1 MRKRVISWLLTVVMV
16 VSMLPTSVL
25 ADTLAADQEQ
35 QTQQEQIAPADT
47 ENTVP
52 AGNEETQEQQE
63 PAEEVPVSRSARS
76 GGAAPMLA
84 AAGAVQNIGTA
95 EEFAAMEPGGNY
107 QLTAD
112 ITVTAPYA
120 NEFTDFSGTFD
131 GNGHTVTLAISGD
144 SDYQALFAK
153 LAAGAVVKNV
163 MVDGEVTGT
172 DNIGGIAGIATNATI
187 IACANK
193 ATVAATGRYV
203 GGLVGKGTGLTMTS
217 CYNQGAV
224 SSTRTRPINMGGIA
238 GYVDGGASVENCYNT
253 GSITGS
259 GSNTAAVV
267 GWDAATVKN
276 CYYLESTYKV
286 GACGNDG
293 YTDPTVSKTDAEMR
307 SGDIVALLGSAFM
320 VKSGDYPAL
329 SWETPTAAVKFTV
342 SPANAVVEIN
352 GVKYTGSCTVGLPVG
367 DYTYTV
373 SCPGY
378 TQQTGS
384 VTVTGEDNPVANPN
398 SVSVTLEKDAAK
410 WVTVT
415 FTVTP
420 ENATLTLKDGETQV
434 TPTEGTTYK
443 LLKGVTY
450 TYTAVSDDEGYEPAS
465 GEVTPTAD
473 GTQTVALKKVQSIAV
488 KNGSTHKTEFEQGDA
503 LDTTGLTV
511 TVTYSDNSTKDITEG
526 FTVTG
531 FNSVNVAENQTLT
544 VHYKG
549 AETTYS
555 VKINKKL
562 FPSKAFNALEGY
574 ATVEYSHT
582 GKYTAGDGKEFV
594 DDAQEGAL
602 RSNSAGMNSTTVTV
616 TITFLENAPK
626 MLLSFDYK
634 VSSESNYDKLL
645 VAQNRETK
653 LTKSGTV
660 AWTADNSLT
669 VKGGDIVTLTY
680 SKDRSTASGSDCI
693 WLKNFTVSPLY
704 TLTIAPNQT
713 DATVT
718 LKDKEGK
725 TVSGSNGVF
734 AVKAAADYT
743 YTVTKKG
750 YEPAT
755 GKVTMSAENQTV
767 NVTLVKLPVI
777 TLQFTP
783 DDAAVTLKQGNT
795 TVYKE
800 SAASST
806 GKNVYIAAKNTDY
819 TYTVSKFGYETATG
833 MISVATGDVNKT
845 VTLTEAA
852 KYSVTFQIT
861 KPEGVSASPTVTVEY
876 NGTKVYEGSGAN
888 CTLPAGDY
896 TYKATLKDCDDLS
909 GSFTVAAAAV
919 TVNLPF
925 EKKLTF
931 ADIFQGV
938 EGITASN
945 GTKGFKPIKSAAGN
959 YLESNKSYYGTTSLT
974 LTATKPCVISFEYF
988 AQGHEDNWDEDDS
1001 AFFTVKKG
1009 TTTLLTVYEENG
1021 WKTFSTALNTGE
1033 TLTLSFNE
1041 NGNSYY
1047 VRLKNFAVSPAY
1059 TITLTTTPTA
1069 DKVELKDESGNKLTG
1084 SGGKYAVA
1092 PGTYTYTVSKKD
1104 YETATGEITVTDADV
1119 TQPVKL
1125 TAKPVITLTATPADA
1140 TVKLEKG
1147 SLPASPKTTDKETGV
1162 YTYVVEKGAEYTYT
1176 VSKFG
1181 YETETGSITVN
1192 ADVNKTVTLS
1202 ELASCTLTFAVTPA
1216 ENAKVTVTHPVGGT
1230 IKPEADGG
1238 YKLYLGETYAYTVAK
1253 ADYITVSGSFTAAK
1267 NDTITVTLT
1276 YAGAGWDGTTKTAPT
1291 QDKSGVY
1298 LIDTAAKLAWFADAV
1313 NGGQK
1318 AINGKLTA
1326 NINLNGKPWTA
1337 IGTSSNKFAGT
1348 LDGDNYTVSGLVTT
1362 GLVGELAEGG
1372 VVENLRVNCAIVSTS
1387 SLLGGVANSSAG
1399 TIRNCMVSGSITFS
1413 SEGHNGA
1420 SAIGG
1425 IAGRTTGNGVI
1436 SGCVSR
1442 AVVKDA
1448 YDNSTYGTSAPL
1460 GGIAGYAYGVV
1471 ENCYFTGT
1479 LAVKK
1484 TQPNKIIQQKRGGLV
1499 GELNANAELKGSYV
1513 AGEFAIADE
1522 SKFGAVVGKVNSG
1535 ATITNCAYLD
1545 TVAPQAA
1552 ADGTTSGMTA
1562 HTADYMRSAEF
1573 AVDMGM
1579 NQDDGTLNGGFPVLP
1594 WQGGT
1599 VLSAD
1604 DLKAAAAAANAL
1616 ELRGMSAADA
1626 AKKAKADWYA
1636 ETVLGLY
1643 DLTDY
1648 NDKADLCEK
1657 YGIEAPGEA
1666 VTNLHDYFLN
1676 ALQKHFYKELGLD
1689 AENADRLKAD
1699 ATGVYQ
1705 LRGLTPVSGDPE
1717 EEEETAQT
1725 YTACLTLPASV
1736 TVPVEGSGE
1745 KIVSLTWTA
1754 DNALVNTAT
1763 GALTAPAADKVT
1775 VTLTATL
1782 QSGAATKTKTF
1793 TLCLWSENAEKV
1805 QTLEDIAAEFARKNT
1820 AVQPLQGMGLYDE
1833 TNITQAFR
1841 RLLAEQG
1848 YADVADNSEITY
1860 VNGSAKANGFDGTKV
1875 QYIADNGK
1883 ITYFTGDGTARQTVQ
1898 YTGLKFNITYA
1909 GVTKEITLRAT
1920 VGRSADAVQKLLESA
1935 AESLNWELIRGEN
1948 TNGATQSEVAG
1959 WTLYT
1964 VNDRITSNLTLPSS
1978 IAGRYDVKVQWGTR
1992 NTEWL
1997 YITNGTNGTG
2007 VGTVNRPL
2015 QPADGTALPEKSGKF
2030 RLIARVTYDAFDDYT
2045 LAHITGDNGVEV
2057 YADVFFDATVA
2068 PFDSSV
2074 TSEMQNALAE
2084 KYQGLLRDFVD
2095 KTKPVDLTAV
2105 SDDMQMPRP
2114 ALLEEKGIMSDSYNQ
2129 KVTMVSLTP
2138 DVLDFNG
2145 YHAMVYRP
2153 LPGEKP
2159 VEAKYVVTITTR
2171 SSGLLLARQEFSFT
2185 IQPFTQ
2191 PELDGAAAFM
2201 TEALTGDVYWDGIKN
2216 KNTVKTKVTSD
2227 LYPFAEICKNE
2238 DGTLKYVRGT
2248 VNMTFDGIE
2257 ADDIP
2262 GWLDTEKYRC
2272 FRSSRPSVI
2281 ENELLRVHQP
2291 EYNTTVTLDSVL
2303 TYTKYA
2309 QYWEKFGIN
2318 GTEESKERYK
2328 DFAQFYKQPIHIDLT
2343 VIGEKNAADP
2353 NENQTLTVKVKVD
2366 GYNKNGHTFQG
2377 ISDFT
2382 FTGKANEDPTAWDAV
2397 KACLDSAKYTYTGS
2411 GAYIKSITDAA
2422 GHTLKEK
2429 GDGKSS
2435 GWMFGIAVK
2444 GGNETLPKTT
2454 LDNTYLKDGDTLRL
2468 FFTDTY
2474 IPLDPTDPMVPGA
2487 EVPGFDEAYAGAKA
2501 YIQSAVSAPVVSYL
2515 FGEWAVLG
2523 QARAKVPLSEAYIA
2537 AYYEKVV
2544 AYVKANIGSDG
2555 ILRKPDDKNT
2565 PVITD
2570 NERIILAL
2578 TAIGKD
2584 PTNVGDKNLL
2594 TALQDKDIMKV
2605 TDTSKTDIN
2614 GLVMGLLALNSRNYT
2629 SDTSWLVQA
2638 VLEQQNKDGSWSASA
2653 DTKPVGDV
2661 DMTAMALQA
2670 LAPYHKDGGNE
2681 TVNTAVEKALNWLSG
2696 KYRSGYD
2703 SSESCAQVVIAL
2715 SALNLDANTDAR
2727 FTKTVEGKT
2736 LSVLGNL
2743 LQYRVA
2749 ENGGFKH
2756 QFADKAVNEMA
2767 TEQALCAMAAY
2778 ARFTEKANALY
2789 DMTDAACA
2797 HRFGEWKVTVAAT
2810 CTKDGVSRRICS
2822 ICGVVEEK
2830 PVPATGHKFSA
2841 WTVTKAATCT
2851 ESGIST
2857 RKCSV
2862 CGTKETMIVP
2872 SLGHSM
2878 TATAG
2883 KAATCTEAGNSAY
2896 WTCSRCHKYFSDAAG
2911 KTEIA
2916 KDSWIIAALGHDEAT
2931 RAAVAATCYASG
2943 HEADTYCKRCG
2954 IVITAGA
2961 TIPATG
2967 KHTYVDGVCT
2977 TCGTR
2982 NPAGGIK
2989 GDDLKVDS
2997 KDNTIVTGGGLTIK
3011 TDKPVTDEKLAEI
3024 KAAVENGSIVITVN
3038 NTPILQ
3044 LTKEDKESDGGKKAL
3059 MQAGA
3064 AASGELKKE
3073 LDKLA
3078 EKLDALRGDKSRKN
3092 AQLEKV
3098 VDVTVALVKTEGNE
3112 IKTVAQLIELPHS
3125 VTLTIPITD
3134 ELYAALQGKHVCVVR
3149 SHTDSSGNVTTAE
3162 LSATLGGTKGN
3173 YVLTFQTDKAS
3184 AFAIVSYET
3193 VSSGYYYGGS
3203 GTADSGKKDSANTA
3217 DDSQMV
3223 LWLGSAVLAAA
3234 AVVVLTR
3241 KKRVSK

>member
-1 MRKRVISWLLTVVMV
+1 MKKRVISWLLTVVMV
-16 VSMLPTSVL
+16 VSLLPTSVL

-35 QTQQEQIAPADT
+35 QTQQEQIAPVDT

-63 PAEEVPVSRSARS
+63 PAPETPAPQMTRS
-76 GGAAPMLA
+76 GGAALA
-84 AAGAVQNIGTA
+84 LAEGTVSSA
-95 EEFAAMEPGGNY
+95 KEFAAMDASGSY
-107 QLTAD
+107 TLTKD
-112 ITVTAPYA
+112 IIVTEPYA
-120 NEFTDFSGTFD
+120 YDFIGTFD
-131 GNGHTVTLAISGD
+131 GNGHTVTLDITASTANVG
-144 SDYQALFAK
+144 LFSK
-153 LAAGAVVKNV
+153 LAGGAVVKNV
-163 MVDGEVTGT
+163 ITAGSISGKVNNV
-172 DNIGGIAGIATNATI
+172 GGIAGTADGNVTI
-187 IACANK
+187 ENCKNTASIKGGKGAGGILGYSEPGSGFVTISSCANMGSVSGTRK
-193 ATVAATGRYV
+193 QV
-203 GGLVGKGTGLTMTS
+203 GGIAGNVVGTHIIRN
-217 CYNQGAV
+217 CYNQGDISDGA
-224 SSTRTRPINMGGIA
+224 GIL
-238 GYVDGGASVENCYNT
+238 GRGTKGVLVENCYT
-253 GSITGS
+253 VGSVETNGAIIAVSSSSYSSDEPCRIVNCYAPSETVTALVPSTVKISNS
-259 GSNTAAVV
+259 GTKSSAEMQSAEF
-267 GWDAATVKN
+267 AAT
-276 CYYLESTYKV
+276 
-286 GACGNDG
+286 
-293 YTDPTVSKTDAEMR
+293 
-307 SGDIVALLGSAFM
+307 LGSAFQYNGGGYPTLKDPEPVVEKNVVSIS
-320 VKSGDYPAL
+320 VKSAKTTCYTGDELELSVTVTYDDNSSEVITKGFTVEGFDNTAPGKQTVTVTYKEKTDSIEIEVIKKPEFDDFFAGIVNSVEVTNDATYPYVVDMTDSDGLCLRSSNPVQGNTSSTSTITLKAKANVTLSFKYWGCNYDSSYAALTIVKNNSYNPEMRSWGSTQWKDFTIDLKKGDTLRLNLIKTYVSGDYY
-329 SWETPTAAVKFTV
+329 VKLKDFTV
-342 SPANAVVEIN
+342 SSLYEVKLTAEPEEADAVVALKDSTGAELKGTN
-352 GVKYTGSCTVGLPVG
+352 GVYIVSVGE
-367 DYTYTV
+367 YTYTV
-373 SCPGY
+373 SAYGY
-378 TQQTGS
+378 D
-384 VTVTGEDNPVANPN
+384 TVT
-398 SVSVTLEKDAAK
+398 
-410 WVTVT
+410 
-415 FTVTP
+415 
-420 ENATLTLKDGETQV
+420 ET
-434 TPTEGTTYK
+434 
-443 LLKGVTY
+443 
-450 TYTAVSDDEGYEPAS
+450 
-465 GEVTPTAD
+465 
-473 GTQTVALKKVQSIAV
+473 I
-488 KNGSTHKTEFEQGDA
+488 
-503 LDTTGLTV
+503 
-511 TVTYSDNSTKDITEG
+511 
-526 FTVTG
+526 
-531 FNSVNVAENQTLT
+531 NVAADVAKT
-544 VHYKG
+544 V
-549 AETTYS
+549 
-555 VKINKKL
+555 
-562 FPSKAFNALEGY
+562 P
-574 ATVEYSHT
+574 
-582 GKYTAGDGKEFV
+582 
-594 DDAQEGAL
+594 
-602 RSNSAGMNSTTVTV
+602 
-616 TITFLENAPK
+616 
-626 MLLSFDYK
+626 
-634 VSSESNYDKLL
+634 
-645 VAQNRETK
+645 
-653 LTKSGTV
+653 LTKSAAYSV
-660 AWTADNSLT
+660 AFDISRPAGITAD
-669 VKGGDIVTLTY
+669 
-680 SKDRSTASGSDCI
+680 
-693 WLKNFTVSPLY
+693 
-704 TLTIAPNQT
+704 
-713 DATVT
+713 
-718 LKDKEGK
+718 
-725 TVSGSNGVF
+725 
-734 AVKAAADYT
+734 
-743 YTVTKKG
+743 
-750 YEPAT
+750 
-755 GKVTMSAENQTV
+755 
-767 NVTLVKLPVI
+767 
-777 TLQFTP
+777 
-783 DDAAVTLKQGNT
+783 
-795 TVYKE
+795 
-800 SAASST
+800 
-806 GKNVYIAAKNTDY
+806 
-819 TYTVSKFGYETATG
+819 
-833 MISVATGDVNKT
+833 
-845 VTLTEAA
+845 
-852 KYSVTFQIT
+852 
-861 KPEGVSASPTVTVEY
+861 PTVTVKT
-876 NGTKVYEGSGAN
+876 NGKAVYTGDGTGCSLSNGSYAYTVACDGCDNAGGIFSVNGDKVNITVTLAKKAIFEDFFAN
-888 CTLPAGDY
+888 C
-896 TYKATLKDCDDLS
+896 
-909 GSFTVAAAAV
+909 
-919 TVNLPF
+919 
-925 EKKLTF
+925 
-931 ADIFQGV
+931 Q
-938 EGITASN
+938 GITVS
-945 GTKGFKPIKSAAGN
+945 GDKGKFTIEGAGKDS
-959 YLESNKSYYGTTSLT
+959 YLKTTETTTLA
-974 LTATKPCVISFEYF
+974 LTATK
-988 AQGHEDNWDEDDS
+988 N
-1001 AFFTVKKG
+1001 VK
-1009 TTTLLTVYEENG
+1009 
-1021 WKTFSTALNTGE
+1021 
-1033 TLTLSFNE
+1033 LSFSYIANAAGYVE
-1041 NGNSYY
+1041 GDWYYDEPDEYYYFTIKKNSTQVKRAYSETSWKDFSVELTQGDVLTISYDGYTSYY
-1047 VRLKNFAVSPAY
+1047 YAALKNFAAVPFYTLTLNTPDGATVVLKDRSGAEITGKNGAY
-1059 TITLTTTPTA
+1059 T
-1069 DKVELKDESGNKLTG
+1069 
-1084 SGGKYAVA
+1084 VA
-1092 PGTYTYTVSKKD
+1092 AGTY
-1104 YETATGEITVTDADV
+1104 A
-1119 TQPVKL
+1119 
-1125 TAKPVITLTATPADA
+1125 
-1140 TVKLEKG
+1140 
-1147 SLPASPKTTDKETGV
+1147 
-1162 YTYVVEKGAEYTYT
+1162 YT

-1230 IKPEADGG
+1230 IAADENGA
-1238 YKLYLGETYAYTVAK
+1238 YIVYLGETYAYTAAK

-1267 NDTITVTLT
+1267 NDTIKVTLT
-1276 YAGAGWDGTTKTAPT
+1276 YAGAGWDGTTKTAPKT
-1291 QDKSGVY
+1291 ENGVY
-1298 LIDTAAKLAWFADAV
+1298 QIGTAAELAWFADAV
-1313 NGGQK
+1313 NGGQTT
-1318 AINGKLTA
+1318 ISGKLTA
-1326 NINLNGKPWTA
+1326 NINLNGKTWTA
-1337 IGTSSNKFAGT
+1337 IGTDSNKFAGT
-1348 LDGDNYTVSGLVTT
+1348 LDGDSHTVSGLAGTG
-1362 GLVGELAEGG
+1362 GLVYYLSANGTVKSLC
-1372 VVENLRVNCAIVSTS
+1372 VDCAIDGTS
-1387 SLLGGVANSSAG
+1387 NV
-1399 TIRNCMVSGSITFS
+1399 
-1413 SEGHNGA
+1413 
-1420 SAIGG
+1420 GG
-1425 IAGRTTGNGVI
+1425 IADKSEGRIENCLVSGYIKGGNDTIFGVGGIVGHGVAGNVI
-1436 SGCVSR
+1436 SGCVSTADILFKYSR
-1442 AVVKDA
+1442 YAVQNGAGGIVG
-1448 YDNSTYGTSAPL
+1448 YTYGT
-1460 GGIAGYAYGVV
+1460 V
-1471 ENCYFTGT
+1471 ENCYFAGNVHTNAKSVSAGGF
-1479 LAVKK
+1479 
-1484 TQPNKIIQQKRGGLV
+1484 GGLV
-1499 GELNANAELKGSYV
+1499 GCARSNAVMKDCYTVGAVTGP
-1513 AGEFAIADE
+1513 E
-1522 SKFGAVVGKVNSG
+1522 SSFGAVVGKVNSG
-1535 ATITNCAYLD
+1535 AAITNCAYLD

-1562 HTADYMRSAEF
+1562 RTADYMRTPEF
-1573 AVDMGM
+1573 AADVGM
-1579 NQDDGTLNGGFPVLP
+1579 HLDSGNSNGGFPVLP

-1599 VLSAD
+1599 PVDNA
-1604 DLKAAAAAANAL
+1604 DLKAAADAASAL
-1616 ELRGMSAADA
+1616 QLRGMSAADA

-1643 DLTDY
+1643 ELTDGNY
-1648 NDKADLCEK
+1648 NKADLCEK
-1657 YGIEAPGEA
+1657 YGIEEPGEA
-1666 VTNLHDYFLN
+1666 VTDLHDYFLN

-1689 AENADRLKAD
+1689 AENADLLKAD

-1705 LRGLTPVSGDPE
+1705 LRGLTPVSSDPE

-1725 YTACLTLPASV
+1725 YTGFLTLPASV

-1745 KIVSLTWTA
+1745 KTVSLTWTA

-1782 QSGAATKTKTF
+1782 QSGAATKVKTF
-1793 TLCLWSENAEKV
+1793 TLCLWSEKAEKA
-1805 QTLEDIAAEFARKNT
+1805 QTLEDIAAEFTRKNT
-1820 AVQPLQGMGLYDE
+1820 AVQPLEGVGLYDE

-1935 AESLNWELIRGEN
+1935 AGSLNWELIRGEN

-2015 QPADGTALPEKSGKF
+2015 QPTDGTALPEKAGKF

-2191 PELDGAAAFM
+2191 QELNGAAVFM
-2201 TEALTGDVYWDGIKN
+2201 TEARTENAYWDGIKN

-2328 DFAQFYKQPIHIDLT
+2328 NFAQFYKQPIQIDLT
-2343 VIGEKNAADP
+2343 VPGTTGQNDP

-2411 GAYIKSITDAA
+2411 GTYIKSITDAA
-2422 GHTLKEK
+2422 GNTLKEK

-2444 GGNETLPKTT
+2444 GGNETLSKTT

-2501 YIQSAVSAPVVSYL
+2501 YVQSAVSAPVVSYL

-2544 AYVKANIGSDG
+2544 AYVQKNMGADG
-2555 ILRKPDDKNT
+2555 VLVDPESRNPT
-2565 PVITD
+2565 VTD

-2584 PTNVGDKNLL
+2584 PANVGDKNLL

-2670 LAPYHKDGGNE
+2670 LAPYYKDGGNE

-2727 FTKTVEGKT
+2727 FTKTMEGKA

-2743 LQYRVA
+2743 LQYRVV

-2756 QFADKAVNEMA
+2756 QFADKAVNEMG

-2822 ICGVVEEK
+2822 ICGAVEEK
-2830 PVPATGHKFSA
+2830 SVPATGHKFSA

-2862 CGTKETMIVP
+2862 CGTEETMIVP

-2896 WTCSRCHKYFSDAAG
+2896 WTCSRCHKFFSDAAG

-2916 KDSWIIAALGHDEAT
+2916 KDSWVIAALGHDEAT

-3024 KAAVENGSIVITVN
+3024 KAAVSDGAITV
-3038 NTPILQ
+3038 TVTDTLQ
-3044 LTKEDKESDGGKKAL
+3044 LTNEQKAADGGKSAL
-3059 MQAGA
+3059 TEAAKTAGD
-3064 AASGELKKE
+3064 EVKKE
-3073 LDKLA
+3073 LNKLA

-3125 VTLTIPITD
+3125 VTVTIPITD
-3134 ELYAALQGKHVCVVR
+3134 ELYAALQGKRVCVVR

>member
-35 QTQQEQIAPADT
+35 QTQQEQIAPVDT

-63 PAEEVPVSRSARS
+63 PAAETPAPQMTRS
-76 GGAAPMLA
+76 GGAALA
-84 AAGAVQNIGTA
+84 LVEGTVSTA
-95 EEFAAMEPGGNY
+95 KEFVDMDASGSY
-107 QLTAD
+107 KLTAD
-112 ITVTAPYA
+112 IIVTAPYA
-120 NEFTDFSGTFD
+120 NEFTGTFD
-131 GNGHTVTLAISGD
+131 GNGHTVTLAISGN

-153 LAAGAVVKNV
+153 LAAGALVKNT

-172 DNIGGIAGIATNATI
+172 NNIGGIAGIATNATI

-259 GSNTAAVV
+259 GKNTAAVV
-267 GWDAATVKN
+267 GWNAATVKN

-286 GACGNDG
+286 GSCGNGD
-293 YTDPTVSKTDAEMR
+293 YTDPTVPKTDTEMR
-307 SGDIVALLGSAFM
+307 SGDIVTLLGSAFM
-320 VKSGDYPAL
+320 AKTGDYPAL
-329 SWETPTAAVKFTV
+329 SWETPTAAVTFAIQ
-342 SPANAVVEIN
+342 PENAVLTIN
-352 GVKYTGSCTVGLPVG
+352 GGTYTGSTTVALPAA
-367 DYTYTV
+367 DAPYSYTV

-384 VTVTGEDNPVANPN
+384 VTVTGNDNPVANPN
-398 SVSVTLEKDAAK
+398 SVSVTLEKDTSA
-410 WVTVT
+410 WVNVT
-415 FTVTP
+415 F
-420 ENATLTLKDGETQV
+420 NV
-434 TPTEGTTYK
+434 TPTGAALTVKRGDTVIEPQSDGSYK
-443 LLKGVTY
+443 LLKGVAY
-450 TYTAVSDDEGYEPAS
+450 TYTAVSNDEGYEPAA

-473 GTQTVALKKVQSIAV
+473 GTQTVALKKVAGIAMTAAPTKTV
-488 KNGSTHKTEFEQGDA
+488 YYKGDTKLDLTGMVLTVNYDGTNETRTIEGDYAAAGVTCEGFSTENPTDSQ
-503 LDTTGLTV
+503 TV
-511 TVTYSDNSTKDITEG
+511 TVKYRGKTATFTIKVNDKLRFADFFTAISDSITA
-526 FTVTG
+526 TDD
-531 FNSVNVAENQTLT
+531 
-544 VHYKG
+544 
-549 AETTYS
+549 TTYPFTPVQKPEGNYLES
-555 VKINKKL
+555 SNTSNYSSSKIIL
-562 FPSKAFNALEGY
+562 T
-574 ATVEYSHT
+574 AT
-582 GKYTAGDGKEFV
+582 K
-594 DDAQEGAL
+594 
-602 RSNSAGMNSTTVTV
+602 NVT
-616 TITFLENAPK
+616 
-626 MLLSFDYK
+626 LSFDYLG
-634 VSSESNYDKLL
+634 SAFSNSYYCF
-645 VAQNRETK
+645 
-653 LTKSGTV
+653 
-660 AWTADNSLT
+660 T
-669 VKGGDIVTLTY
+669 VKKGTQPILSSYNSTTWKKCAVDMAAGDTVTLKFEHPY
-680 SKDRSTASGSDCI
+680 SYGSHYSVK
-693 WLKNFTVSPLY
+693 LKNFTVSPLY
-704 TLTIAPNQT
+704 TLTIAPDQT

-777 TLQFTP
+777 TLTATP
-783 DDAAVTLKQGNT
+783 ADA
-795 TVYKE
+795 TVKLTKNGSTVSHDTKNGGEYK
-800 SAASST
+800 
-806 GKNVYIAAKNTDY
+806 YIAAKNTAY

-833 MISVATGDVNKT
+833 TINVATADVNKT
-845 VTLTEAA
+845 VKLIELA
-852 KYSVTFQIT
+852 KQTVTFNIT
-861 KPEGVSASPTVTVEY
+861 KPEGVTAAPTVTVMS
-876 NGTKVYEGSGAN
+876 GKDAVYTGSGTN
-888 CTLPAGDY
+888 CALPAGDY
-896 TYKATLKDCDDLS
+896 TYTAKLDGCDDLS

-925 EKKLTF
+925 AKKLTF
-931 ADIFQGV
+931 ADMFQGI
-938 EGITASN
+938 EGITATN
-945 GTKGFKPIKSAAGN
+945 GTSGFKPVKDAAGN
-959 YLESNKSYYGTTSLT
+959 YLESNGKYYGTTSLT
-974 LTATKPCVISFEYF
+974 LTATESRLVSFRYLAKGYEN
-988 AQGHEDNWDEDDS
+988 NWDEDNS

-1009 TTTLLTVYEENG
+1009 TTTLLTVYEEDD
-1021 WKTFSTALNTGE
+1021 WKTFSTVLNKDE
-1033 TLTLSFNE
+1033 KLTLSFSESGSN
-1041 NGNSYY
+1041 YY
-1047 VRLKNFAVSPAY
+1047 VRLKDFAAAAAHTLTLKTPDGATVVLKDRSGAEITGKNGAY
-1059 TITLTTTPTA
+1059 T
-1069 DKVELKDESGNKLTG
+1069 
-1084 SGGKYAVA
+1084 VA
-1092 PGTYTYTVSKKD
+1092 AGT
-1104 YETATGEITVTDADV
+1104 
-1119 TQPVKL
+1119 
-1125 TAKPVITLTATPADA
+1125 
-1140 TVKLEKG
+1140 
-1147 SLPASPKTTDKETGV
+1147 
-1162 YTYVVEKGAEYTYT
+1162 YTYT

-1181 YETETGSITVN
+1181 YETKTGNITVS
-1192 ADVNKTVTLS
+1192 ADVTETVTLT
-1202 ELASCTLTFAVTPA
+1202 ELATRTLTFAVTP
-1216 ENAKVTVTHPVGGT
+1216 EDAKVTVTHPVGGT

-1267 NDTITVTLT
+1267 NDTIKVTLT

-1298 LIDTAAKLAWFADAV
+1298 QIGTAAELAWFADAV
-1313 NGGQK
+1313 NKGDTT
-1318 AINGKLTA
+1318 ISGKLTA
-1326 NINLNGKPWTA
+1326 NINLNGKTWTA
-1337 IGTSSNKFAGT
+1337 IGTDSNKFAGT
-1348 LDGDNYTVSGLVTT
+1348 LDGDSHTVSGLVTT

-1399 TIRNCMVSGSITFS
+1399 TIRNCMVSGSIMFS

-1545 TVAPQAA
+1545 TVAPQAVA
-1552 ADGTTSGMTA
+1552 EGSTSGMTA
-1562 HTADYMRSAEF
+1562 RTADYMRTPEF
-1573 AVDMGM
+1573 AAEMGM
-1579 NQDDGTLNGGFPVLP
+1579 HLDSGNSNGGFPVLP
-1594 WQGGT
+1594 WQGGIP
-1599 VLSAD
+1599 VDNA
-1604 DLKAAAAAANAL
+1604 DLKAAAAAATAL
-1616 ELRGMSAADA
+1616 QLRGMTAADA

-1636 ETVLGLY
+1636 KNVLGLY
-1643 DLTDY
+1643 DLADY

-1657 YGIEAPGEA
+1657 YGIEEPGEE
-1666 VTNLHDYFLN
+1666 VTNPHDYFLT

-1689 AENADRLKAD
+1689 AENADLLKAD

-1717 EEEETAQT
+1717 EEESAQT
-1725 YTACLTLPASV
+1725 YTGFLTLPASV

-1745 KIVSLTWTA
+1745 KTVSLTWTA

-1775 VTLTATL
+1775 VTLAATL
-1782 QSGAATKTKTF
+1782 RSGAAAKVKTF
-1793 TLCLWSENAEKV
+1793 KLCLWSEDAEKA
-1805 QTLEDIAAEFARKNT
+1805 QTLEDIAAEFTRKNI
-1820 AVQPLQGMGLYDE
+1820 AVQPLQGVGLYDE
-1833 TNITQAFR
+1833 TNITDAFC
-1841 RLLAEQG
+1841 RLLREQG
-1848 YADVADNSEITY
+1848 YADVADKAEITY

-1875 QYIADNGK
+1875 QYIADNGD

-1909 GVTKEITLRAT
+1909 GVTKEITLRGT
-1920 VGRSADAVQKLLESA
+1920 VGRSADAVQQLVESA
-1935 AESLNWELIRGEN
+1935 AGSLNWELIRGEN

-1964 VNDRITSNLTLPSS
+1964 VNDRITSNLTLPSG

-1997 YITNGTNGTG
+1997 YITNGTNGAG

-2015 QPADGTALPEKSGKF
+2015 QPADGTPLPEKAGKF
-2030 RLIARVTYDAFDDYT
+2030 RLIARVTYDGFDDYT

-2057 YADVFFDATVA
+2057 YADVLFDATVA

-2095 KTKPVDLTAV
+2095 KTKSVNLDAV

-2114 ALLEEKGIMSDSYNQ
+2114 ALLEQTGIMSDSYNQ

-2153 LPGEKP
+2153 LPGEEP

-2171 SSGLLLARQEFSFT
+2171 SSGLLLARQEFTFT
-2185 IQPFTQ
+2185 IAPFEEQ
-2191 PELDGAAAFM
+2191 ELKDAAAFM
-2201 TEALTGDVYWDGIKN
+2201 TKALTENAYWNGIKN
-2216 KNTVKTKVTSD
+2216 ENTDKTKVTSD

-2318 GTEESKERYK
+2318 GTEETKERYK

-2343 VIGEKNAADP
+2343 VIGEKNAVDP

-2397 KACLDSAKYTYTGS
+2397 KACLGSAKYTYTGS

-2435 GWMFGIAVK
+2435 GWMFGLTLQ
-2444 GGNETLPKTT
+2444 GGTETLPKTT

-2474 IPLDPTDPMVPGA
+2474 IPLDPTDPVVPGA

-2544 AYVKANIGSDG
+2544 AYVQKNMGADG
-2555 ILRKPDDKNT
+2555 VLVDPESRNPT
-2565 PVITD
+2565 VTD

-2584 PTNVGDKNLL
+2584 PANVGGENLL
-2594 TALQDKDIMKV
+2594 KALQNKDIMKV
-2605 TDTSKTDIN
+2605 TDTSNTDIN

-2638 VLEQQNKDGSWSASA
+2638 VLAQQNEDGSWSASA

-2670 LAPYHKDGGNE
+2670 LAPYHKDSGNE

-2822 ICGVVEEK
+2822 ICGAVEEK
-2830 PVPATGHKFSA
+2830 SVPAPGHKFGE
-2841 WTVTKAATCT
+2841 WTTTKKPTCT
-2851 ESGIST
+2851 ETGTEKRICTVCSKEET
-2857 RKCSV
+2857 RV
-2862 CGTKETMIVP
+2862 
-2872 SLGHSM
+2872 
-2878 TATAG
+2878 
-2883 KAATCTEAGNSAY
+2883 
-2896 WTCSRCHKYFSDAAG
+2896 
-2911 KTEIA
+2911 
-2916 KDSWIIAALGHDEAT
+2916 IAALGHTPGTEMLADKDDHWNVCKVCH
-2931 RAAVAATCYASG
+2931 AVVNKT
-2943 HEADTYCKRCG
+2943 E
-2954 IVITAGA
+2954 
-2961 TIPATG
+2961 
-2967 KHTYVDGVCT
+2967 HTYVNGIQCVCGAVKSEG
-2977 TCGTR
+2977 GT
-2982 NPAGGIK
+2982 
-2989 GDDLKVDS
+2989 LKRIEVSDTITVPDTLR
-2997 KDNTIVTGGGLTIK
+2997 DN
-3011 TDKPVTDEKLAEI
+3011 EKLNSVERI
-3024 KAAVENGSIVITVN
+3024 KAELQLQISRKDSRNTAENTAVFDVRLMIITTVDGKQVKTPATKADLVNGRITVLL
-3038 NTPILQ
+3038 PYPEAI
-3044 LTKEDKESDGGKKAL
+3044 
-3059 MQAGA
+3059 A
-3064 AASGELKKE
+3064 ANYSKY
-3073 LDKLA
+3073 
-3078 EKLDALRGDKSRKN
+3078 SF
-3092 AQLEKV
+3092 
-3098 VDVTVALVKTEGNE
+3098 TVAHLVTMADCGLDVGTVEFPAVTKTPSG
-3112 IKTVAQLIELPHS
+3112 LL
-3125 VTLTIPITD
+3125 VTLT
-3134 ELYAALQGKHVCVVR
+3134 G
-3149 SHTDSSGNVTTAE
+3149 
-3162 LSATLGGTKGN
+3162 LSP
-3173 YVLTFQTDKAS
+3173 V
-3184 AFAIVSYET
+3184 AISWTEST
-3193 VSSGYYYGGS
+3193 NHYYYNPA
-3203 GTADSGKKDSANTA
+3203 TTPDKTDSANTA

>member
-1 MRKRVISWLLTVVMV
+1 MKKRVISWLLTVVMV

-35 QTQQEQIAPADT
+35 QTQQEQIAPVDT
-47 ENTVP
+47 ENTVL
-52 AGNEETQEQQE
+52 AEDEETQEQQE
-63 PAEEVPVSRSARS
+63 PAAEVPVSRSARS
-76 GGAAPMLA
+76 GGTVLA
-84 AAGAVQNIGTA
+84 LAEGTVSSA
-95 EEFAAMEPGGNY
+95 KEFAEMDASGSY
-107 QLTAD
+107 KLTAD
-112 ITVTAPYA
+112 ITVTEPYA
-120 NEFTDFSGTFD
+120 NDFSGTFD
-131 GNGHTVTLAISGD
+131 GDGHTVTLDITASTANVGLFKTLSG
-144 SDYQALFAK
+144 
-153 LAAGAVVKNV
+153 GAVVKNV
-163 MVDGEVTGT
+163 ITAGSISGKVNNV
-172 DNIGGIAGIATNATI
+172 GGIAGTADGNVTI
-187 IACANK
+187 ENCKNTASIKGGKGAGGILGYSEPGSGFVTISSCANMGSVSGTRK
-193 ATVAATGRYV
+193 QV
-203 GGLVGKGTGLTMTS
+203 GGIAGNVVGTHIIRN
-217 CYNQGAV
+217 CYNQGDISDGA
-224 SSTRTRPINMGGIA
+224 GIL
-238 GYVDGGASVENCYNT
+238 GRGTKGVLVENCYT
-253 GSITGS
+253 VGSVETNGAIIAVSSSSYSSDEPCRIVNCYAPSETVTALVPSTVKISNS
-259 GSNTAAVV
+259 GTKSSAEMKSAEF
-267 GWDAATVKN
+267 AAT
-276 CYYLESTYKV
+276 
-286 GACGNDG
+286 
-293 YTDPTVSKTDAEMR
+293 
-307 SGDIVALLGSAFM
+307 LGSAFQYNGGGYPTLKDPEPVVEKNVVSIS
-320 VKSGDYPAL
+320 VKSAKTTCYTGDELELSVTVTYDDNSSEVITKGFTVAGFDNTAPGKQTVTVTYKEKTDSIEIEVIKKPEFDDFFAGIVNSVEVTNDATYPYVVDMTDSDGLCLRSSNPAQGNTSSTSTITLKAKANVTLSFKYWGCNYDSSYAALTIVKNNSYNPEMRSWGSTQWKDFTIDLKKGDTLRLNLIKTYVSGDYY
-329 SWETPTAAVKFTV
+329 VKLKDFTV
-342 SPANAVVEIN
+342 SSLYEVKLTAEPEEADAVVALKDSTGAELKGTN
-352 GVKYTGSCTVGLPVG
+352 GVYIVSAGE
-367 DYTYTV
+367 YTYTV
-373 SCPGY
+373 SAYGYDTVTETINVAADVAKTVPLTKSAAYSVAFDISRPAGITADPTVTVKTNGKAVYTGDGTGCSLSNGSYAYTVACDGCDNAGGIFSVNGDKMNITVTLAKKAIFEDFFANCQGITVSGDKGKFTIEGAGKDSYLKTTETTTLALTATKNVKLSFSYIANAAGYVEDEWDYDEPGESYYFTIKKNSTQVKRADSETSWKDFSVELTQGDVLTISYDGY
-378 TQQTGS
+378 TS
-384 VTVTGEDNPVANPN
+384 YYYAALKNFVAVP
-398 SVSVTLEKDAAK
+398 
-410 WVTVT
+410 
-415 FTVTP
+415 FY
-420 ENATLTLKDGETQV
+420 TLTLKTPDG
-434 TPTEGTTYK
+434 
-443 LLKGVTY
+443 
-450 TYTAVSDDEGYEPAS
+450 
-465 GEVTPTAD
+465 
-473 GTQTVALKKVQSIAV
+473 
-488 KNGSTHKTEFEQGDA
+488 
-503 LDTTGLTV
+503 
-511 TVTYSDNSTKDITEG
+511 
-526 FTVTG
+526 
-531 FNSVNVAENQTLT
+531 
-544 VHYKG
+544 
-549 AETTYS
+549 
-555 VKINKKL
+555 
-562 FPSKAFNALEGY
+562 
-574 ATVEYSHT
+574 ATV
-582 GKYTAGDGKEFV
+582 V
-594 DDAQEGAL
+594 L
-602 RSNSAGMNSTTVTV
+602 
-616 TITFLENAPK
+616 
-626 MLLSFDYK
+626 
-634 VSSESNYDKLL
+634 
-645 VAQNRETK
+645 
-653 LTKSGTV
+653 
-660 AWTADNSLT
+660 
-669 VKGGDIVTLTY
+669 
-680 SKDRSTASGSDCI
+680 KDRSG
-693 WLKNFTVSPLY
+693 
-704 TLTIAPNQT
+704 
-713 DATVT
+713 
-718 LKDKEGK
+718 
-725 TVSGSNGVF
+725 
-734 AVKAAADYT
+734 
-743 YTVTKKG
+743 
-750 YEPAT
+750 
-755 GKVTMSAENQTV
+755 AE
-767 NVTLVKLPVI
+767 I
-777 TLQFTP
+777 
-783 DDAAVTLKQGNT
+783 
-795 TVYKE
+795 
-800 SAASST
+800 T
-806 GKNVYIAAKNTDY
+806 GKN
-819 TYTVSKFGYETATG
+819 
-833 MISVATGDVNKT
+833 
-845 VTLTEAA
+845 
-852 KYSVTFQIT
+852 
-861 KPEGVSASPTVTVEY
+861 
-876 NGTKVYEGSGAN
+876 GA
-888 CTLPAGDY
+888 Y
-896 TYKATLKDCDDLS
+896 
-909 GSFTVAAAAV
+909 TVAA
-919 TVNLPF
+919 
-925 EKKLTF
+925 
-931 ADIFQGV
+931 
-938 EGITASN
+938 
-945 GTKGFKPIKSAAGN
+945 
-959 YLESNKSYYGTTSLT
+959 
-974 LTATKPCVISFEYF
+974 
-988 AQGHEDNWDEDDS
+988 
-1001 AFFTVKKG
+1001 
-1009 TTTLLTVYEENG
+1009 
-1021 WKTFSTALNTGE
+1021 
-1033 TLTLSFNE
+1033 
-1041 NGNSYY
+1041 
-1047 VRLKNFAVSPAY
+1047 
-1059 TITLTTTPTA
+1059 
-1069 DKVELKDESGNKLTG
+1069 
-1084 SGGKYAVA
+1084 
-1092 PGTYTYTVSKKD
+1092 GTY
-1104 YETATGEITVTDADV
+1104 A
-1119 TQPVKL
+1119 
-1125 TAKPVITLTATPADA
+1125 
-1140 TVKLEKG
+1140 
-1147 SLPASPKTTDKETGV
+1147 
-1162 YTYVVEKGAEYTYT
+1162 YT

-1230 IKPEADGG
+1230 IKPETDGG
-1238 YKLYLGETYAYTVAK
+1238 YKLYLGETYAYTVTK
-1253 ADYITVSGSFTAAK
+1253 AEYIPVHGSITAAEDK
-1267 NDTITVTLT
+1267 TLSFTLT
-1276 YAGAGWDGTTKTAPT
+1276 YAGEGWDGTAKTAPT
-1291 QDKSGVY
+1291 QDKNGVY
-1298 LIDTAAKLAWFADAV
+1298 QIGTAAELAWFADAV
-1313 NGGQK
+1313 NKGDTT
-1318 AINGKLTA
+1318 ISGKLTA

-1348 LDGDNYTVSGLVTT
+1348 LDGDSHTVSGLAGTG
-1362 GLVGELAEGG
+1362 GLVYYLSANGTVKSLC
-1372 VVENLRVNCAIVSTS
+1372 VDCAIDGTS
-1387 SLLGGVANSSAG
+1387 NV
-1399 TIRNCMVSGSITFS
+1399 
-1413 SEGHNGA
+1413 
-1420 SAIGG
+1420 GG
-1425 IAGRTTGNGVI
+1425 IADKSEGRIENCLVSGYIKGGDDVIFGVGGIVGHGVAGNVI
-1436 SGCVSR
+1436 SGCVSTADILFKYSR
-1442 AVVKDA
+1442 YAVQNGAGGIVG
-1448 YDNSTYGTSAPL
+1448 YTYGA
-1460 GGIAGYAYGVV
+1460 V
-1471 ENCYFTGT
+1471 ENCYFAGNVHTNAKSVSAGGF
-1479 LAVKK
+1479 
-1484 TQPNKIIQQKRGGLV
+1484 GGLV
-1499 GELNANAELKGSYV
+1499 GCARSNAVMKDCYTVGAVTGP
-1513 AGEFAIADE
+1513 E
-1522 SKFGAVVGKVNSG
+1522 SSFGAVVGKVNSG

-1562 HTADYMRSAEF
+1562 RTADYMRTPEF
-1573 AVDMGM
+1573 AAEMGM
-1579 NQDDGTLNGGFPVLP
+1579 HLDSGNSNGGFPVLP

-1599 VLSAD
+1599 PVDNA
-1604 DLKAAAAAANAL
+1604 DLKAAAAANAL

-1636 ETVLGLY
+1636 ETVLRFY

-1657 YGIEAPGEA
+1657 YGIEEPGEA
-1666 VTNLHDYFLN
+1666 VTDLHDYFLN

-1689 AENADRLKAD
+1689 AENADLLKAD

-1705 LRGLTPVSGDPE
+1705 LRGLTPVSSDPE
-1717 EEEETAQT
+1717 EEEEIAQT
-1725 YTACLTLPASV
+1725 YTGFLTLPASV

-1745 KIVSLTWTA
+1745 KTVSLAWTA

-1805 QTLEDIAAEFARKNT
+1805 QTLEDIAAEFTRKNT
-1820 AVQPLQGMGLYDE
+1820 AVQPLEGVGLYDE

-1848 YADVADNSEITY
+1848 YADVADKAEITY

-2015 QPADGTALPEKSGKF
+2015 QPADGTALPEKAGKF

-2057 YADVFFDATVA
+2057 YADVLFDATVA

-2095 KTKPVDLTAV
+2095 KTKPVDTTAV

-2114 ALLEEKGIMSDSYNQ
+2114 ALLEQEDIMTDSYNQ

-2201 TEALTGDVYWDGIKN
+2201 TEARTENAYWDGIKN
-2216 KNTVKTKVTSD
+2216 ENTDKTKVTSD

-2328 DFAQFYKQPIHIDLT
+2328 NFAQFYKQPIQIDLT
-2343 VIGEKNAADP
+2343 VPGTTGQNDP

-2366 GYNKNGHTFQG
+2366 GYNKNGHTFTG
-2377 ISDFT
+2377 ISGFT

-2397 KACLDSAKYTYTGS
+2397 KACLDSANYTYTGS

-2435 GWMFGIAVK
+2435 GWMFGLTLQ
-2444 GGNETLPKTT
+2444 GGTETLPKTT

-2474 IPLDPTDPMVPGA
+2474 IPLDPTDPAVPGA

-2555 ILRKPDDKNT
+2555 ILRAPDDKNT

-2570 NERIILAL
+2570 NERIALAL

-2584 PTNVGDKNLL
+2584 PANVGGENLL
-2594 TALQDKDIMKV
+2594 KALQNKDIMQV
-2605 TDTSKTDIN
+2605 TDTSNTDIN

-2638 VLEQQNKDGSWSASA
+2638 VLAQQNEDGSWRASA

-2681 TVNTAVEKALNWLSG
+2681 TVNTAVRKALNWLSG

-2797 HRFGEWKVTVAAT
+2797 HRFGEWQVTVAAT

-2822 ICGVVEEK
+2822 ICGAVEEK
-2830 PVPATGHKFSA
+2830 PVPATGHKFGA

-2862 CGTKETMIVP
+2862 CGTEETMIVP

-2896 WTCSRCHKYFSDAAG
+2896 WSCSRCHKFFSDAAG

-2916 KDSWIIAALGHDEAT
+2916 KDSWVIAALGHDEAT

-2967 KHTYVDGVCT
+2967 KHTYVNGVCT
-2977 TCGTR
+2977 VCGVK
-2982 NPAGGIK
+2982 NPMANVK
-2989 GDDLKVDS
+2989 GDDIKVDS
-2997 KDNTIVTGGGLTIK
+2997 KDNTIVTGGGLVIKADDTI
-3011 TDKPVTDEKLAEI
+3011 TGEVLADI
-3024 KAAVENGSIVITVN
+3024 KAAVSDGAITV
-3038 NTPILQ
+3038 TVTDTLQ
-3044 LTKEDKESDGGKKAL
+3044 LTNEQKAADGGKSAL
-3059 MQAGA
+3059 TEAAKMAGD
-3064 AASGELKKE
+3064 EVKKE
-3073 LDKLA
+3073 LNKLA

-3125 VTLTIPITD
+3125 VTVTIPITD

>member
-1 MRKRVISWLLTVVMV
+1 MKKRVISWLLTVVMV
-16 VSMLPTSVL
+16 VSLLPTSVL

-35 QTQQEQIAPADT
+35 QTQQEQIAPVDT

-63 PAEEVPVSRSARS
+63 PAPETPAPQMTRS
-76 GGAAPMLA
+76 GGAALA
-84 AAGAVQNIGTA
+84 LAEGTVSSA
-95 EEFAAMEPGGNY
+95 KEFAAMDASGSY
-107 QLTAD
+107 TLTKD
-112 ITVTAPYA
+112 IIVTEPYA
-120 NEFTDFSGTFD
+120 YDFIGTFD
-131 GNGHTVTLAISGD
+131 GNGHTVTLDITASTANVG
-144 SDYQALFAK
+144 LFSK
-153 LAAGAVVKNV
+153 LAGGAVVKNV
-163 MVDGEVTGT
+163 KVDGTVSGT
-172 DNIGGIAGIATNATI
+172 EGVAGIAAQANGATI
-187 IACANK
+187 SGCINCAIIS
-193 ATVAATGRYV
+193 ATGRYV
-203 GGLVGKGTGLTMTS
+203 GGIVGKLRGGT
-217 CYNQGAV
+217 
-224 SSTRTRPINMGGIA
+224 
-238 GYVDGGASVENCYNT
+238 VENCYNT
-253 GSITGS
+253 GAISSSRDRKGVNLGGIAGYIDSNGS
-259 GSNTAAVV
+259 
-267 GWDAATVKN
+267 VKN
-276 CYYLESTYKV
+276 CYNSGTTSVTADTSNYAAIAGWCDNSTVTNCYYLDTTASA
-286 GACGNDG
+286 GANGNSQ
-293 YTDPTVSKTDAEMR
+293 TATSKTAEEMK
-307 SGDIVALLGSAFM
+307 SPAFAALLGDGFM
-320 VKSGDYPAL
+320 VKSGNYPAL
-329 SWETPTAAVKFTV
+329 SWETPTAAVLFTIA
-342 SPANAVVEIN
+342 PANATLEIN
-352 GVKYTGSCTVGLPVG
+352 GGTYTGSTTVALPAA
-367 DYTYTV
+367 DAPYSYTV
-373 SCPGY
+373 SCDGY
-378 TQQTGS
+378 TTKTGT
-384 VTVTGEDNPVANPN
+384 VTVRNKDNPVADPAN
-398 SVSVTLEKDAAK
+398 VTVTLAEDAAQ

-420 ENATLTLKDGETQV
+420 AGAALTLKDGERQV
-434 TPTEGTTYK
+434 APTEGTTYQ
-443 LLKGVTY
+443 LLKGHAY
-450 TYTAVSDDEGYEPAS
+450 TYTAETTKEGYEPAA
-465 GEVTPTAD
+465 GTVTPTENS
-473 GTQTVALKKVQSIAV
+473 TQTVALKKVQSIAV
-488 KNGSTHKTEFEQGDA
+488 TKAPTKTEYYKGDA
-503 LDTTGLTV
+503 ELDLTGMVLTV
-511 TVTYSDNSTKDITEG
+511 NYEGTDEPRTIEGDYAAAGVTFEGFDTSEPAESKSITISYRGKTASFAIEVKDKLQFSDFFSAISDSVTATNSTSRPFEPVQSEGCLQPASNASSYSPSTITIAAIK
-526 FTVTG
+526 
-531 FNSVNVAENQTLT
+531 N
-544 VHYKG
+544 
-549 AETTYS
+549 
-555 VKINKKL
+555 
-562 FPSKAFNALEGY
+562 
-574 ATVEYSHT
+574 
-582 GKYTAGDGKEFV
+582 
-594 DDAQEGAL
+594 
-602 RSNSAGMNSTTVTV
+602 VTV
-616 TITFLENAPK
+616 
-626 MLLSFDYK
+626 SFDYCGGTGYTDFYVK
-634 VSSESNYDKLL
+634 KGSSQLLASYYSSEWKNFS
-645 VAQNRETK
+645 
-653 LTKSGTV
+653 
-660 AWTADNSLT
+660 ADLRI
-669 VKGGDIVTLTY
+669 GETLTLSY
-680 SKDRSTASGSDCI
+680 GSSSGLK
-693 WLKNFTVSPLY
+693 LKNFTVSPLY
-704 TLTIAPNQT
+704 TLTIAPDQT

-833 MISVATGDVNKT
+833 TISVATGDVNKT

-852 KYSVTFQIT
+852 KYSVTFNIT
-861 KPEGVSASPTVTVEY
+861 KPEGVTAEPTVTVKS
-876 NGTKVYEGSGAN
+876 GRDTVYTGSGTN
-888 CTLPAGDY
+888 CTLPAGNY
-896 TYKATLKDCDDLS
+896 TYTATLEGCDTLS
-909 GSFTVAAAAV
+909 GSFVVQAAKTIGLEFV
-919 TVNLPF
+919 
-925 EKKLTF
+925 KSLTF
-931 ADIFQGV
+931 DDFFAGLD
-938 EGITASN
+938 GITAEN
-945 GTKGFKPIKSAAGN
+945 GTRYGFEPVRAAGGN
-959 YLESNKSYYGTTSLT
+959 YLESNRRSYGTTSLT
-974 LTATKPCVISFEYF
+974 LTATESRLVSFRYL
-988 AQGHEDNWDEDDS
+988 AKGYEDNWDEDNS

-1009 TTTLLTVYEENG
+1009 TTTLLIAYEENG
-1021 WKTFSTALNTGE
+1021 WKTFSTVLNKDE
-1033 TLTLSFNE
+1033 KLTLSFSE
-1041 NGNSYY
+1041 SGSSYY
-1047 VRLKNFAVSPAY
+1047 VRLKDFAAAAARTLTLNTPAGATVVLKDRSGAEITGKNGAY
-1059 TITLTTTPTA
+1059 T
-1069 DKVELKDESGNKLTG
+1069 
-1084 SGGKYAVA
+1084 VA
-1092 PGTYTYTVSKKD
+1092 AGTY
-1104 YETATGEITVTDADV
+1104 A
-1119 TQPVKL
+1119 
-1125 TAKPVITLTATPADA
+1125 
-1140 TVKLEKG
+1140 
-1147 SLPASPKTTDKETGV
+1147 
-1162 YTYVVEKGAEYTYT
+1162 YT

-1230 IKPEADGG
+1230 IKPETDGG
-1238 YKLYLGETYAYTVAK
+1238 YKLYLGETYAYTVTK
-1253 ADYITVSGSFTAAK
+1253 ADYIPVHGSITAAEDK
-1267 NDTITVTLT
+1267 TLSFTLT
-1276 YAGAGWDGTTKTAPT
+1276 YAGEGWDGTAKTAPT
-1291 QDKSGVY
+1291 QDKNGVY
-1298 LIDTAAKLAWFADAV
+1298 QIGTAAELAWFADAV
-1313 NGGQK
+1313 NKDGTT
-1318 AINGKLTA
+1318 ISGKLTA
-1326 NINLNGKPWTA
+1326 NINLNGKTWTA
-1337 IGTSSNKFAGT
+1337 IGTDSNKFAGT
-1348 LDGDNYTVSGLVTT
+1348 LDGDNYTVSGLAGTG
-1362 GLVGELAEGG
+1362 GLVYYLSANGTVKSLC
-1372 VVENLRVNCAIVSTS
+1372 VDCAIDGTS
-1387 SLLGGVANSSAG
+1387 NV
-1399 TIRNCMVSGSITFS
+1399 
-1413 SEGHNGA
+1413 
-1420 SAIGG
+1420 GG
-1425 IAGRTTGNGVI
+1425 IADKSEGRIENCLVSGYIKGGDDVIFGVGGIVGHGVAGNVI
-1436 SGCVSR
+1436 SGCVSTADILFKYSR
-1442 AVVKDA
+1442 YAVQNGAGGIVG
-1448 YDNSTYGTSAPL
+1448 YTYGT
-1460 GGIAGYAYGVV
+1460 V
-1471 ENCYFTGT
+1471 ENCYFAGNVHTNAKSVSAGGF
-1479 LAVKK
+1479 
-1484 TQPNKIIQQKRGGLV
+1484 GGLV
-1499 GELNANAELKGSYV
+1499 GCARSNAVMKDCYTVGAVTGP
-1513 AGEFAIADE
+1513 E
-1522 SKFGAVVGKVNSG
+1522 SSFGAVVGKVNSG

-1562 HTADYMRSAEF
+1562 RTADYMRTPEF
-1573 AVDMGM
+1573 AAEMGM
-1579 NQDDGTLNGGFPVLP
+1579 HLDSGNSNGGFPVLP

-1599 VLSAD
+1599 PVDNA

-1643 DLTDY
+1643 ELTDGNY
-1648 NDKADLCEK
+1648 NKADLCKE
-1657 YGIEAPGEA
+1657 YGIEEPGEA
-1666 VTNLHDYFLN
+1666 VTDLHDYFLT
-1676 ALQKHFYKELGLD
+1676 ALQKHFYKEQGLD
-1689 AENADRLKAD
+1689 AENADLLKAD

-1717 EEEETAQT
+1717 EEEEIAQT
-1725 YTACLTLPASV
+1725 HTACLTLPASV

-1805 QTLEDIAAEFARKNT
+1805 QTLEDIAAEFTRKNT
-1820 AVQPLQGMGLYDE
+1820 AVQPLEGVGLYDE

-1935 AESLNWELIRGEN
+1935 AGSLNWELIRGEN

-1964 VNDRITSNLTLPSS
+1964 VNDRITSNLTLPSG

-2007 VGTVNRPL
+2007 VGTINRPL
-2015 QPADGTALPEKSGKF
+2015 QPADGTPLPEKAGKF

-2057 YADVFFDATVA
+2057 YADVLFDATVA

-2095 KTKPVDLTAV
+2095 KTKPVDRTAV
-2105 SDDMQMPRP
+2105 SDDLQMPRP
-2114 ALLEEKGIMSDSYNQ
+2114 ALLEKAGIMTDSYNQ

-2153 LPGEKP
+2153 LPGEKS
-2159 VEAKYVVTITTR
+2159 VEAKYVVIITTR
-2171 SSGLLLARQEFSFT
+2171 SSGLLLARKEFSFT

-2201 TEALTGDVYWDGIKN
+2201 TEARTEDAYWDGIKN

-2328 DFAQFYKQPIHIDLT
+2328 DFAQFYKQPIQIDLT
-2343 VIGEKNAADP
+2343 VPGTTGQNDP

-2366 GYNKNGHTFQG
+2366 GYNKNGHTFTG

-2474 IPLDPTDPMVPGA
+2474 IPLDPTDPAVPGA

-2501 YIQSAVSAPVVSYL
+2501 YIQSAASAPVVSYL

-2555 ILRKPDDKNT
+2555 ILRAPDDKNT

-2570 NERIILAL
+2570 NERIALAL

-2584 PTNVGDKNLL
+2584 PANVGGKNLL
-2594 TALQDKDIMKV
+2594 TALQDRNIMQV
-2605 TDTSKTDIN
+2605 TDTSNTDIN

-2638 VLEQQNKDGSWSASA
+2638 VLAQQNEDGSWRASA

-2670 LAPYHKDGGNE
+2670 LAPYYKDGGNE

-2822 ICGVVEEK
+2822 ICGAVEEK
-2830 PVPATGHKFSA
+2830 PVPATGHKFGA

-2862 CGTKETMIVP
+2862 CGTEETMIVP

-2896 WTCSRCHKYFSDAAG
+2896 WTCSRCHKFFSDAAG

-2916 KDSWIIAALGHDEAT
+2916 KDSWVIAALGHDEAT

-2977 TCGTR
+2977 VCGVK
-2982 NPAGGIK
+2982 NPMANVK
-2989 GDDLKVDS
+2989 GDDIKVDS
-2997 KDNTIVTGGGLTIK
+2997 KDNTIVTGGGLVIKADDTI
-3011 TDKPVTDEKLAEI
+3011 TGEVLADI
-3024 KAAVENGSIVITVN
+3024 KAAVSDGAITV
-3038 NTPILQ
+3038 TVTDTLQ
-3044 LTKEDKESDGGKKAL
+3044 LTNEQKAADGGKSAL
-3059 MQAGA
+3059 TEAAKMAGD
-3064 AASGELKKE
+3064 EVKKE
-3073 LDKLA
+3073 LNKLA

-3125 VTLTIPITD
+3125 VTVTIPITD

-3223 LWLGSAVLAAA
+3223 LWLGSAALAAA

>member
-35 QTQQEQIAPADT
+35 QTQQEQIAPVDT

-52 AGNEETQEQQE
+52 AEDEETQEQQE

-76 GGAAPMLA
+76 GGVALALA
-84 AAGAVQNIGTA
+84 AAGTVQNIGTA
-95 EEFAAMEPGGNY
+95 EKFAEMQPDGTY
-107 QLTAD
+107 RLTAD
-112 ITVTAPYA
+112 ITVTKPYA
-120 NEFTDFSGTFD
+120 NEFTGTFD
-131 GNGHTVTLAISGD
+131 GNGHTVTLALENEAGEC
-144 SDYQALFAK
+144 QALFSK
-153 LAAGAVVKNV
+153 IAASGKVQNLGIA
-163 MVDGEVTGT
+163 GTVTGKKYVGGIAGKNAGSIENCKNT
-172 DNIGGIAGIATNATI
+172 AAIKGASADGRWIGGIAGETSNGSKILNCYNIGTI
-187 IACANK
+187 SSD
-193 ATVAATGRYV
+193 RS
-203 GGLVGKGTGLTMTS
+203 GKGVCL
-217 CYNQGAV
+217 
-224 SSTRTRPINMGGIA
+224 GGIA
-238 GYVDGGASVENCYNT
+238 GNAPSAKISNCYNAGQIVT
-253 GSITGS
+253 KSTTNYGAIAGYGYGVTVSDCYFI
-259 GSNTAAVV
+259 AVDDLKGV
-267 GWDAATVKN
+267 YGAET
-276 CYYLESTYKV
+276 ESTPK
-286 GACGNDG
+286 
-293 YTDPTVSKTDAEMR
+293 SAEEMK
-307 SGDIVALLGSAFM
+307 SPAFAALLGSAFM
-320 VKSGDYPAL
+320 AKAGDYPAL
-329 SWETPTAAVKFTV
+329 SWETPTAAVLFTIA
-342 SPANAVVEIN
+342 PANATLEIN
-352 GVKYTGSCTVGLPVG
+352 GGTYTGSTTVALPAAG
-367 DYTYTV
+367 EAYSYTV

-378 TQQTGS
+378 TTKTGS
-384 VTVTGEDNPVANPN
+384 VTVTGNDNPVATPD
-398 SVSVTLEKDAAK
+398 SVTVTLEKDAAK

-415 FTVTP
+415 F
-420 ENATLTLKDGETQV
+420 NV
-434 TPTEGTTYK
+434 TPTGAALTVKRGDTEVEPQSDGSYK

-450 TYTAVSDDEGYEPAS
+450 TYTAVSDDESYEPAA

-473 GTQTVALKKVQSIAV
+473 GIQTVALKKVAGIAV
-488 KNGSTHKTEFEQGDA
+488 TAAPTKKVYYKGDTELDLTGMVLTVNYAGTDETRTITDGYAAAGVTCEGFSTENPTDSQ
-503 LDTTGLTV
+503 TV
-511 TVTYSDNSTKDITEG
+511 TVKYRGKTATFTIKVNDKLKFADFFTAISGSITATDDTTSPFTPVQKPEGNYLESSNTSNYSSSKITLKATKN
-526 FTVTG
+526 VT
-531 FNSVNVAENQTLT
+531 
-544 VHYKG
+544 
-549 AETTYS
+549 
-555 VKINKKL
+555 
-562 FPSKAFNALEGY
+562 
-574 ATVEYSHT
+574 
-582 GKYTAGDGKEFV
+582 
-594 DDAQEGAL
+594 
-602 RSNSAGMNSTTVTV
+602 
-616 TITFLENAPK
+616 
-626 MLLSFDYK
+626 LSFDYLGSA
-634 VSSESNYDKLL
+634 SS
-645 VAQNRETK
+645 
-653 LTKSGTV
+653 
-660 AWTADNSLT
+660 NSYYCFT
-669 VKGGDIVTLTY
+669 VKKGSSTLLTSYSSSAWKSFSVDMAAGDTVTLKFEHPY
-680 SKDRSTASGSDCI
+680 SYGSHYSVK
-693 WLKNFTVSPLY
+693 LKNFTVSPLY
-704 TLTIAPNQT
+704 TLTIAPDQT

-777 TLQFTP
+777 TLTVSP
-783 DDAAVTLKQGNT
+783 ADATVKLTKNGSAVSHDTKNGGE
-795 TVYKE
+795 YK
-800 SAASST
+800 
-806 GKNVYIAAKNTDY
+806 YIAAKNTAY

-833 MISVATGDVNKT
+833 TITVATADVNKT
-845 VTLTEAA
+845 VKLTELA
-852 KYSVTFQIT
+852 KQTVTFNIT
-861 KPEGVSASPTVTVEY
+861 KPEGVNAEPVVTVKY
-876 NGTKVYEGSGAN
+876 NGTKVYEGSGTN
-888 CTLPAGDY
+888 CTLPAGNY
-896 TYKATLKDCDDLS
+896 TYTAKLDGCDDLS

-925 EKKLTF
+925 AKKLTF
-931 ADIFQGV
+931 DDIFQDI
-938 EGITASN
+938 EGITATN
-945 GTKGFKPIKSAAGN
+945 GTSGFKPVKDAAGN
-959 YLESNKSYYGTTSLT
+959 YLESNGKYYGTTSLT
-974 LTATKPCVISFEYF
+974 LTATESRLVSFRYLAKGYEN
-988 AQGHEDNWDEDDS
+988 NWDEDNS

-1009 TTTLLTVYEENG
+1009 TTTLLTVYEEDD
-1021 WKTFSTALNTGE
+1021 WKTFSTVLNKDE
-1033 TLTLSFNE
+1033 KLTLSFSESGSN
-1041 NGNSYY
+1041 YY
-1047 VRLKNFAVSPAY
+1047 VRLKDFAAAAAH
-1059 TITLTTTPTA
+1059 TLTLKTPDGAT
-1069 DKVELKDESGNKLTG
+1069 VVLKDRSGTEITG
-1084 SGGKYAVA
+1084 KN
-1092 PGTYTYTVSKKD
+1092 GTYTVAAGT
-1104 YETATGEITVTDADV
+1104 
-1119 TQPVKL
+1119 
-1125 TAKPVITLTATPADA
+1125 
-1140 TVKLEKG
+1140 
-1147 SLPASPKTTDKETGV
+1147 
-1162 YTYVVEKGAEYTYT
+1162 YTYT

-1181 YETETGSITVN
+1181 YETKTGNITVS
-1192 ADVNKTVTLS
+1192 ADVNETVTLS
-1202 ELASCTLTFAVTPA
+1202 ELATRTLTFAVTP
-1216 ENAKVTVTHPVGGT
+1216 EDAKVTVTHPVGGT
-1230 IKPEADGG
+1230 IKPGADGG
-1238 YKLYLGETYAYTVAK
+1238 YKLYLGETYAYTVTK

-1267 NDTITVTLT
+1267 NDTIKVTLT
-1276 YAGAGWDGTTKTAPT
+1276 YAGAGWDGTTKTKPA
-1291 QDKSGVY
+1291 QDESGVY
-1298 LIDTAAKLAWFADAV
+1298 LIGTAAELAWFADAV
-1313 NGGQK
+1313 QNGQT
-1318 AINGKLTA
+1318 AISAKLTA
-1326 NINLNGKPWTA
+1326 NINLNGKTWTA

-1348 LDGDNYTVSGLVTT
+1348 LDGDNYTVSGLAGTG
-1362 GLVGELAEGG
+1362 GLVYYLSANGTVKSLC
-1372 VVENLRVNCAIVSTS
+1372 VDCAIDGTS
-1387 SLLGGVANSSAG
+1387 NV
-1399 TIRNCMVSGSITFS
+1399 
-1413 SEGHNGA
+1413 
-1420 SAIGG
+1420 GG
-1425 IAGRTTGNGVI
+1425 IADKSEGRIENCLVSGYIKGGNDTIFGVGGIVGHGVAGNVI
-1436 SGCVSR
+1436 SGCVSTADILFKYSR
-1442 AVVKDA
+1442 YAVQNGAGGIVG
-1448 YDNSTYGTSAPL
+1448 YTYGT
-1460 GGIAGYAYGVV
+1460 V
-1471 ENCYFTGT
+1471 ENCYFAGNVHTNAKSVSAGGF
-1479 LAVKK
+1479 
-1484 TQPNKIIQQKRGGLV
+1484 GGLV
-1499 GELNANAELKGSYV
+1499 GSARSNAVMKDCYTVGAVTGP
-1513 AGEFAIADE
+1513 E
-1522 SKFGAVVGKVNSG
+1522 SSFGAVVGKVNSG

-1545 TVAPQAA
+1545 TVATQAA

-1616 ELRGMSAADA
+1616 QLRGMSAADA

-1636 ETVLGLY
+1636 ENVLGLY

-1648 NDKADLCEK
+1648 NDKADLCEE

-1666 VTNLHDYFLN
+1666 VTNPHDYFLT

-1689 AENADRLKAD
+1689 AENADLLKAD
-1699 ATGVYQ
+1699 ASGVYQ

-1725 YTACLTLPASV
+1725 YTGFLTLPKSV
-1736 TVPVEGSGE
+1736 TVPVDGSGE
-1745 KIVSLTWTA
+1745 KTVSLTWTA

-1763 GALTAPAADKVT
+1763 GALTVPAADKVT

-1782 QSGAATKTKTF
+1782 QSGAATKVKTF
-1793 TLCLWSENAEKV
+1793 KLCLWSENAEKV
-1805 QTLEDIAAEFARKNT
+1805 QTLEDIAAEFTRKNI
-1820 AVQPLQGMGLYDE
+1820 AVQPLEGVGLYNE
-1833 TNITQAFR
+1833 KNITQAFH
-1841 RLLAEQG
+1841 RLLREQG
-1848 YADVADNSEITY
+1848 YADVADRAEITY
-1860 VNGSAKANGFDGTKV
+1860 VNGSAKANGFDDTKV
-1875 QYIADNGK
+1875 KYIADNGD

-1898 YTGLKFNITYA
+1898 YTGLKFRITYA
-1909 GVTKEITLRAT
+1909 GVTKEITLRGT
-1920 VGRSADAVQKLLESA
+1920 VGRSADAVQKLVESA

-1997 YITNGTNGTG
+1997 YITNGTNGAG

-2015 QPADGTALPEKSGKF
+2015 QPADGAPLPEKAGKF
-2030 RLIARVTYDAFDDYT
+2030 RLIARVTYDGFDDYT
-2045 LAHITGDNGVEV
+2045 LAHITGDDGVEV

-2074 TSEMQNALAE
+2074 TSEMQTALAE

-2095 KTKPVDLTAV
+2095 KTKPVNLDAV

-2114 ALLEEKGIMSDSYNQ
+2114 ALLEQAGIMSDSYNQ

-2153 LPGEKP
+2153 LPGEEP

-2171 SSGLLLARQEFSFT
+2171 SSGLLLARQEFTFT
-2185 IQPFTQ
+2185 IAPFEEQ
-2191 PELDGAAAFM
+2191 ELKDAAAFM
-2201 TEALTGDVYWDGIKN
+2201 TKALTGDVYWDGIKN
-2216 KNTVKTKVTSD
+2216 KNTDKTKVTSD
-2227 LYPFAEICKNE
+2227 LYPFAEICKNK

-2291 EYNTTVTLDSVL
+2291 EYNTTVRLDSVL

-2318 GTEESKERYK
+2318 GTEETKERYK

-2343 VIGEKNAADP
+2343 VIGEKNAVDP

-2366 GYNKNGHTFQG
+2366 GYNKNGHTFRG

-2397 KACLDSAKYTYTGS
+2397 KACLGSAKYTYTGS
-2411 GAYIKSITDAA
+2411 GTYIKSITDAA
-2422 GHTLKEK
+2422 GNTLKEK

-2435 GWMFGIAVK
+2435 GWMFGLAVK
-2444 GGNETLPKTT
+2444 GGTETLPKTT

-2474 IPLDPTDPMVPGA
+2474 IPLDPTDPTVPGT

-2523 QARAKVPLSEAYIA
+2523 QARAGVELSDAYIQ
-2537 AYYEKVV
+2537 AYYDKVV
-2544 AYVKANIGSDG
+2544 AYVRKNMGADG
-2555 ILRKPDDKNT
+2555 VLRDPESHN
-2565 PVITD
+2565 PAITD
-2570 NERIILAL
+2570 NERIALAL

-2584 PTNVGDKNLL
+2584 PANVSGKNLL
-2594 TALQDKDIMKV
+2594 AALQDKDIMKV
-2605 TDTSKTDIN
+2605 TDTSYTDIN

-2638 VLEQQNKDGSWSASA
+2638 ILGQQNADGSWSASA
-2653 DTKPVGDV
+2653 DTKSVGDV

-2670 LAPYHKDGGNE
+2670 LAPYYKDGGNE
-2681 TVNTAVEKALNWLSG
+2681 TVNTAVNKALQWLSD
-2696 KYRSGYD
+2696 KYKGTGYT
-2703 SSESCAQVVIAL
+2703 SAESCAQVVIAL

-2727 FTKTVEGKT
+2727 FTETVEGKT

-2749 ENGGFKH
+2749 KSGGFKH

-2822 ICGVVEEK
+2822 ICGAVEEK
-2830 PVPATGHKFSA
+2830 SVPAPGHNFGA

-2862 CGTKETMIVP
+2862 CGTEETMIVP

-2896 WTCSRCHKYFSDAAG
+2896 WSCSRCGKFFSDAAG

-2916 KDSWIIAALGHDEAT
+2916 KDSWVIAALGHDKAT
-2931 RAAVAATCYASG
+2931 RADVAATCYASG
-2943 HEADTYCKRCG
+2943 RTAETYCKRCG
-2954 IVITAGA
+2954 LVLTAG
-2961 TIPATG
+2961 TVIQATG
-2967 KHTYVDGVCT
+2967 KHTYENGVCS
-2977 TCGTR
+2977 TCGVK
-2982 NPAGGIK
+2982 NPLADVK
-2989 GDDLKVDS
+2989 GDTIKVDS
-2997 KDNTIVTGGGLTIK
+2997 KDNKTAAGGGLVIKADSTI
-3011 TDKPVTDEKLAEI
+3011 TDEVLADI
-3024 KAAVENGSIVITVN
+3024 KAAVSDGAITV
-3038 NTPILQ
+3038 TV
-3044 LTKEDKESDGGKKAL
+3044 EDRFQPTNEQKAADGGKSAL
-3059 MQAGA
+3059 TEA
-3064 AASGELKKE
+3064 AKNAATGDAKQELT
-3073 LDKLA
+3073 KLA

-3125 VTLTIPITD
+3125 VTVTIPITD
-3134 ELYAALQGKHVCVVR
+3134 ELYAALQGKRVCVVR

-3203 GTADSGKKDSANTA
+3203 GTADSGKTDSANTA

>member
-1 MRKRVISWLLTVVMV
+1 MKKRVISWLLTVVMV
-16 VSMLPTSVL
+16 VSLLPTSVL

-35 QTQQEQIAPADT
+35 QTQQEQIAPVDT

-63 PAEEVPVSRSARS
+63 PAPETPAPQMTRS
-76 GGAAPMLA
+76 GGAALA
-84 AAGAVQNIGTA
+84 LAEGTVSSA
-95 EEFAAMEPGGNY
+95 KEFAAMDASGSY
-107 QLTAD
+107 TLTKD
-112 ITVTAPYA
+112 IIVTEPYA
-120 NEFTDFSGTFD
+120 YDFIGTFD
-131 GNGHTVTLAISGD
+131 GNGHTVTLDITASTANVG
-144 SDYQALFAK
+144 LFSK
-153 LAAGAVVKNV
+153 LAGGAVVKNV
-163 MVDGEVTGT
+163 ITAGSISGKVNNV
-172 DNIGGIAGIATNATI
+172 GGIAGTADGNVTI
-187 IACANK
+187 ENCKNTASIKGGKGAGGILGYSEPGSGFVTISSCANMGSVSGTRK
-193 ATVAATGRYV
+193 QV
-203 GGLVGKGTGLTMTS
+203 GGIAGNVVGTHIIRN
-217 CYNQGAV
+217 CYNQGDISDGA
-224 SSTRTRPINMGGIA
+224 GIL
-238 GYVDGGASVENCYNT
+238 GRGTKGVLVENCYT
-253 GSITGS
+253 VGSVETNGAIIAVSSSSYSSDEPCRIVNCYAPSETVTALVPSTVKISNS
-259 GSNTAAVV
+259 GTKSSAEMQSAEF
-267 GWDAATVKN
+267 AAT
-276 CYYLESTYKV
+276 
-286 GACGNDG
+286 
-293 YTDPTVSKTDAEMR
+293 
-307 SGDIVALLGSAFM
+307 LGSAFQYNGGGYPTLKDPEPVVEKNVVSIS
-320 VKSGDYPAL
+320 VKSAKTTCYTGDELELSVTVTYDDNSSEVITKGFTVEGFDNTAPGKQTVTVTYKEKTDSIEIEVIKKPEFDDFFAGIVNSVEVTNDATYPYVVDMTDSDGLCLRSSNPVQGNTSSTSTITLKAKANVTLSFKYWGCNYDSSYAALTIVKNNSYNPEMRSWGSTQWKDFTIDLKKGDTLRLNLIKTYVSGDYY
-329 SWETPTAAVKFTV
+329 VKLKDFTV
-342 SPANAVVEIN
+342 SSLYEVKLTAEPEEADAVVALKDSTGAELKGTN
-352 GVKYTGSCTVGLPVG
+352 GVYIVSAGE
-367 DYTYTV
+367 YTYTV
-373 SCPGY
+373 SAYGY
-378 TQQTGS
+378 D
-384 VTVTGEDNPVANPN
+384 TVT
-398 SVSVTLEKDAAK
+398 
-410 WVTVT
+410 
-415 FTVTP
+415 
-420 ENATLTLKDGETQV
+420 ET
-434 TPTEGTTYK
+434 
-443 LLKGVTY
+443 
-450 TYTAVSDDEGYEPAS
+450 
-465 GEVTPTAD
+465 
-473 GTQTVALKKVQSIAV
+473 I
-488 KNGSTHKTEFEQGDA
+488 
-503 LDTTGLTV
+503 
-511 TVTYSDNSTKDITEG
+511 
-526 FTVTG
+526 
-531 FNSVNVAENQTLT
+531 NVAADVAKT
-544 VHYKG
+544 V
-549 AETTYS
+549 
-555 VKINKKL
+555 
-562 FPSKAFNALEGY
+562 P
-574 ATVEYSHT
+574 
-582 GKYTAGDGKEFV
+582 
-594 DDAQEGAL
+594 
-602 RSNSAGMNSTTVTV
+602 
-616 TITFLENAPK
+616 
-626 MLLSFDYK
+626 
-634 VSSESNYDKLL
+634 
-645 VAQNRETK
+645 
-653 LTKSGTV
+653 LTKSAAYSV
-660 AWTADNSLT
+660 AFDISRPAGITAD
-669 VKGGDIVTLTY
+669 
-680 SKDRSTASGSDCI
+680 
-693 WLKNFTVSPLY
+693 
-704 TLTIAPNQT
+704 
-713 DATVT
+713 
-718 LKDKEGK
+718 
-725 TVSGSNGVF
+725 
-734 AVKAAADYT
+734 
-743 YTVTKKG
+743 
-750 YEPAT
+750 
-755 GKVTMSAENQTV
+755 
-767 NVTLVKLPVI
+767 
-777 TLQFTP
+777 
-783 DDAAVTLKQGNT
+783 
-795 TVYKE
+795 
-800 SAASST
+800 
-806 GKNVYIAAKNTDY
+806 
-819 TYTVSKFGYETATG
+819 
-833 MISVATGDVNKT
+833 
-845 VTLTEAA
+845 
-852 KYSVTFQIT
+852 
-861 KPEGVSASPTVTVEY
+861 PTVTVKT
-876 NGTKVYEGSGAN
+876 NGKEVYTGDGTGCSLSNGSYAYTVACDGCDNAGGIFSVNGDKVNITVTLAKKAIFEDFFAN
-888 CTLPAGDY
+888 C
-896 TYKATLKDCDDLS
+896 
-909 GSFTVAAAAV
+909 
-919 TVNLPF
+919 
-925 EKKLTF
+925 
-931 ADIFQGV
+931 Q
-938 EGITASN
+938 GITVS
-945 GTKGFKPIKSAAGN
+945 GDKGKFTIEGAGKDS
-959 YLESNKSYYGTTSLT
+959 YLKTTETTTLA
-974 LTATKPCVISFEYF
+974 LTATK
-988 AQGHEDNWDEDDS
+988 N
-1001 AFFTVKKG
+1001 VK
-1009 TTTLLTVYEENG
+1009 
-1021 WKTFSTALNTGE
+1021 
-1033 TLTLSFNE
+1033 LSFSYIANAAGYVE
-1041 NGNSYY
+1041 GDWYYDEPDEYYYFTIKKNSTQVKRAYSETSWKDFSVELTQGDVLTISYDGYTSYY
-1047 VRLKNFAVSPAY
+1047 YAALKNFAAVPFYTLTLNTPDGATVVLKDRSGAEITGKNGAY
-1059 TITLTTTPTA
+1059 T
-1069 DKVELKDESGNKLTG
+1069 
-1084 SGGKYAVA
+1084 VA
-1092 PGTYTYTVSKKD
+1092 AGTY
-1104 YETATGEITVTDADV
+1104 A
-1119 TQPVKL
+1119 
-1125 TAKPVITLTATPADA
+1125 
-1140 TVKLEKG
+1140 
-1147 SLPASPKTTDKETGV
+1147 
-1162 YTYVVEKGAEYTYT
+1162 YT

-1230 IKPEADGG
+1230 IAADENGA
-1238 YKLYLGETYAYTVAK
+1238 YIVYLGETYAYTAAK

-1267 NDTITVTLT
+1267 NDTIKVTLT
-1276 YAGAGWDGTTKTAPT
+1276 YAGAGWDGTTKTAPKT
-1291 QDKSGVY
+1291 ENGVY
-1298 LIDTAAKLAWFADAV
+1298 QIGTAAELAWFADAV
-1313 NGGQK
+1313 NGGQTT
-1318 AINGKLTA
+1318 ISGKLTA
-1326 NINLNGKPWTA
+1326 NINLNGKTWTA
-1337 IGTSSNKFAGT
+1337 IGTDSNKFAGT
-1348 LDGDNYTVSGLVTT
+1348 LDGDSHTVSGLAGTG
-1362 GLVGELAEGG
+1362 GLVYYLSANGTVKSLC
-1372 VVENLRVNCAIVSTS
+1372 VDCAIDGTS
-1387 SLLGGVANSSAG
+1387 NV
-1399 TIRNCMVSGSITFS
+1399 
-1413 SEGHNGA
+1413 
-1420 SAIGG
+1420 GG
-1425 IAGRTTGNGVI
+1425 IADKSEGRIENCLVSGYIKGGNDTIFGVGGIVGHGVAGNVI
-1436 SGCVSR
+1436 SGCVSTADILFKYSR
-1442 AVVKDA
+1442 YAVQNGAGGIVG
-1448 YDNSTYGTSAPL
+1448 YTYGT
-1460 GGIAGYAYGVV
+1460 V
-1471 ENCYFTGT
+1471 ENCYFAGNVHTNAKSVSAGGF
-1479 LAVKK
+1479 
-1484 TQPNKIIQQKRGGLV
+1484 GGLV
-1499 GELNANAELKGSYV
+1499 GCARSNAVMKDCYTVGAVTGP
-1513 AGEFAIADE
+1513 E
-1522 SKFGAVVGKVNSG
+1522 SSFGAVVGKVNSG
-1535 ATITNCAYLD
+1535 AAITNCAYLD

-1562 HTADYMRSAEF
+1562 RTADYMRTPEF
-1573 AVDMGM
+1573 AADVGM
-1579 NQDDGTLNGGFPVLP
+1579 HLDSGNSNGGFPVLP

-1599 VLSAD
+1599 PVDNA
-1604 DLKAAAAAANAL
+1604 DLKAAADAASAL
-1616 ELRGMSAADA
+1616 QLRGMSAADA

-1636 ETVLGLY
+1636 ETVLELY
-1643 DLTDY
+1643 ELTDGNY
-1648 NDKADLCEK
+1648 NKADLCEK
-1657 YGIEAPGEA
+1657 YGIEEPGEA
-1666 VTNLHDYFLN
+1666 VTDLHDYFLN

-1689 AENADRLKAD
+1689 AENADLLKAD

-1705 LRGLTPVSGDPE
+1705 LRGLTPVSSDPE

-1725 YTACLTLPASV
+1725 YTGFLTLPASV

-1745 KIVSLTWTA
+1745 KTVSLTWTA

-1782 QSGAATKTKTF
+1782 QSGAATKVKTF
-1793 TLCLWSENAEKV
+1793 TLCLWSEKAEKA
-1805 QTLEDIAAEFARKNT
+1805 QTLEDIAAEFTRKNT
-1820 AVQPLQGMGLYDE
+1820 AVQPLEGVGLYDE

-1935 AESLNWELIRGEN
+1935 AGSLNWELIRGEN

-2015 QPADGTALPEKSGKF
+2015 QPTDGTALPEKAGKF

-2191 PELDGAAAFM
+2191 QELNGAAVFM
-2201 TEALTGDVYWDGIKN
+2201 TEARTENAYWDGIKN

-2328 DFAQFYKQPIHIDLT
+2328 DFAQFYKQPIQIDLT
-2343 VIGEKNAADP
+2343 VPGTTGQNDP

-2366 GYNKNGHTFQG
+2366 GYNKNGHTFTG
-2377 ISDFT
+2377 ISGFT

-2444 GGNETLPKTT
+2444 DGNETLPKTT

-2474 IPLDPTDPMVPGA
+2474 IPLDPTDPVVPGA

-2555 ILRKPDDKNT
+2555 VLVDPESHNPT
-2565 PVITD
+2565 VTD

-2584 PTNVGDKNLL
+2584 PANVGGENLL
-2594 TALQDKDIMKV
+2594 KALQNKDIMKV

-2670 LAPYHKDGGNE
+2670 LAPYHKNGGNE

-2862 CGTKETMIVP
+2862 CGTEETMIVP

-2896 WTCSRCHKYFSDAAG
+2896 WTCSRCHKFFSDAAG

-2916 KDSWIIAALGHDEAT
+2916 KDSWVIAALGHDEAT

-2967 KHTYVDGVCT
+2967 KHTYVNGVCT
-2977 TCGTR
+2977 VCGVK
-2982 NPAGGIK
+2982 NPMANVK
-2989 GDDLKVDS
+2989 GDDIKVDS
-2997 KDNTIVTGGGLTIK
+2997 KDNKTAAGDGLVIKADDTITGE
-3011 TDKPVTDEKLAEI
+3011 VLADI
-3024 KAAVENGSIVITVN
+3024 KAAVSDGAITV
-3038 NTPILQ
+3038 TVTDTLQ
-3044 LTKEDKESDGGKKAL
+3044 LTNEQKAADGGKSAL
-3059 MQAGA
+3059 TEAAKTAGD
-3064 AASGELKKE
+3064 EVKKE
-3073 LDKLA
+3073 LNKLA

-3125 VTLTIPITD
+3125 VTVTIPITD
-3134 ELYAALQGKHVCVVR
+3134 ELYAALQGKRVCVVR

>member
-1 MRKRVISWLLTVVMV
+1 MKKRVISWLLTVVMV

-35 QTQQEQIAPADT
+35 QTQQEQIAPVDT
-47 ENTVP
+47 ENTVL
-52 AGNEETQEQQE
+52 AEDEETQEQQE
-63 PAEEVPVSRSARS
+63 PAAEVPVSRSARS
-76 GGAAPMLA
+76 GGTVLA
-84 AAGAVQNIGTA
+84 LAEGTVSSA
-95 EEFAAMEPGGNY
+95 KEFAEMDASGSY
-107 QLTAD
+107 KLTAD
-112 ITVTAPYA
+112 ITVTEPYA
-120 NEFTDFSGTFD
+120 NDFSGTFD
-131 GNGHTVTLAISGD
+131 GDGHTVTLDITASTANVGLFKTLSG
-144 SDYQALFAK
+144 
-153 LAAGAVVKNV
+153 GAVVKNV
-163 MVDGEVTGT
+163 ITAGSISGKVNNV
-172 DNIGGIAGIATNATI
+172 GGIAGTADGNVTI
-187 IACANK
+187 ENCKNTASIKGGKGAGGILGYSEPGSGFVTISSCANMGSVSGTRK
-193 ATVAATGRYV
+193 QV
-203 GGLVGKGTGLTMTS
+203 GGIAGNVVGTHIIRN
-217 CYNQGAV
+217 CYNQGDISDGA
-224 SSTRTRPINMGGIA
+224 GIL
-238 GYVDGGASVENCYNT
+238 GRGTKGVLVENCYT
-253 GSITGS
+253 VGSVETNGAIIAVSSSSYSSDEPCRIVNCYAPSETVTALVPSTVKISNS
-259 GSNTAAVV
+259 GTKSSAEMKSAEF
-267 GWDAATVKN
+267 AAT
-276 CYYLESTYKV
+276 
-286 GACGNDG
+286 
-293 YTDPTVSKTDAEMR
+293 
-307 SGDIVALLGSAFM
+307 LGSAFQYNGGGYPTLKDPEPVVEKNVVSIS
-320 VKSGDYPAL
+320 VKSAKTTCYTGDELELSVTVTYDDNSSEVITKGFTVAGFDNTAPGKQTVTVTYKEKTDSIEIEVIKKPEFDDFFAGIVNSVEVTNDATYPYVVDMTDSDGLCLRSSNPAQGNTSSTSTITLKAKANVTLSFKYWGCNYDSSYAALTIVKNNSYNPEMRSWGSTQWKDFTIDLKKGDTLRLNLIKTYVSGDYY
-329 SWETPTAAVKFTV
+329 VKLKDFTV
-342 SPANAVVEIN
+342 SSLYEVKLTAEPEEADAVVALKDSTGAELKGTN
-352 GVKYTGSCTVGLPVG
+352 GVYIVSAGE
-367 DYTYTV
+367 YTYTV
-373 SCPGY
+373 SAYGYDTVTETINVAADVAKTVPLTKSAAYSVAFDISRPAGITADPTVTVKTNGKAVYTGDGTGCSLSNGSYAYTVACDGCDNAGGIFSVNGDKMNITVTLAKKAIFEDFFANCQGITVSGDKGKFTIEGAGKDSYLKTTETTTLALTATKNVKLSFSYIANAAGYVEDEWDYDEPGESYYFTIKKNSTQVKRADSETSWKDFSVELTQGDVLTISYDGY
-378 TQQTGS
+378 TS
-384 VTVTGEDNPVANPN
+384 YYYAALKNFVAVP
-398 SVSVTLEKDAAK
+398 
-410 WVTVT
+410 
-415 FTVTP
+415 FY
-420 ENATLTLKDGETQV
+420 TLTLKTPDG
-434 TPTEGTTYK
+434 
-443 LLKGVTY
+443 
-450 TYTAVSDDEGYEPAS
+450 
-465 GEVTPTAD
+465 
-473 GTQTVALKKVQSIAV
+473 
-488 KNGSTHKTEFEQGDA
+488 
-503 LDTTGLTV
+503 
-511 TVTYSDNSTKDITEG
+511 
-526 FTVTG
+526 
-531 FNSVNVAENQTLT
+531 
-544 VHYKG
+544 
-549 AETTYS
+549 
-555 VKINKKL
+555 
-562 FPSKAFNALEGY
+562 
-574 ATVEYSHT
+574 ATV
-582 GKYTAGDGKEFV
+582 V
-594 DDAQEGAL
+594 L
-602 RSNSAGMNSTTVTV
+602 
-616 TITFLENAPK
+616 
-626 MLLSFDYK
+626 
-634 VSSESNYDKLL
+634 
-645 VAQNRETK
+645 
-653 LTKSGTV
+653 
-660 AWTADNSLT
+660 
-669 VKGGDIVTLTY
+669 
-680 SKDRSTASGSDCI
+680 KDRSG
-693 WLKNFTVSPLY
+693 
-704 TLTIAPNQT
+704 
-713 DATVT
+713 
-718 LKDKEGK
+718 
-725 TVSGSNGVF
+725 
-734 AVKAAADYT
+734 
-743 YTVTKKG
+743 
-750 YEPAT
+750 
-755 GKVTMSAENQTV
+755 AE
-767 NVTLVKLPVI
+767 I
-777 TLQFTP
+777 
-783 DDAAVTLKQGNT
+783 
-795 TVYKE
+795 
-800 SAASST
+800 T
-806 GKNVYIAAKNTDY
+806 GKN
-819 TYTVSKFGYETATG
+819 
-833 MISVATGDVNKT
+833 
-845 VTLTEAA
+845 
-852 KYSVTFQIT
+852 
-861 KPEGVSASPTVTVEY
+861 
-876 NGTKVYEGSGAN
+876 GA
-888 CTLPAGDY
+888 Y
-896 TYKATLKDCDDLS
+896 
-909 GSFTVAAAAV
+909 TVAA
-919 TVNLPF
+919 
-925 EKKLTF
+925 
-931 ADIFQGV
+931 
-938 EGITASN
+938 
-945 GTKGFKPIKSAAGN
+945 
-959 YLESNKSYYGTTSLT
+959 
-974 LTATKPCVISFEYF
+974 
-988 AQGHEDNWDEDDS
+988 
-1001 AFFTVKKG
+1001 
-1009 TTTLLTVYEENG
+1009 
-1021 WKTFSTALNTGE
+1021 
-1033 TLTLSFNE
+1033 
-1041 NGNSYY
+1041 
-1047 VRLKNFAVSPAY
+1047 
-1059 TITLTTTPTA
+1059 
-1069 DKVELKDESGNKLTG
+1069 
-1084 SGGKYAVA
+1084 
-1092 PGTYTYTVSKKD
+1092 GTY
-1104 YETATGEITVTDADV
+1104 A
-1119 TQPVKL
+1119 
-1125 TAKPVITLTATPADA
+1125 
-1140 TVKLEKG
+1140 
-1147 SLPASPKTTDKETGV
+1147 
-1162 YTYVVEKGAEYTYT
+1162 YT

-1230 IKPEADGG
+1230 IKPETDGG
-1238 YKLYLGETYAYTVAK
+1238 YKLYLGETYAYTVTK
-1253 ADYITVSGSFTAAK
+1253 AEYIPVHGSITAAEDK
-1267 NDTITVTLT
+1267 TLSFTLT
-1276 YAGAGWDGTTKTAPT
+1276 YAGEGWDGTAKTAPT
-1291 QDKSGVY
+1291 QDKNGVY
-1298 LIDTAAKLAWFADAV
+1298 QIGTAAELAWFADAV

-1326 NINLNGKPWTA
+1326 NINLNGKTWTA
-1337 IGTSSNKFAGT
+1337 IGTDSNKFAGT

-1399 TIRNCMVSGSITFS
+1399 TIRNCMVSGSIMFS
-1413 SEGHNGA
+1413 SEGYNGA

-1499 GELNANAELKGSYV
+1499 GELNANAELKGSYA

-1522 SKFGAVVGKVNSG
+1522 SKFGAVVGKVNSD

-1545 TVAPQAA
+1545 TVAPLAA
-1552 ADGTTSGMTA
+1552 ADGATSGMTA

-1599 VLSAD
+1599 ALSAD

-1616 ELRGMSAADA
+1616 QLRGMSAADA

-1636 ETVLGLY
+1636 ENVLGLY
-1643 DLTDY
+1643 ELTDGNY
-1648 NDKADLCEK
+1648 NKADLCKE
-1657 YGIEAPGEA
+1657 YGIEEPGEA
-1666 VTNLHDYFLN
+1666 VTDLHDYFLT
-1676 ALQKHFYKELGLD
+1676 ALQKHFYKEQGLD
-1689 AENADRLKAD
+1689 AENADLLKAD

-1717 EEEETAQT
+1717 EEEEIAQT
-1725 YTACLTLPASV
+1725 YTGFLTLPASV

-1745 KIVSLTWTA
+1745 KTVSLTWTA

-1763 GALTAPAADKVT
+1763 GALTAPADGKAT
-1775 VTLTATL
+1775 VTLKATL
-1782 QSGAATKTKTF
+1782 TSGSESKVKTF
-1793 TLCLWSENAEKV
+1793 TLCLWSKAAEQQ
-1805 QTLEDIAAEFARKNT
+1805 QTLDDIAAEFTRKNT
-1820 AVQPLQGMGLYDE
+1820 AVQPLEGVGLYYE
-1833 TNITQAFR
+1833 TNITDAFR

-1848 YADVADNSEITY
+1848 YADVADKAEITY
-1860 VNGSAKANGFDGTKV
+1860 VNGSAKANGFDDTKV
-1875 QYIADNGK
+1875 KYIADNGD

-1898 YTGLKFNITYA
+1898 YTGLKFRITYA

-1935 AESLNWELIRGEN
+1935 AGSLNWELIRGEN

-1964 VNDRITSNLTLPSS
+1964 VNDRITSNLTLPSG

-2015 QPADGTALPEKSGKF
+2015 QPADGTALPEKAGKF

-2057 YADVFFDATVA
+2057 YADVLFDATVA

-2095 KTKPVDLTAV
+2095 KTKPVDTTAV

-2114 ALLEEKGIMSDSYNQ
+2114 ALLEQEDIMTDSYNQ

-2201 TEALTGDVYWDGIKN
+2201 TEARTENAYWDGIKN
-2216 KNTVKTKVTSD
+2216 ENTDKTKVTSD

-2328 DFAQFYKQPIHIDLT
+2328 NFAQFYKQPIQIDLT
-2343 VIGEKNAADP
+2343 VPGTTGQNAP

-2366 GYNKNGHTFQG
+2366 GYNKNGHTFTG
-2377 ISDFT
+2377 ISGFT

-2397 KACLDSAKYTYTGS
+2397 KACLDSANYTYTGS

-2435 GWMFGIAVK
+2435 GWMFGLTLQ
-2444 GGNETLPKTT
+2444 GGTETLPKTT

-2474 IPLDPTDPMVPGA
+2474 IPLDPTDPAVPGA

-2555 ILRKPDDKNT
+2555 ILRAPDDKNT

-2570 NERIILAL
+2570 NERIALAL

-2584 PTNVGDKNLL
+2584 PANVGGENLL
-2594 TALQDKDIMKV
+2594 KALQNKDIMQV
-2605 TDTSKTDIN
+2605 TDTSNTDIN

-2638 VLEQQNKDGSWSASA
+2638 VLAQQNEDGSWRASA

-2681 TVNTAVEKALNWLSG
+2681 TVNTAVRKALNWLSG

-2797 HRFGEWKVTVAAT
+2797 HRFGEWQVTVAAT

-2822 ICGVVEEK
+2822 ICGAVEEK
-2830 PVPATGHKFSA
+2830 PVPATGHKFGA

-2862 CGTKETMIVP
+2862 CGTEETMIVP

-2896 WTCSRCHKYFSDAAG
+2896 WSCSRCHKFFSDAAG

-2916 KDSWIIAALGHDEAT
+2916 KDSWVIAALGHDEAT

-2967 KHTYVDGVCT
+2967 KHTYVNGVCT
-2977 TCGTR
+2977 VCGVK
-2982 NPAGGIK
+2982 NPMANVK
-2989 GDDLKVDS
+2989 GDDIKVDS
-2997 KDNTIVTGGGLTIK
+2997 KDNTIVTGGGLVIKADDTI
-3011 TDKPVTDEKLAEI
+3011 TGEVLADI
-3024 KAAVENGSIVITVN
+3024 KAAVSDGAITV
-3038 NTPILQ
+3038 TVTDTLQ
-3044 LTKEDKESDGGKKAL
+3044 LTNEQKAADGGKSAL
-3059 MQAGA
+3059 TEAAKMAGD
-3064 AASGELKKE
+3064 EVKKE
-3073 LDKLA
+3073 LNKLA

-3125 VTLTIPITD
+3125 VTVTIPITD

>member
-1 MRKRVISWLLTVVMV
+1 MKKRVISWLLTVVMV
-16 VSMLPTSVL
+16 VSLLPTSVL

-35 QTQQEQIAPADT
+35 QTQQEQIAPVDT

-63 PAEEVPVSRSARS
+63 PAEEVPVFRSARS
-76 GGAAPMLA
+76 GGADSAPTAINDADGFKKMVAGGSYKLA
-84 AAGAVQNIGTA
+84 
-95 EEFAAMEPGGNY
+95 
-107 QLTAD
+107 AD
-112 ITVTAPYA
+112 ITVTEPYA
-120 NEFTDFSGTFD
+120 NDFSGTFD
-131 GNGHTVTLAISGD
+131 GNGHTVTLEITAKTNYVG
-144 SDYQALFAK
+144 LFK
-153 LAAGAVVKNV
+153 TLAGGAVVKNV
-163 MVDGEVTGT
+163 ITAGSVTTTGKKCVADIAGYAT
-172 DNIGGIAGIATNATI
+172 DNVKIENCKNTASITGNKNVGGILGEAYNNEESISVGIKNCANEGAVNGTGSAVGGIVGKMEGQNSIIDCYNRGNITGFNNYAGIVGQSTGALVATIKNCYSVGAVTAYGASTNAGYALIGGGKNYALTNCYAIKQDGLNLAYKGTNATTEECDLKS
-187 IACANK
+187 ADDMQSPEF
-193 ATVAATGRYV
+193 AAT
-203 GGLVGKGTGLTMTS
+203 
-217 CYNQGAV
+217 
-224 SSTRTRPINMGGIA
+224 
-238 GYVDGGASVENCYNT
+238 
-253 GSITGS
+253 
-259 GSNTAAVV
+259 
-267 GWDAATVKN
+267 
-276 CYYLESTYKV
+276 
-286 GACGNDG
+286 
-293 YTDPTVSKTDAEMR
+293 
-307 SGDIVALLGSAFM
+307 LGSAFQYNVDGYPTLKDPEPVVEKNVVSIS
-320 VKSGDYPAL
+320 VKSAKTTCYTGDELELSVTVTYDDNSSEVITKGFTVAGFDNTAPGKQTVTVTYKEKTDSIEIEVIKKPEFDDFFAGIVNSVEVTNDATYPYVVDMTDSDGLCLRSSNPDQGNTSSTSTITLKAKANVTLSFKYWGCNYDSSYAALTIVKNNSYNPEMRSWGSTQWKDFTIDLKKGDTLRLNLIKTYVSGDYY
-329 SWETPTAAVKFTV
+329 VKLKDFTV
-342 SPANAVVEIN
+342 SSLYEVKLTAEPEEADAVVALKDSTGAELKGTN
-352 GVKYTGSCTVGLPVG
+352 GVYIVSAGE
-367 DYTYTV
+367 YTYTV
-373 SCPGY
+373 SAYGYDTVTETINVAADVAKTVPLTKSAAYSVAFDISRPAGITADPTVTVKTNGKAVYTGDGTGCSLSNGSYAYTVACDGCDNAGGVFSVNGDKVNITVTLAKKAIFEDFFANCQGITVSGDKGKFTIEGAGKDSYLKTTETTTLALTATKNVKLSFSYIANAAGYVEGDWYYDEPDEYYYFTIKKNSTQVKRADSETSWKDFSVELTQGDVLTISYDGY
-378 TQQTGS
+378 TR
-384 VTVTGEDNPVANPN
+384 DYY
-398 SVSVTLEKDAAK
+398 AALK
-410 WVTVT
+410 NFAAVP
-415 FTVTP
+415 FY
-420 ENATLTLKDGETQV
+420 TLTLKTPDG
-434 TPTEGTTYK
+434 
-443 LLKGVTY
+443 
-450 TYTAVSDDEGYEPAS
+450 
-465 GEVTPTAD
+465 
-473 GTQTVALKKVQSIAV
+473 
-488 KNGSTHKTEFEQGDA
+488 
-503 LDTTGLTV
+503 
-511 TVTYSDNSTKDITEG
+511 
-526 FTVTG
+526 
-531 FNSVNVAENQTLT
+531 
-544 VHYKG
+544 
-549 AETTYS
+549 
-555 VKINKKL
+555 
-562 FPSKAFNALEGY
+562 
-574 ATVEYSHT
+574 ATV
-582 GKYTAGDGKEFV
+582 V
-594 DDAQEGAL
+594 L
-602 RSNSAGMNSTTVTV
+602 
-616 TITFLENAPK
+616 
-626 MLLSFDYK
+626 
-634 VSSESNYDKLL
+634 
-645 VAQNRETK
+645 
-653 LTKSGTV
+653 
-660 AWTADNSLT
+660 
-669 VKGGDIVTLTY
+669 
-680 SKDRSTASGSDCI
+680 KDRSG
-693 WLKNFTVSPLY
+693 
-704 TLTIAPNQT
+704 
-713 DATVT
+713 
-718 LKDKEGK
+718 
-725 TVSGSNGVF
+725 
-734 AVKAAADYT
+734 
-743 YTVTKKG
+743 
-750 YEPAT
+750 
-755 GKVTMSAENQTV
+755 AE
-767 NVTLVKLPVI
+767 I
-777 TLQFTP
+777 
-783 DDAAVTLKQGNT
+783 
-795 TVYKE
+795 
-800 SAASST
+800 T
-806 GKNVYIAAKNTDY
+806 GKN
-819 TYTVSKFGYETATG
+819 
-833 MISVATGDVNKT
+833 
-845 VTLTEAA
+845 
-852 KYSVTFQIT
+852 
-861 KPEGVSASPTVTVEY
+861 
-876 NGTKVYEGSGAN
+876 GA
-888 CTLPAGDY
+888 Y
-896 TYKATLKDCDDLS
+896 
-909 GSFTVAAAAV
+909 TVAA
-919 TVNLPF
+919 
-925 EKKLTF
+925 
-931 ADIFQGV
+931 
-938 EGITASN
+938 
-945 GTKGFKPIKSAAGN
+945 
-959 YLESNKSYYGTTSLT
+959 
-974 LTATKPCVISFEYF
+974 
-988 AQGHEDNWDEDDS
+988 
-1001 AFFTVKKG
+1001 
-1009 TTTLLTVYEENG
+1009 
-1021 WKTFSTALNTGE
+1021 
-1033 TLTLSFNE
+1033 
-1041 NGNSYY
+1041 
-1047 VRLKNFAVSPAY
+1047 
-1059 TITLTTTPTA
+1059 
-1069 DKVELKDESGNKLTG
+1069 
-1084 SGGKYAVA
+1084 
-1092 PGTYTYTVSKKD
+1092 GTYTYTVSKYG
-1104 YETATGEITVTDADV
+1104 YETKTGTIKVEGGDV
-1119 TQPVKL
+1119 SKDVAL
-1125 TAKPVITLTATPADA
+1125 TALTAYQVKFVADPADA
-1140 TVKLEKG
+1140 
-1147 SLPASPKTTDKETGV
+1147 S
-1162 YTYVVEKGAEYTYT
+1162 
-1176 VSKFG
+1176 
-1181 YETETGSITVN
+1181 
-1192 ADVNKTVTLS
+1192 VTL
-1202 ELASCTLTFAVTPA
+1202 
-1216 ENAKVTVTHPVGGT
+1216 THPVGGT
-1230 IKPEADGG
+1230 IKPGADGG

-1253 ADYITVSGSFTAAK
+1253 EDYITVSGSFTAAK
-1267 NDTITVTLT
+1267 NDTIKVTLT

-1348 LDGDNYTVSGLVTT
+1348 LDGDNYTVSGLAGTG
-1362 GLVGELAEGG
+1362 GLVYYLSANGTVKSLC
-1372 VVENLRVNCAIVSTS
+1372 VDCAIDGTS
-1387 SLLGGVANSSAG
+1387 NV
-1399 TIRNCMVSGSITFS
+1399 
-1413 SEGHNGA
+1413 
-1420 SAIGG
+1420 GG
-1425 IAGRTTGNGVI
+1425 IADKSEGRIENCLVSGYIKGGDDVIFGVGGIVGHGVAGNVI
-1436 SGCVSR
+1436 SGCVSTADILFKYSR
-1442 AVVKDA
+1442 YAVQNGAGGIVG
-1448 YDNSTYGTSAPL
+1448 YTYGT
-1460 GGIAGYAYGVV
+1460 V
-1471 ENCYFTGT
+1471 ENCYFAGNVHTNAKSVSAGGF
-1479 LAVKK
+1479 
-1484 TQPNKIIQQKRGGLV
+1484 GGLV
-1499 GELNANAELKGSYV
+1499 GCARSNAVMKDCYTVGAVTGP
-1513 AGEFAIADE
+1513 E
-1522 SKFGAVVGKVNSG
+1522 SSFGAVVGKVNSG

-1562 HTADYMRSAEF
+1562 RTADYMRTPEF
-1573 AVDMGM
+1573 AAEMGM
-1579 NQDDGTLNGGFPVLP
+1579 HLDSGNSNGGFPVLP

-1599 VLSAD
+1599 PVDNA

-1820 AVQPLQGMGLYDE
+1820 AVQPLQGVGLYDE

-1875 QYIADNGK
+1875 QYIADNGD
-1883 ITYFTGDGTARQTVQ
+1883 IIYFTGDGTARQTVQ

-1935 AESLNWELIRGEN
+1935 AGSLNWELIRGEN

-2015 QPADGTALPEKSGKF
+2015 QPADGTALPEKAGKF

-2057 YADVFFDATVA
+2057 YADVLFDATVA

-2095 KTKPVDLTAV
+2095 KTKPVDTTAV
-2105 SDDMQMPRP
+2105 GDDMQMPRP
-2114 ALLEEKGIMSDSYNQ
+2114 ALLEKAGIMTDSYNQ

-2201 TEALTGDVYWDGIKN
+2201 TEARTEDAYWDGIKN

-2238 DGTLKYVRGT
+2238 DGTLKYIRGT

-2309 QYWEKFGIN
+2309 QYWEKFGLN

-2328 DFAQFYKQPIHIDLT
+2328 DFAQFYKQPIQIDLT
-2343 VIGEKNAADP
+2343 VPGTTGQNDP

-2366 GYNKNGHTFQG
+2366 GYNKNGHTFRG

-2435 GWMFGIAVK
+2435 GWMFGLTLQ
-2444 GGNETLPKTT
+2444 GGTETLPKTT

-2474 IPLDPTDPMVPGA
+2474 IPLDPTDPAVPGA

-2544 AYVKANIGSDG
+2544 AYVQKNMGADG
-2555 ILRKPDDKNT
+2555 VLVDPESRNPT
-2565 PVITD
+2565 VTD

-2584 PTNVGDKNLL
+2584 PANVGGENLL
-2594 TALQDKDIMKV
+2594 KALQNKDIMQV
-2605 TDTSKTDIN
+2605 TDTSNTDIN

-2638 VLEQQNKDGSWSASA
+2638 VLAQQNEDGSWRASA

-2670 LAPYHKDGGNE
+2670 LAPYYKDGGNE

-2857 RKCSV
+2857 RECSV
-2862 CGTKETMIVP
+2862 CGTKETIIVP

-2883 KAATCTEAGNSAY
+2883 KAATCTEAGHSAY
-2896 WTCSRCHKYFSDAAG
+2896 WSCSRCGKFFSDAAG
-2911 KTEIA
+2911 KSEIA
-2916 KDSWIIAALGHDEAT
+2916 KDSWVIAALGHDEAT

-2954 IVITAGA
+2954 IVLTAGA

-3044 LTKEDKESDGGKKAL
+3044 LTKEDKESDGGKNAL

-3125 VTLTIPITD
+3125 VTVTIPITD

-3149 SHTDSSGNVTTAE
+3149 SHTDANGSVTTAE
-3162 LSATLGGTKGN
+3162 LPATLGGTKGN

-3193 VSSGYYYGGS
+3193 VSSGYYYGGNGS
-3203 GTADSGKKDSANTA
+3203 ADSGKKDSANTA

-3223 LWLGSAVLAAA
+3223 LWLGSAALAAA

>member
-1 MRKRVISWLLTVVMV
+1 MKKRVISWLLTVVMV

-35 QTQQEQIAPADT
+35 QIQQEQIAPADT

-52 AGNEETQEQQE
+52 AGNEETQEQQD
-63 PAEEVPVSRSARS
+63 PAPETPVSQMARS

-84 AAGAVQNIGTA
+84 EGTVSSAKDFA
-95 EEFAAMEPGGNY
+95 EMEPGGNY

-120 NEFTDFSGTFD
+120 KDFTGTFD
-131 GNGHTVTLAISGD
+131 GNGHTVTLALENEAGEC
-144 SDYQALFAK
+144 QALFSK
-153 LAAGAVVKNV
+153 IAASGKVQNLGIA
-163 MVDGEVTGT
+163 GTVTGKKYVGGIAGKNAGSIENCKNT
-172 DNIGGIAGIATNATI
+172 AAIKGASADGRWIGGIAGETSNGSKILNCYNIGTI
-187 IACANK
+187 SSD
-193 ATVAATGRYV
+193 RS
-203 GGLVGKGTGLTMTS
+203 GKGVCL
-217 CYNQGAV
+217 
-224 SSTRTRPINMGGIA
+224 GGIA
-238 GYVDGGASVENCYNT
+238 GNAPSAKISNCYNAGQIVT
-253 GSITGS
+253 KSTTNYGAIAGY
-259 GSNTAAVV
+259 GYGV
-267 GWDAATVKN
+267 TVSN
-276 CYYLESTYKV
+276 CYFIAVDNLKGVYGTETESTPK
-286 GACGNDG
+286 
-293 YTDPTVSKTDAEMR
+293 SAEEMK
-307 SGDIVALLGSAFM
+307 SPAFAALLGSAFM
-320 VKSGDYPAL
+320 AKTGDYPAL
-329 SWETPTAAVKFTV
+329 SWETPTAAVTFAIQ
-342 SPANAVVEIN
+342 PENAVLTIN
-352 GVKYTGSCTVGLPVG
+352 GGTYTGSTTVALPAA
-367 DYTYTV
+367 DAPYSYTV
-373 SCPGY
+373 SCDGY
-378 TQQTGS
+378 TTKTGT
-384 VTVTGEDNPVANPN
+384 VTVSNKDNPVADPAN
-398 SVSVTLEKDAAK
+398 
-410 WVTVT
+410 VTVT
-415 FTVTP
+415 LAEDTSAWVNVTF
-420 ENATLTLKDGETQV
+420 NV
-434 TPTEGTTYK
+434 TPTGAALTVKRGDMTVEPQSDGSYK
-443 LLKGVTY
+443 LLKGVEY
-450 TYTAVSDDEGYEPAS
+450 TYTAVSDDEGYEPAA
-465 GEVTPTAD
+465 GTVTPTENS
-473 GTQTVALKKVQSIAV
+473 TQTVALKKVQSIEVTKAPT
-488 KNGSTHKTEFEQGDA
+488 KKEYYKGDA
-503 LDTTGLTV
+503 ELDLTGMVLTV
-511 TVTYSDNSTKDITEG
+511 NYDGTNETRTITDGYDAAGVTFEGFDTSEPAESKSITVSYRGKTASFAIKVKDKLQFSDFFSAISDSVTATNSTSRPFEPVQSEGCLQPASNASSYSPSTITIAAIK
-526 FTVTG
+526 
-531 FNSVNVAENQTLT
+531 N
-544 VHYKG
+544 
-549 AETTYS
+549 
-555 VKINKKL
+555 
-562 FPSKAFNALEGY
+562 
-574 ATVEYSHT
+574 
-582 GKYTAGDGKEFV
+582 
-594 DDAQEGAL
+594 
-602 RSNSAGMNSTTVTV
+602 VTV
-616 TITFLENAPK
+616 
-626 MLLSFDYK
+626 SFDYCGGTGYTDFYVK
-634 VSSESNYDKLL
+634 KGSSQLLASYYSSEWKNFS
-645 VAQNRETK
+645 
-653 LTKSGTV
+653 
-660 AWTADNSLT
+660 ADLRI
-669 VKGGDIVTLTY
+669 GETLTLSY
-680 SKDRSTASGSDCI
+680 GSSSGLK
-693 WLKNFTVSPLY
+693 LKNFTVSPLY

-725 TVSGSNGVF
+725 AVSGSNGVF

-800 SAASST
+800 SADSEK
-806 GKNVYIAAKNTDY
+806 GKNVYIAAKNTAYTYTATKFGYETATGTISVATTDVNKTVTLTELAKQTVTFNITKPEGVSAEPVVTVKYNGTKVYEGSGTNCTLPAGNYTYTATLDGCDTLSGSFVVQAAKTIGLEFVKSLTFDDFFAGLDGITAENGTRYGFEPVRAAGGNYLHRNDSVSYSNNTATITLKADKSLVLQFDYYGGTYYSSSEYFSVKKGSTEIFKSYNSNEWKTYSVAVAAGDVLTLTYKGYGENSYVDLKNFTVSPVYTVSLNVTGAEDCTVALQDASGAAITGTDGKYAVPAGVY
-819 TYTVSKFGYETATG
+819 TYTVSKFGYETKTG
-833 MISVATGDVNKT
+833 TIKVEGGDV
-845 VTLTEAA
+845 
-852 KYSVTFQIT
+852 S
-861 KPEGVSASPTVTVEY
+861 
-876 NGTKVYEGSGAN
+876 
-888 CTLPAGDY
+888 
-896 TYKATLKDCDDLS
+896 KD
-909 GSFTVAAAAV
+909 VA
-919 TVNLPF
+919 
-925 EKKLTF
+925 
-931 ADIFQGV
+931 
-938 EGITASN
+938 
-945 GTKGFKPIKSAAGN
+945 
-959 YLESNKSYYGTTSLT
+959 
-974 LTATKPCVISFEYF
+974 LTA
-988 AQGHEDNWDEDDS
+988 
-1001 AFFTVKKG
+1001 
-1009 TTTLLTVYEENG
+1009 
-1021 WKTFSTALNTGE
+1021 
-1033 TLTLSFNE
+1033 
-1041 NGNSYY
+1041 
-1047 VRLKNFAVSPAY
+1047 
-1059 TITLTTTPTA
+1059 
-1069 DKVELKDESGNKLTG
+1069 
-1084 SGGKYAVA
+1084 
-1092 PGTYTYTVSKKD
+1092 
-1104 YETATGEITVTDADV
+1104 
-1119 TQPVKL
+1119 L
-1125 TAKPVITLTATPADA
+1125 TAYQVKFAADPADA
-1140 TVKLEKG
+1140 SVAL
-1147 SLPASPKTTDKETGV
+1147 
-1162 YTYVVEKGAEYTYT
+1162 
-1176 VSKFG
+1176 
-1181 YETETGSITVN
+1181 
-1192 ADVNKTVTLS
+1192 
-1202 ELASCTLTFAVTPA
+1202 
-1216 ENAKVTVTHPVGGT
+1216 THPVGGT
-1230 IKPEADGG
+1230 IAADENGA
-1238 YKLYLGETYAYTVAK
+1238 YIVYAGETYAYTVAK
-1253 ADYITVSGSFTAAK
+1253 ANYITVSGSFTAAK
-1267 NDTITVTLT
+1267 NDTIKVTLT
-1276 YAGAGWDGTTKTAPT
+1276 YAGAGWDGTTKTAPKT
-1291 QDKSGVY
+1291 ENGVY
-1298 LIDTAAKLAWFADAV
+1298 QIGTAAELAWFADAV
-1313 NGGQK
+1313 NGGQRDIS
-1318 AINGKLTA
+1318 AKLTA
-1326 NINLNGKPWTA
+1326 NINLNDKTWTA

-1413 SEGHNGA
+1413 SNGPNA
-1420 SAIGG
+1420 ALAIGG
-1425 IAGRTTGNGVI
+1425 IVGRTTGNSVI

-1448 YDNSTYGTSAPL
+1448 YDNSTYGTTAPL
-1460 GGIAGYAYGVV
+1460 GGITGYAHGVV

-1484 TQPNKIIQQKRGGLV
+1484 TQPNKIIYQKRGGLV
-1499 GELNANAELKGSYV
+1499 GELQANAELKGSYV

-1522 SKFGAVVGKVNSG
+1522 SKFGAVVGVVASS

-1545 TVAPQAA
+1545 TIAPQAVA
-1552 ADGTTSGMTA
+1552 EGSTSGMTA
-1562 HTADYMRSAEF
+1562 RTADYMRTPEF
-1573 AVDMGM
+1573 AAEMGM
-1579 NQDDGTLNGGFPVLP
+1579 HLDSDNSNGGFPVLP

-1599 VLSAD
+1599 PVDNA

-1616 ELRGMSAADA
+1616 QLRGMSAADA

-1636 ETVLGLY
+1636 ENVLGLY
-1643 DLTDY
+1643 NLENY

-1657 YGIEAPGEA
+1657 YGIEEPGEA
-1666 VTNLHDYFLN
+1666 VTNPHDYFLT

-1689 AENADRLKAD
+1689 AENADLLKAD
-1699 ATGVYQ
+1699 ASGVYQ

-1717 EEEETAQT
+1717 EEESAQT
-1725 YTACLTLPASV
+1725 YTGFLTLPANV
-1736 TVPVEGSGE
+1736 TVSVEGEE
-1745 KIVSLTWTA
+1745 KTVSLAWTA

-1763 GALTAPAADKVT
+1763 GALTAPAKDKVT

-1782 QSGAATKTKTF
+1782 RSGAAAKVKTF
-1793 TLCLWSENAEKV
+1793 KLCLWSENAEKV
-1805 QTLEDIAAEFARKNT
+1805 QTLEDIAAEFTRKNI
-1820 AVQPLQGMGLYDE
+1820 AVQPLQCVGLYDE
-1833 TNITQAFR
+1833 TNITDAFC
-1841 RLLAEQG
+1841 RLLREQG
-1848 YADVADNSEITY
+1848 YADVADKAEITY

-1875 QYIADNGK
+1875 QYIADNGD

-1898 YTGLKFNITYA
+1898 YTGLKFRIAYA
-1909 GVTKEITLRAT
+1909 GVTKEIILRGT
-1920 VGRSADAVQKLLESA
+1920 VGRSADAVQQLVESA

-1964 VNDRITSNLTLPSS
+1964 VNDRITSNLTLPSG

-2015 QPADGTALPEKSGKF
+2015 QPADGTALPEKAGKF

-2057 YADVFFDATVA
+2057 YADVLFDATVA

-2095 KTKPVDLTAV
+2095 KTKPVKLDAV

-2159 VEAKYVVTITTR
+2159 VEAKYVVIITTR

-2201 TEALTGDVYWDGIKN
+2201 TEARTENAYWDGIKN
-2216 KNTVKTKVTSD
+2216 KNTVKTEVTSD

-2328 DFAQFYKQPIHIDLT
+2328 NFAQFYKQPIQIDLT
-2343 VIGEKNAADP
+2343 VPGTTGQNDP

-2366 GYNKNGHTFQG
+2366 GYNKNGHTFTG

-2435 GWMFGIAVK
+2435 GWMFGLTLQ
-2444 GGNETLPKTT
+2444 GGTETLPKTT

-2474 IPLDPTDPMVPGA
+2474 IPLDPTDPVVPGT

-2523 QARAKVPLSEAYIA
+2523 LARAKVPLSEAYIA

-2555 ILRKPDDKNT
+2555 ILRAPDDKNT

-2570 NERIILAL
+2570 NERIVLAL

-2584 PTNVGDKNLL
+2584 PANVGGENLL
-2594 TALQDKDIMKV
+2594 KALQNKDIMKV
-2605 TDTSKTDIN
+2605 TDTSNTDIN

-2638 VLEQQNKDGSWSASA
+2638 VLAQQNEDGSWSSSA

-2670 LAPYHKDGGNE
+2670 LAPYHKDSGNE

-2797 HRFGEWKVTVAAT
+2797 HRFGEWQVTVAAT

-2822 ICGVVEEK
+2822 ICGAVEEK
-2830 PVPATGHKFSA
+2830 SVPAPGHNFGA

-2862 CGTKETMIVP
+2862 CGTEETMIVP

-2896 WTCSRCHKYFSDAAG
+2896 WSCSRCGKFFSDAAG

-2916 KDSWIIAALGHDEAT
+2916 KDSWVIAALGHDGAT

-2943 HEADTYCKRCG
+2943 RTAETYCKRCG
-2954 IVITAGA
+2954 LVITAG
-2961 TIPATG
+2961 TVIQATG
-2967 KHTYVDGVCT
+2967 KHTYENGVCT
-2977 TCGTR
+2977 VCGVK
-2982 NPAGGIK
+2982 NPMANVK
-2989 GDDLKVDS
+2989 GDDIKVDS
-2997 KDNTIVTGGGLTIK
+2997 KDNKTAAGGGLVIKADSTI
-3011 TDKPVTDEKLAEI
+3011 TDEVLADI
-3024 KAAVENGSIVITVN
+3024 KAAVSSGAITV
-3038 NTPILQ
+3038 TVADTLQ
-3044 LTKEDKESDGGKKAL
+3044 PTNEQKAADGGKSAL
-3059 MQAGA
+3059 TEA
-3064 AASGELKKE
+3064 AKNVTGDAKQELT
-3073 LDKLA
+3073 KLA

-3098 VDVTVALVKTEGNE
+3098 VDVSVALVKTEGDE
-3112 IKTVAQLIELPHS
+3112 SKTVAQLIELPHS
-3125 VTLTIPITD
+3125 VTVTIPITD
-3134 ELYAALQGKHVCVVR
+3134 ELYAALQGKRVCVVR
-3149 SHTDSSGNVTTAE
+3149 SHTDINGNVTTTE

-3203 GTADSGKKDSANTA
+3203 GTANSGKKDSANTA

-3234 AVVVLTR
+3234 AVVALTHKR
-3241 KKRVSK
+3241 KRVSK

>member
-63 PAEEVPVSRSARS
+63 PAPETPASQMTRS

-95 EEFAAMEPGGNY
+95 EAFAAMEPGGNY

-120 NEFTDFSGTFD
+120 KDYFTGTFD
-131 GNGHTVTLAISGD
+131 GNGHTVTLEISGD

-384 VTVTGEDNPVANPN
+384 VTVTDKDNPVATPD
-398 SVSVTLEKDAAK
+398 SVTVTLAEDAAK

-465 GEVTPTAD
+465 GTVTPTES
-473 GTQTVALKKVQSIAV
+473 GTQTVALKKVQSITL
-488 KNGSTHKTEFEQGDA
+488 KGSYKTEYEQRDE
-503 LDTTGLTV
+503 LDTSGLTV
-511 TVTYSDNSTKDITEG
+511 TVTYTDGTTRDITEG

-531 FNSVNVAENQTLT
+531 FDSTNAMESQTLT
-544 VHYKG
+544 VTYRG
-549 AETTYS
+549 ATATYTI
-555 VKINKKL
+555 KINEKL
-562 FPSKAFNALEGY
+562 FPSTVFNSLKGY
-574 ATVEYSHT
+574 ATVEYSHNSSYT
-582 GKYTAGDGKEFV
+582 GEDGKEFV
-594 DDAQEGAL
+594 DEDGTL
-602 RSNSAGMNSTTVTV
+602 VSNNKKTKNASVTI
-616 TITFLENAPK
+616 TITFLEDIK
-626 MLLSFDYK
+626 TSELTFDYRI
-634 VSSESNYDKLL
+634 SSESSDKVTIKKNSEQLL
-645 VAQNRETK
+645 SK
-653 LTKSGTV
+653 GGTV
-660 AWTADNSLT
+660 DWTNQT
-669 VKGGDIVTLTY
+669 IEVKAGDEVRITY
-680 SKDRSTASGSDCI
+680 AKDYSVDTGSDCV

-704 TLTIAPNQT
+704 TLTIAPDQT

-800 SAASST
+800 SADSEK

-833 MISVATGDVNKT
+833 TINVAASDVSVP

-861 KPEGVSASPTVTVEY
+861 KPEGVSASPTVTVTY

-888 CTLPAGDY
+888 CTLPAGNY
-896 TYKATLKDCDDLS
+896 TYTATLDGCDTLS
-909 GSFTVAAAAV
+909 GSFVVQAAKTIGLEFV
-919 TVNLPF
+919 
-925 EKKLTF
+925 KSLTF
-931 ADIFQGV
+931 DDFFAGLD
-938 EGITASN
+938 GITAEN
-945 GTKGFKPIKSAAGN
+945 GTRYGFEPVRAAGGN
-959 YLESNKSYYGTTSLT
+959 YLESNRRSYGTTSLT
-974 LTATKPCVISFEYF
+974 LTATESRLVSFQYL
-988 AQGHEDNWDEDDS
+988 AKGNKADYSWDDDS
-1001 AFFTVKKG
+1001 AFSVKKG
-1009 TTTLLTVYEENG
+1009 TSTLLTAYEENG
-1021 WKTFSTALNTGE
+1021 WKTFSTVLNTGE
-1033 TLTLSFNE
+1033 KLTLSFSE
-1041 NGNSYY
+1041 SGSSYY
-1047 VRLKNFAVSPAY
+1047 VRLKDFAAAAAHTLTLKTPDGATVVLKDRSGAEITGKNGAY
-1059 TITLTTTPTA
+1059 T
-1069 DKVELKDESGNKLTG
+1069 
-1084 SGGKYAVA
+1084 VA
-1092 PGTYTYTVSKKD
+1092 AGT
-1104 YETATGEITVTDADV
+1104 
-1119 TQPVKL
+1119 
-1125 TAKPVITLTATPADA
+1125 
-1140 TVKLEKG
+1140 
-1147 SLPASPKTTDKETGV
+1147 
-1162 YTYVVEKGAEYTYT
+1162 YTYT

-1181 YETETGSITVN
+1181 YETKTGNITVS
-1192 ADVNKTVTLS
+1192 ADVNETVTLS
-1202 ELASCTLTFAVTPA
+1202 EIATRTLTFAVTPA
-1216 ENAKVTVTHPVGGT
+1216 DATVTVTHPVGGT
-1230 IKPEADGG
+1230 IAPEADGG
-1238 YKLYLGETYAYTVAK
+1238 YKLYLGETYAYTVTK
-1253 ADYITVSGSFTAAK
+1253 ENYVPVRGSITAAEDK
-1267 NDTITVTLT
+1267 TLSFALT
-1276 YAGAGWDGTTKTAPT
+1276 YAGEGWNGTAKTEPKT
-1291 QDKSGVY
+1291 ENGVY
-1298 LIDTAAKLAWFADAV
+1298 QIGTAAELAWFADAV
-1313 NGGQK
+1313 QTGQT
-1318 AINGKLTA
+1318 AISAKLTA
-1326 NINLNGKPWTA
+1326 NINLNGKTWTA
-1337 IGTSSNKFAGT
+1337 FGKYDYKLEGKSGFAGT
-1348 LDGDNYTVSGLVTT
+1348 LDGDRHIVSGLKSTE
-1362 GLVGELAEGG
+1362 GLVSCL
-1372 VVENLRVNCAIVSTS
+1372 
-1387 SLLGGVANSSAG
+1387 SSAG
-1399 TIRNCMVSGSITFS
+1399 TVKNLTVIGTVSGSSHVGGIAATS
-1413 SEGHNGA
+1413 SGTVENCLFDGTVTTSSSSA
-1420 SAIGG
+1420 SAGGIVGRASKGNRIVNCVNTGDIKNTCTSYSSTLNIGGIVGYTYGTVENCYSTGNVSARTDRDTNKGIGG
-1425 IAGRTTGNGVI
+1425 IAGQVYASAVLRNCYVTGAVTGPKAGI
-1436 SGCVSR
+1436 SP
-1442 AVVKDA
+1442 VVNLVA
-1448 YDNSTYGTSAPL
+1448 SGAT
-1460 GGIAGYAYGVV
+1460 V
-1471 ENCYFTGT
+1471 ENCYYLHAAGIGASTAGA
-1479 LAVKK
+1479 LQK
-1484 TQPNKIIQQKRGGLV
+1484 T
-1499 GELNANAELKGSYV
+1499 AEEMRTP
-1513 AGEFAIADE
+1513 EFA
-1522 SKFGAVVGKVNSG
+1522 
-1535 ATITNCAYLD
+1535 
-1545 TVAPQAA
+1545 
-1552 ADGTTSGMTA
+1552 
-1562 HTADYMRSAEF
+1562 AE
-1573 AVDMGM
+1573 MGM
-1579 NQDDGTLNGGFPVLP
+1579 HLDSGNSNGGFPVLP

-1599 VLSAD
+1599 PVDNA

-1616 ELRGMSAADA
+1616 ELRGMSAADV
-1626 AKKAKADWYA
+1626 AKKAKADWNA
-1636 ETVLGLY
+1636 ENVLGIY

-1648 NDKADLCEK
+1648 DDKADLCEE

-1689 AENADRLKAD
+1689 AENADLLKAD

-1705 LRGLTPVSGDPE
+1705 LRGLTPVSSDPE
-1717 EEEETAQT
+1717 EEEEIAQT
-1725 YTACLTLPASV
+1725 HTACLTLPASV
-1736 TVPVEGSGE
+1736 TVSVDGE
-1745 KIVSLTWTA
+1745 EKTVSLAWTA

-1763 GALTAPAADKVT
+1763 GALTAPAEGKVT

-1805 QTLEDIAAEFARKNT
+1805 QTLEDIAAEFTRKNT
-1820 AVQPLQGMGLYDE
+1820 AVQPLEGVGLYDE

-1935 AESLNWELIRGEN
+1935 AGSLNWELIRGEN

-2015 QPADGTALPEKSGKF
+2015 QPTDGTPLPEKAGKF

-2191 PELDGAAAFM
+2191 QELNGAAVFM
-2201 TEALTGDVYWDGIKN
+2201 TEARTENAYWDGIKN

-2328 DFAQFYKQPIHIDLT
+2328 NFAQFYKQPIQIDLT
-2343 VIGEKNAADP
+2343 VPGTTGQNDP

-2366 GYNKNGHTFQG
+2366 GYNKNGHTFTG
-2377 ISDFT
+2377 ISGFT

-2435 GWMFGIAVK
+2435 GWMFGLTLQ
-2444 GGNETLPKTT
+2444 GGTETLPKTT

-2474 IPLDPTDPMVPGA
+2474 IPLDPTDPAVPGA

-2555 ILRKPDDKNT
+2555 ILRAPDDKNT

-2570 NERIILAL
+2570 NERIALAL

-2584 PTNVGDKNLL
+2584 PANVGGENLL
-2594 TALQDKDIMKV
+2594 KALQNKDIMQV
-2605 TDTSKTDIN
+2605 TDTSNTDIN

-2638 VLEQQNKDGSWSASA
+2638 VLAQQNEDGSWRASA

-2670 LAPYHKDGGNE
+2670 LAPYYKDGGNE

-2797 HRFGEWKVTVAAT
+2797 HRFGEWQVTVAAT

-2822 ICGVVEEK
+2822 ICGAVEEK
-2830 PVPATGHKFSA
+2830 SVPATGHNFGV

-2862 CGTKETMIVP
+2862 CSTEETMIVP

-2896 WTCSRCHKYFSDAAG
+2896 WTCSRCHKFFSDAAG

-2916 KDSWIIAALGHDEAT
+2916 KDSWVIAALGHDEAT

-2967 KHTYVDGVCT
+2967 KHTYVNGVCT
-2977 TCGTR
+2977 VCGVK
-2982 NPAGGIK
+2982 NPMANVK
-2989 GDDLKVDS
+2989 GDDIKVDS
-2997 KDNTIVTGGGLTIK
+2997 KDNTIVTGGGLVIKADDTI
-3011 TDKPVTDEKLAEI
+3011 TGEVLADI
-3024 KAAVENGSIVITVN
+3024 KAAVSDGAITV
-3038 NTPILQ
+3038 TVTDTLQ
-3044 LTKEDKESDGGKKAL
+3044 LTNEQKAADGGKSAL
-3059 MQAGA
+3059 TEAAKMAGD
-3064 AASGELKKE
+3064 EVKKE
-3073 LDKLA
+3073 LNKLA

-3125 VTLTIPITD
+3125 VTVTIPITD

>member
-63 PAEEVPVSRSARS
+63 PAAETPAPQMTRS
-76 GGAAPMLA
+76 GGAALA
-84 AAGAVQNIGTA
+84 LAEGTVSSA
-95 EEFAAMEPGGNY
+95 KEFAAMDASGSY
-107 QLTAD
+107 TLTKD
-112 ITVTAPYA
+112 IIVTEPYA
-120 NEFTDFSGTFD
+120 YDFIGTFD
-131 GNGHTVTLAISGD
+131 GNGHTVTLDITASTANVG
-144 SDYQALFAK
+144 LFSK
-153 LAAGAVVKNV
+153 LAGGAVVKNV
-163 MVDGEVTGT
+163 ITAGSISGKVNNV
-172 DNIGGIAGIATNATI
+172 GGIAGTADGNVTI
-187 IACANK
+187 ENCKNTASIKGGKGAGGILGYSEPGSGFVTISSCANMGSVSGTRK
-193 ATVAATGRYV
+193 QV
-203 GGLVGKGTGLTMTS
+203 GGIAGNVVGTHIIRN
-217 CYNQGAV
+217 CYNQGDISDGA
-224 SSTRTRPINMGGIA
+224 GIL
-238 GYVDGGASVENCYNT
+238 GRGTKGVLVENCYT
-253 GSITGS
+253 VGSVETNGAIIAVSSSSYSSDEPCRIVNCYAPSETVTALVPSTVKISNS
-259 GSNTAAVV
+259 GTKSSAEMQSAEF
-267 GWDAATVKN
+267 AAT
-276 CYYLESTYKV
+276 
-286 GACGNDG
+286 
-293 YTDPTVSKTDAEMR
+293 
-307 SGDIVALLGSAFM
+307 LGSAFQYNGGGYPTLKDPEPVVEKNVVSIS
-320 VKSGDYPAL
+320 VKSAKTTCYTGDELELSVTVTYDDNSSEVITKGFTVEGFDNTAPGKQTVTVTYKEKTDSIEIEVIKKPEFDDFFAGIVNSVEVTNDATYPYVVDMTDSDGLCLRSSNPVQGNTSSTSTITLKAKANVTLSFKYWGCNYDSSYAALTIVKNNSYNPEMRSWGSTQWKDFTIDLKKGDTLRLNLIKTYVSGDYY
-329 SWETPTAAVKFTV
+329 VKLKDFTV
-342 SPANAVVEIN
+342 SSLYEVKLTAEPEEADAVVALKDSTGAELKGTN
-352 GVKYTGSCTVGLPVG
+352 GVYIVSAGE
-367 DYTYTV
+367 YTYTV
-373 SCPGY
+373 SAYGY
-378 TQQTGS
+378 D
-384 VTVTGEDNPVANPN
+384 TVT
-398 SVSVTLEKDAAK
+398 
-410 WVTVT
+410 
-415 FTVTP
+415 
-420 ENATLTLKDGETQV
+420 ET
-434 TPTEGTTYK
+434 
-443 LLKGVTY
+443 
-450 TYTAVSDDEGYEPAS
+450 
-465 GEVTPTAD
+465 
-473 GTQTVALKKVQSIAV
+473 I
-488 KNGSTHKTEFEQGDA
+488 
-503 LDTTGLTV
+503 
-511 TVTYSDNSTKDITEG
+511 
-526 FTVTG
+526 
-531 FNSVNVAENQTLT
+531 NVAADVAKT
-544 VHYKG
+544 V
-549 AETTYS
+549 
-555 VKINKKL
+555 
-562 FPSKAFNALEGY
+562 P
-574 ATVEYSHT
+574 
-582 GKYTAGDGKEFV
+582 
-594 DDAQEGAL
+594 
-602 RSNSAGMNSTTVTV
+602 
-616 TITFLENAPK
+616 
-626 MLLSFDYK
+626 
-634 VSSESNYDKLL
+634 
-645 VAQNRETK
+645 
-653 LTKSGTV
+653 LTKSAAYSV
-660 AWTADNSLT
+660 AFDISRPAGITAD
-669 VKGGDIVTLTY
+669 
-680 SKDRSTASGSDCI
+680 
-693 WLKNFTVSPLY
+693 
-704 TLTIAPNQT
+704 
-713 DATVT
+713 
-718 LKDKEGK
+718 
-725 TVSGSNGVF
+725 
-734 AVKAAADYT
+734 
-743 YTVTKKG
+743 
-750 YEPAT
+750 
-755 GKVTMSAENQTV
+755 
-767 NVTLVKLPVI
+767 
-777 TLQFTP
+777 
-783 DDAAVTLKQGNT
+783 
-795 TVYKE
+795 
-800 SAASST
+800 
-806 GKNVYIAAKNTDY
+806 
-819 TYTVSKFGYETATG
+819 
-833 MISVATGDVNKT
+833 
-845 VTLTEAA
+845 
-852 KYSVTFQIT
+852 
-861 KPEGVSASPTVTVEY
+861 PTVTVKT
-876 NGTKVYEGSGAN
+876 NGKAVYTGDGTGCSLSNGSYAYTVACDGCDNAGGIFSVNGDKVNITVTLAKKAIFEDFFAN
-888 CTLPAGDY
+888 C
-896 TYKATLKDCDDLS
+896 
-909 GSFTVAAAAV
+909 
-919 TVNLPF
+919 
-925 EKKLTF
+925 
-931 ADIFQGV
+931 Q
-938 EGITASN
+938 GITVS
-945 GTKGFKPIKSAAGN
+945 GDKGKFTIEGAGKDS
-959 YLESNKSYYGTTSLT
+959 YLKTTETTTLA
-974 LTATKPCVISFEYF
+974 LTATK
-988 AQGHEDNWDEDDS
+988 N
-1001 AFFTVKKG
+1001 VK
-1009 TTTLLTVYEENG
+1009 
-1021 WKTFSTALNTGE
+1021 
-1033 TLTLSFNE
+1033 LSFSYIANAAGYVE
-1041 NGNSYY
+1041 GDWYYDEPDEYYYFTIKKNSTQVKRAYSETSWKDFSVELTQGDVLTISYDGYTSYY
-1047 VRLKNFAVSPAY
+1047 YAALKNFAAVPFYTLTLNTPDGATVVLKDRSGAEITGKNGAY
-1059 TITLTTTPTA
+1059 T
-1069 DKVELKDESGNKLTG
+1069 
-1084 SGGKYAVA
+1084 VA
-1092 PGTYTYTVSKKD
+1092 AGTY
-1104 YETATGEITVTDADV
+1104 A
-1119 TQPVKL
+1119 
-1125 TAKPVITLTATPADA
+1125 
-1140 TVKLEKG
+1140 
-1147 SLPASPKTTDKETGV
+1147 
-1162 YTYVVEKGAEYTYT
+1162 YT

-1230 IKPEADGG
+1230 IKPETDGG
-1238 YKLYLGETYAYTVAK
+1238 YKLYLGETYAYTVTK
-1253 ADYITVSGSFTAAK
+1253 ADYIPVHGSITAAEDK
-1267 NDTITVTLT
+1267 TLSFTLT
-1276 YAGAGWDGTTKTAPT
+1276 YAGEGWDGTAKTAPT
-1291 QDKSGVY
+1291 QDKNGVY
-1298 LIDTAAKLAWFADAV
+1298 QIGTAAELAWFADAV
-1313 NGGQK
+1313 NKDGTT
-1318 AINGKLTA
+1318 ISGKLTA
-1326 NINLNGKPWTA
+1326 NINLNGKTWTA
-1337 IGTSSNKFAGT
+1337 IGTDSNKFAGT
-1348 LDGDNYTVSGLVTT
+1348 LDGDNYTVSGLAGTG
-1362 GLVGELAEGG
+1362 GLVYYLSANGTVKSLC
-1372 VVENLRVNCAIVSTS
+1372 VDCAIDGTS
-1387 SLLGGVANSSAG
+1387 NV
-1399 TIRNCMVSGSITFS
+1399 
-1413 SEGHNGA
+1413 
-1420 SAIGG
+1420 GG
-1425 IAGRTTGNGVI
+1425 IADKSEGRIENCLVSGYIKGGDDVIFGVGGIVGHGVAGNVI
-1436 SGCVSR
+1436 SGCVSTADILFKYSR
-1442 AVVKDA
+1442 YAVQNGAGGIVG
-1448 YDNSTYGTSAPL
+1448 YTYGT
-1460 GGIAGYAYGVV
+1460 V
-1471 ENCYFTGT
+1471 ENCYFAGNVHTNAKSVSAGGF
-1479 LAVKK
+1479 
-1484 TQPNKIIQQKRGGLV
+1484 GGLV
-1499 GELNANAELKGSYV
+1499 GCARSNAVMKDCYTVGAVTGP
-1513 AGEFAIADE
+1513 E
-1522 SKFGAVVGKVNSG
+1522 SSFGAVVGKVNSG

-1562 HTADYMRSAEF
+1562 RTADYMRTPEF
-1573 AVDMGM
+1573 AAEMGM
-1579 NQDDGTLNGGFPVLP
+1579 HLDSGNSNGGFPVLP

-1599 VLSAD
+1599 PVDNA

-1636 ETVLGLY
+1636 ETVLGFY

-1657 YGIEAPGEA
+1657 YGIEEPGEA
-1666 VTNLHDYFLN
+1666 VTDLHDYFLN

-1689 AENADRLKAD
+1689 AENADLLKAD

-1705 LRGLTPVSGDPE
+1705 LRGLTPVSSDPE
-1717 EEEETAQT
+1717 EEEEIAQT
-1725 YTACLTLPASV
+1725 YTGFLTLPASV

-1745 KIVSLTWTA
+1745 KTVSLAWTA

-1782 QSGAATKTKTF
+1782 QSGAATKVKTF
-1793 TLCLWSENAEKV
+1793 TLCLWSEKAEKA
-1805 QTLEDIAAEFARKNT
+1805 QTLEDIAAEFTRKNT
-1820 AVQPLQGMGLYDE
+1820 AVQPLEGVGLYDE

-1935 AESLNWELIRGEN
+1935 AGSLNWELIRGEN

-1997 YITNGTNGTG
+1997 YITNGTG

-2015 QPADGTALPEKSGKF
+2015 QPADGTPLPEKAGKF

-2191 PELDGAAAFM
+2191 QELDDAADFM
-2201 TEALTGDVYWDGIKN
+2201 TAARTEDAYWDGIKN

-2328 DFAQFYKQPIHIDLT
+2328 NFAQFYKQPIQIDLT
-2343 VIGEKNAADP
+2343 VPGTTGQNDP

-2366 GYNKNGHTFQG
+2366 GYNKNGHTFTG
-2377 ISDFT
+2377 ISGFT

-2435 GWMFGIAVK
+2435 GWMFGLTLQ
-2444 GGNETLPKTT
+2444 GGTETLPKTT

-2474 IPLDPTDPMVPGA
+2474 IPLDPTDPAVPGA

-2555 ILRKPDDKNT
+2555 ILRAPDDKNT

-2570 NERIILAL
+2570 NERIALAL

-2584 PTNVGDKNLL
+2584 PANVGGENLL
-2594 TALQDKDIMKV
+2594 KALQNKDIMQV
-2605 TDTSKTDIN
+2605 TDTSNTDIN

-2638 VLEQQNKDGSWSASA
+2638 VLAQQNEDGSWRASA

-2670 LAPYHKDGGNE
+2670 LAPYYKDGGNE

-2797 HRFGEWKVTVAAT
+2797 HRFGEWQVTVAAT

-2822 ICGVVEEK
+2822 ICGAVEEK
-2830 PVPATGHKFSA
+2830 SVPATGHNFGA

-2862 CGTKETMIVP
+2862 CGTEETMIVP

-2916 KDSWIIAALGHDEAT
+2916 KDSWVIAALGHDEAT

-2967 KHTYVDGVCT
+2967 KHTYVNGVCT
-2977 TCGTR
+2977 VCGVK
-2982 NPAGGIK
+2982 NPMANVK
-2989 GDDLKVDS
+2989 GDDIKVDS

-3011 TDKPVTDEKLAEI
+3011 TDKPVTDEKLADI
-3024 KAAVENGSIVITVN
+3024 KAAVSDGAITV
-3038 NTPILQ
+3038 TVTDTLQ
-3044 LTKEDKESDGGKKAL
+3044 LTNEQKAADGGKSAL
-3059 MQAGA
+3059 TEAAKTAGD
-3064 AASGELKKE
+3064 EVKKE
-3073 LDKLA
+3073 LNKLA

-3125 VTLTIPITD
+3125 VTVTIPITD

-3203 GTADSGKKDSANTA
+3203 GTADSGKTDSANTA

>member
-35 QTQQEQIAPADT
+35 QTQQEQIAPVDT

-76 GGAAPMLA
+76 GGAALA
-84 AAGAVQNIGTA
+84 LAEGTVSSA
-95 EEFAAMEPGGNY
+95 KEFAAMDAGGSY
-107 QLTAD
+107 TLTKD
-112 ITVTAPYA
+112 IIVTEPYA
-120 NEFTDFSGTFD
+120 SDFTGTFD

-163 MVDGEVTGT
+163 TVEGKVTGKKCVA
-172 DNIGGIAGIATNATI
+172 GIAGQATDATI
-187 IACANK
+187 TGCANK
-193 ATVAATGRYV
+193 ADILATDRYV
-203 GGLVGKGTGLTMTS
+203 GGIVAESKNTS
-217 CYNQGAV
+217 I
-224 SSTRTRPINMGGIA
+224 S
-238 GYVDGGASVENCYNT
+238 NCYNT
-253 GSITGS
+253 GTISSDRSDKGVCLGGIVGNATNNTGGGTTVTNCYSIGTIS
-259 GSNTAAVV
+259 ATADTSNYAAIA
-267 GWDAATVKN
+267 GWCYNSTVTN
-276 CYYLESTYKV
+276 CYYLDTTASA
-286 GACGNDG
+286 GANGNSQ
-293 YTDPTVSKTDAEMR
+293 TATSKTADEMK
-307 SGDIVALLGSAFM
+307 SPAFAALLGEAFM
-320 VKSGDYPAL
+320 AKAGDYPAL
-329 SWETPTAAVKFTV
+329 SWETPTAAVSFTIA
-342 SPANAVVEIN
+342 PANATLEIN
-352 GVKYTGSCTVGLPVG
+352 GGTYTGSTTVALPAA
-367 DYTYTV
+367 DAPYSYTV
-373 SCPGY
+373 SCDGY
-378 TQQTGS
+378 TTKTGT
-384 VTVTGEDNPVANPN
+384 VTVTGNDNPVANPAN
-398 SVSVTLEKDAAK
+398 VTVTLAEDAAQ

-420 ENATLTLKDGETQV
+420 AGAALTLKDGETQV
-434 TPTEGTTYK
+434 APTEGTTYQ
-443 LLKGVTY
+443 LLKGHAY
-450 TYTAVSDDEGYEPAS
+450 TYTAETTEEGYEPAA
-465 GEVTPTAD
+465 GTVTPTENS
-473 GTQTVALKKVQSIAV
+473 TQTVALKKVQSIAV

-819 TYTVSKFGYETATG
+819 IYTVSKFGYETATG

-1230 IKPEADGG
+1230 IKPETDGG

-1253 ADYITVSGSFTAAK
+1253 AGYIPVHGSITAAEDK
-1267 NDTITVTLT
+1267 TLSFTLT
-1276 YAGAGWDGTTKTAPT
+1276 YAGEGWDGTAKTAPT
-1291 QDKSGVY
+1291 QDKNGVY
-1298 LIDTAAKLAWFADAV
+1298 QIGTAAELAWFADAV
-1313 NGGQK
+1313 NKGGTT
-1318 AINGKLTA
+1318 ISGKLTA
-1326 NINLNGKPWTA
+1326 NINLNGKTWTA
-1337 IGTSSNKFAGT
+1337 IGTDSNKFAGT
-1348 LDGDNYTVSGLVTT
+1348 LDGDNYTVSGLAGTG
-1362 GLVGELAEGG
+1362 GLVYYLSANGTVKSLC
-1372 VVENLRVNCAIVSTS
+1372 VDCAIDGTS
-1387 SLLGGVANSSAG
+1387 NV
-1399 TIRNCMVSGSITFS
+1399 
-1413 SEGHNGA
+1413 
-1420 SAIGG
+1420 GG
-1425 IAGRTTGNGVI
+1425 IADKSEGRIENCLVSGYIKGGDDVIFGVGGIVGHGVAGNVI
-1436 SGCVSR
+1436 SGCVSTADILFKYSR
-1442 AVVKDA
+1442 YAVQNGAGGIVG
-1448 YDNSTYGTSAPL
+1448 YTYGT
-1460 GGIAGYAYGVV
+1460 V
-1471 ENCYFTGT
+1471 ENCYFAGNVHTNAKSVSAGGF
-1479 LAVKK
+1479 
-1484 TQPNKIIQQKRGGLV
+1484 GGLV
-1499 GELNANAELKGSYV
+1499 GCARSNAVMKDCYTVGAVTGP
-1513 AGEFAIADE
+1513 E
-1522 SKFGAVVGKVNSG
+1522 SSFGAVVGKVNSG

-1562 HTADYMRSAEF
+1562 RTADYMRTPEF
-1573 AVDMGM
+1573 AAEMGM
-1579 NQDDGTLNGGFPVLP
+1579 HLDSGNSNGGFPVLP

-1599 VLSAD
+1599 PVDNA

-1636 ETVLGLY
+1636 ETVLRFY

-1657 YGIEAPGEA
+1657 YGIEEPGEA
-1666 VTNLHDYFLN
+1666 VTDLHDYFLN

-1689 AENADRLKAD
+1689 AENADLLKAD

-1705 LRGLTPVSGDPE
+1705 LRGLTPVSSDPE
-1717 EEEETAQT
+1717 EEEEIAQT
-1725 YTACLTLPASV
+1725 YTGFLTLPASV

-1745 KIVSLTWTA
+1745 KTVSLAWTA

-1805 QTLEDIAAEFARKNT
+1805 QTLEDIAVEFTRKNT
-1820 AVQPLQGMGLYDE
+1820 AVQPLQGVGLYDE

-1875 QYIADNGK
+1875 QYIADNGD
-1883 ITYFTGDGTARQTVQ
+1883 IIYFTGDGTARQTVQ

-1935 AESLNWELIRGEN
+1935 AGSLNWELIRGEN

-2015 QPADGTALPEKSGKF
+2015 QPADGTALPEKAGKF

-2095 KTKPVDLTAV
+2095 KTKSVDTTAV

-2114 ALLEEKGIMSDSYNQ
+2114 ALLEKAGIMTDSYNQ

-2191 PELDGAAAFM
+2191 QELEGAAAFM
-2201 TEALTGDVYWDGIKN
+2201 TKALTGDVYWNGIKN
-2216 KNTVKTKVTSD
+2216 ENTDKTKVTSD

-2366 GYNKNGHTFQG
+2366 GYNKNGHTFRG

-2435 GWMFGIAVK
+2435 GWMFGLTLQ
-2444 GGNETLPKTT
+2444 GGTETLPKTT

-2501 YIQSAVSAPVVSYL
+2501 YIQGAVSAPVVSYL

-2544 AYVKANIGSDG
+2544 AYVQKNMGADG
-2555 ILRKPDDKNT
+2555 VLVDPESRNPT
-2565 PVITD
+2565 VTD

-2584 PTNVGDKNLL
+2584 PANVGGENLL
-2594 TALQDKDIMKV
+2594 KALQNKDIMKV
-2605 TDTSKTDIN
+2605 TDTSNTDIN

-2638 VLEQQNKDGSWSASA
+2638 VLAQQNEDGSWRASA

-2670 LAPYHKDGGNE
+2670 LAPYYKDGGNE

-2822 ICGVVEEK
+2822 ICGAVEEK
-2830 PVPATGHKFSA
+2830 SVPAPGHNFGA

-2851 ESGIST
+2851 ETGT
-2857 RKCSV
+2857 EKRTCSV
-2862 CGTKETMIVP
+2862 CSKEETRV
-2872 SLGHSM
+2872 
-2878 TATAG
+2878 
-2883 KAATCTEAGNSAY
+2883 
-2896 WTCSRCHKYFSDAAG
+2896 
-2911 KTEIA
+2911 
-2916 KDSWIIAALGHDEAT
+2916 IAALGHTPGTEVFVDKNDHWNVCKVCHAVVNKTGHTYVNGIQCVCGAVKSEDGTLKRIEVSDTIAVPDTLQDNEKLNSEGEIKAELQLQITLKNSKSNKDNTVFMDVSLLVFEHNEWRPAT
-2931 RAAVAATCYASG
+2931 KEDLTAGKITVLLPYPEAVAAKYG
-2943 HEADTYCKRCG
+2943 QY
-2954 IVITAGA
+2954 
-2961 TIPATG
+2961 
-2967 KHTYVDGVCT
+2967 
-2977 TCGTR
+2977 
-2982 NPAGGIK
+2982 NF
-2989 GDDLKVDS
+2989 
-2997 KDNTIVTGGGLTIK
+2997 
-3011 TDKPVTDEKLAEI
+3011 
-3024 KAAVENGSIVITVN
+3024 
-3038 NTPILQ
+3038 
-3044 LTKEDKESDGGKKAL
+3044 
-3059 MQAGA
+3059 
-3064 AASGELKKE
+3064 
-3073 LDKLA
+3073 
-3078 EKLDALRGDKSRKN
+3078 
-3092 AQLEKV
+3092 
-3098 VDVTVALVKTEGNE
+3098 TVAHMVAMADCGLDVGTVEFPAVTKTPSG
-3112 IKTVAQLIELPHS
+3112 LL
-3125 VTLTIPITD
+3125 VTLT
-3134 ELYAALQGKHVCVVR
+3134 G
-3149 SHTDSSGNVTTAE
+3149 
-3162 LSATLGGTKGN
+3162 LSP
-3173 YVLTFQTDKAS
+3173 V
-3184 AFAIVSYET
+3184 AISWT
-3193 VSSGYYYGGS
+3193 GSTNHYYYNP
-3203 GTADSGKKDSANTA
+3203 TATPDKTDSANTA

-3223 LWLGSAVLAAA
+3223 LWLGSAALAAA

>member
-35 QTQQEQIAPADT
+35 QTQQEQIAPVDT

-76 GGAAPMLA
+76 GGAALA
-84 AAGAVQNIGTA
+84 LAEGTVSSA
-95 EEFAAMEPGGNY
+95 KEFAAMDAGGSY
-107 QLTAD
+107 TLTKD
-112 ITVTAPYA
+112 IIVTEPYA
-120 NEFTDFSGTFD
+120 SDFTGTFD

-163 MVDGEVTGT
+163 TVEGKVTGKKCVA
-172 DNIGGIAGIATNATI
+172 GIAGQATDATI
-187 IACANK
+187 TGCANK
-193 ATVAATGRYV
+193 ADILATDRYV
-203 GGLVGKGTGLTMTS
+203 GGIVAESKNTS
-217 CYNQGAV
+217 I
-224 SSTRTRPINMGGIA
+224 S
-238 GYVDGGASVENCYNT
+238 NCYNT
-253 GSITGS
+253 GTISSDRSDKGVCLGGIVGNATNNTGGGTTVTNCYSIGTIS
-259 GSNTAAVV
+259 ATADTSNYAAIA
-267 GWDAATVKN
+267 GWCYNSTVTN
-276 CYYLESTYKV
+276 CYYLDTTASA
-286 GACGNDG
+286 GANGNSQ
-293 YTDPTVSKTDAEMR
+293 TATSKTADEMK
-307 SGDIVALLGSAFM
+307 SPAFAALLGEAFM
-320 VKSGDYPAL
+320 AKAGDYPAL
-329 SWETPTAAVKFTV
+329 SWETPTAAVSFTIA
-342 SPANAVVEIN
+342 PANATLEIN
-352 GVKYTGSCTVGLPVG
+352 GGTYTGSTTVALPAA
-367 DYTYTV
+367 DAPYSYTV
-373 SCPGY
+373 SCDGY
-378 TQQTGS
+378 TTKTGT
-384 VTVTGEDNPVANPN
+384 VTVTGNDNPVANPAN
-398 SVSVTLEKDAAK
+398 VTVTLAEDAAQ

-420 ENATLTLKDGETQV
+420 AGAALTLKDGETQV
-434 TPTEGTTYK
+434 APTEGTTYQ
-443 LLKGVTY
+443 LLKGHAY
-450 TYTAVSDDEGYEPAS
+450 TYTAETTEEGYEPAA
-465 GEVTPTAD
+465 GTVTPTENS
-473 GTQTVALKKVQSIAV
+473 TQTVALKKVQSIAV

-755 GKVTMSAENQTV
+755 GKVTMSAENQTI

-1230 IKPEADGG
+1230 IKPETDGG

-1253 ADYITVSGSFTAAK
+1253 AGYIPVHGSITAAEDK
-1267 NDTITVTLT
+1267 TLSFTLT
-1276 YAGAGWDGTTKTAPT
+1276 YAGEGWDGTAKTAPT
-1291 QDKSGVY
+1291 QDKNGVY
-1298 LIDTAAKLAWFADAV
+1298 QIGTAAELAWFADAV
-1313 NGGQK
+1313 NKGGTT
-1318 AINGKLTA
+1318 ISGKLTA
-1326 NINLNGKPWTA
+1326 NINLNGKTWTA
-1337 IGTSSNKFAGT
+1337 IGTDSNKFAGT
-1348 LDGDNYTVSGLVTT
+1348 LDGDNYTVSGLAGTG
-1362 GLVGELAEGG
+1362 GLVYYLSANGTVKSLC
-1372 VVENLRVNCAIVSTS
+1372 VDCAIDGTS
-1387 SLLGGVANSSAG
+1387 NV
-1399 TIRNCMVSGSITFS
+1399 
-1413 SEGHNGA
+1413 
-1420 SAIGG
+1420 GG
-1425 IAGRTTGNGVI
+1425 IADKSEGRIENCLVSGYIKGGDDVIFGVGGIVGHGVAGNVI
-1436 SGCVSR
+1436 SGCVSTADILFKYSR
-1442 AVVKDA
+1442 YAVQNGAGGIVG
-1448 YDNSTYGTSAPL
+1448 YTYGT
-1460 GGIAGYAYGVV
+1460 V
-1471 ENCYFTGT
+1471 ENCYFAGNVHTNAKSVSAGGF
-1479 LAVKK
+1479 
-1484 TQPNKIIQQKRGGLV
+1484 GGLV
-1499 GELNANAELKGSYV
+1499 GCARSNAVMKDCYTVGAVTGP
-1513 AGEFAIADE
+1513 E
-1522 SKFGAVVGKVNSG
+1522 SSFGAVVGKVNSG

-1562 HTADYMRSAEF
+1562 RTADYMRTPEF
-1573 AVDMGM
+1573 AAEMGM
-1579 NQDDGTLNGGFPVLP
+1579 HLDSGNSNGGFPVLP

-1599 VLSAD
+1599 PVDNA

-1636 ETVLGLY
+1636 ETVLRFY

-1657 YGIEAPGEA
+1657 YGIEEPGEA
-1666 VTNLHDYFLN
+1666 VTDLHDYFLN

-1689 AENADRLKAD
+1689 AENADLLKAD

-1705 LRGLTPVSGDPE
+1705 LRGLTPVSSDPE
-1717 EEEETAQT
+1717 EEEEIAQT
-1725 YTACLTLPASV
+1725 YTGFLTLPASV

-1745 KIVSLTWTA
+1745 KTVSLAWTA

-1805 QTLEDIAAEFARKNT
+1805 QTLEDIAVEFTRKNT
-1820 AVQPLQGMGLYDE
+1820 AVQPLQGVGLYDE

-1848 YADVADNSEITY
+1848 YADVADNFEITY

-1875 QYIADNGK
+1875 QYIADNGD
-1883 ITYFTGDGTARQTVQ
+1883 IIYFTGDGTARQTVQ

-1935 AESLNWELIRGEN
+1935 AGSLNWELIRGEN

-2015 QPADGTALPEKSGKF
+2015 QPADGTALPEKAGKF

-2095 KTKPVDLTAV
+2095 KTKSVDTTAV

-2114 ALLEEKGIMSDSYNQ
+2114 ALLEKAGIMTDSYNQ

-2191 PELDGAAAFM
+2191 QELEGAAAFM
-2201 TEALTGDVYWDGIKN
+2201 TKALTGDVYWNGIKN
-2216 KNTVKTKVTSD
+2216 ENTDKTKVTSD

-2366 GYNKNGHTFQG
+2366 GYNKNGHTFRG

-2435 GWMFGIAVK
+2435 GWMFGLTLQ
-2444 GGNETLPKTT
+2444 GGTETLPKTT

-2501 YIQSAVSAPVVSYL
+2501 YIQGAVSAPVVSYL

-2544 AYVKANIGSDG
+2544 AYVQKNMGADG
-2555 ILRKPDDKNT
+2555 VLVDPESRNPT
-2565 PVITD
+2565 VTD

-2584 PTNVGDKNLL
+2584 PANVGGENLL
-2594 TALQDKDIMKV
+2594 KALQNKDIMKV
-2605 TDTSKTDIN
+2605 TDTSNTDIN

-2638 VLEQQNKDGSWSASA
+2638 VLAQQNEDGSWRASA

-2670 LAPYHKDGGNE
+2670 LAPYYKDGGNE

-2822 ICGVVEEK
+2822 ICGAVEEK
-2830 PVPATGHKFSA
+2830 SVPAPGHNFGA

-2851 ESGIST
+2851 ETGT
-2857 RKCSV
+2857 EKRTCSV
-2862 CGTKETMIVP
+2862 CSKEETRV
-2872 SLGHSM
+2872 
-2878 TATAG
+2878 
-2883 KAATCTEAGNSAY
+2883 
-2896 WTCSRCHKYFSDAAG
+2896 
-2911 KTEIA
+2911 
-2916 KDSWIIAALGHDEAT
+2916 IAALGHTPGTEVFVDKNDHWNVCKVCHAVVNKTGHTYVNGIQCVCGAVKSEDGTLKRIEVSDTIAVPDTLQDNEKLNSEGEIKAELQLQITLKNSKSNKDNTVFMDVSLLVFEHNEWRPAT
-2931 RAAVAATCYASG
+2931 KEDLTAGKITVLLPYPEAVAAKYG
-2943 HEADTYCKRCG
+2943 QY
-2954 IVITAGA
+2954 
-2961 TIPATG
+2961 
-2967 KHTYVDGVCT
+2967 
-2977 TCGTR
+2977 
-2982 NPAGGIK
+2982 NF
-2989 GDDLKVDS
+2989 
-2997 KDNTIVTGGGLTIK
+2997 
-3011 TDKPVTDEKLAEI
+3011 
-3024 KAAVENGSIVITVN
+3024 
-3038 NTPILQ
+3038 
-3044 LTKEDKESDGGKKAL
+3044 
-3059 MQAGA
+3059 
-3064 AASGELKKE
+3064 
-3073 LDKLA
+3073 
-3078 EKLDALRGDKSRKN
+3078 
-3092 AQLEKV
+3092 
-3098 VDVTVALVKTEGNE
+3098 TVAHMVAMADCGLDVGTVEFPAVTKTPSG
-3112 IKTVAQLIELPHS
+3112 LL
-3125 VTLTIPITD
+3125 VTLT
-3134 ELYAALQGKHVCVVR
+3134 G
-3149 SHTDSSGNVTTAE
+3149 
-3162 LSATLGGTKGN
+3162 LSP
-3173 YVLTFQTDKAS
+3173 V
-3184 AFAIVSYET
+3184 AISWT
-3193 VSSGYYYGGS
+3193 GSTNHYYYNP
-3203 GTADSGKKDSANTA
+3203 TATPDKTDSANTA

-3223 LWLGSAVLAAA
+3223 LWLGSAALAAA

>member
-35 QTQQEQIAPADT
+35 QTQQEQIAPVDT

-63 PAEEVPVSRSARS
+63 PAVETPAPQMTRS
-76 GGAAPMLA
+76 GGAALA
-84 AAGAVQNIGTA
+84 LVEGTVSTA
-95 EEFAAMEPGGNY
+95 KEFVDMDASGSY
-107 QLTAD
+107 KLTAD
-112 ITVTAPYA
+112 ITVTEPYA
-120 NEFTDFSGTFD
+120 YDFSGTFD

-259 GSNTAAVV
+259 GKNTAAVV
-267 GWDAATVKN
+267 GWNAATVKS

-286 GACGNDG
+286 GSCGNGD
-293 YTDPTVSKTDAEMR
+293 YTDPTVPKTDTEMR
-307 SGDIVALLGSAFM
+307 SGDIVTLLGSAFM
-320 VKSGDYPAL
+320 AKTGDYPAL
-329 SWETPTAAVKFTV
+329 SWETPTAAVTFAIQ
-342 SPANAVVEIN
+342 PENAVLTIN
-352 GVKYTGSCTVGLPVG
+352 GGTYTGSTTVALPAA
-367 DYTYTV
+367 DAPYSYTV

-384 VTVTGEDNPVANPN
+384 VTVTGNDNPVANPN
-398 SVSVTLEKDAAK
+398 SVSVTLEKDTSA
-410 WVTVT
+410 WVNVT
-415 FTVTP
+415 F
-420 ENATLTLKDGETQV
+420 NV
-434 TPTEGTTYK
+434 TPTGAALTVKRGDTVIEPQSDGSYK
-443 LLKGVTY
+443 LLKGVAY
-450 TYTAVSDDEGYEPAS
+450 TYTAVSNDEGYEPAA

-473 GTQTVALKKVQSIAV
+473 GTQTVALKKVAGIAV
-488 KNGSTHKTEFEQGDA
+488 TAAPTKTVYYKGDTKLDLTGMVLTVNYDGTNETRTIEGDYAAAGVTCEGFSTENPTDSQ
-503 LDTTGLTV
+503 TV
-511 TVTYSDNSTKDITEG
+511 TVKYRGKTATFTIKVNDKLRFADFFTAISDSITA
-526 FTVTG
+526 TDD
-531 FNSVNVAENQTLT
+531 
-544 VHYKG
+544 
-549 AETTYS
+549 TTYPFTPVQKPEGNYLES
-555 VKINKKL
+555 SNTSNYSSSKIIL
-562 FPSKAFNALEGY
+562 T
-574 ATVEYSHT
+574 AT
-582 GKYTAGDGKEFV
+582 K
-594 DDAQEGAL
+594 
-602 RSNSAGMNSTTVTV
+602 NVT
-616 TITFLENAPK
+616 
-626 MLLSFDYK
+626 LSFDYLG
-634 VSSESNYDKLL
+634 SAFSNSYYCF
-645 VAQNRETK
+645 
-653 LTKSGTV
+653 
-660 AWTADNSLT
+660 T
-669 VKGGDIVTLTY
+669 VKKGTQPILSSYNSTTWKKCAVDMAAGDTVTLKFEHPY
-680 SKDRSTASGSDCI
+680 SYGSHYSVK
-693 WLKNFTVSPLY
+693 LKNFTVSPLY
-704 TLTIAPNQT
+704 TLTIASDQT

-777 TLQFTP
+777 TLTATP
-783 DDAAVTLKQGNT
+783 ADA
-795 TVYKE
+795 TVKLTKNGSTVSHDTKNGGEYK
-800 SAASST
+800 
-806 GKNVYIAAKNTDY
+806 YIAAKNTAY

-833 MISVATGDVNKT
+833 TINVATADVNKT
-845 VTLTEAA
+845 VKLTELA
-852 KYSVTFQIT
+852 KQTVTFNIT
-861 KPEGVSASPTVTVEY
+861 KPEGVTAAPTVTVMS
-876 NGTKVYEGSGAN
+876 GKDAVYTGSGTN
-888 CTLPAGDY
+888 CALPAGDY
-896 TYKATLKDCDDLS
+896 TYTAKLDGCDDLS

-925 EKKLTF
+925 AKKLTF
-931 ADIFQGV
+931 ADMFQGI
-938 EGITASN
+938 EGITATN
-945 GTKGFKPIKSAAGN
+945 GTSGFKPVKDAAGN
-959 YLESNKSYYGTTSLT
+959 YLESNGKYYGTTSLT
-974 LTATKPCVISFEYF
+974 LTATESRLVSFRYLAKGYEN
-988 AQGHEDNWDEDDS
+988 NWDEDNS

-1009 TTTLLTVYEENG
+1009 TTTLLTVYEEDD
-1021 WKTFSTALNTGE
+1021 WKTFSTVLNKDE
-1033 TLTLSFNE
+1033 KLTLSFSESGSN
-1041 NGNSYY
+1041 YY
-1047 VRLKNFAVSPAY
+1047 VRLKDFAAAAAHTLTLKTPDGATVVLKDRSGAEITGKNGAY
-1059 TITLTTTPTA
+1059 T
-1069 DKVELKDESGNKLTG
+1069 
-1084 SGGKYAVA
+1084 VA
-1092 PGTYTYTVSKKD
+1092 AGT
-1104 YETATGEITVTDADV
+1104 
-1119 TQPVKL
+1119 
-1125 TAKPVITLTATPADA
+1125 
-1140 TVKLEKG
+1140 
-1147 SLPASPKTTDKETGV
+1147 
-1162 YTYVVEKGAEYTYT
+1162 YTYT

-1181 YETETGSITVN
+1181 YETKTGNITVS
-1192 ADVNKTVTLS
+1192 ADVTETVTLT
-1202 ELASCTLTFAVTPA
+1202 ELATRTLTFAVTPA
-1216 ENAKVTVTHPVGGT
+1216 DATVTVTHPVGDT

-1267 NDTITVTLT
+1267 NDTIKVTLT
-1276 YAGAGWDGTTKTAPT
+1276 YAGAGWDGTTKTAPKT
-1291 QDKSGVY
+1291 ENGVY
-1298 LIDTAAKLAWFADAV
+1298 QIGTAAELAWFADAV
-1313 NGGQK
+1313 QNGQT
-1318 AINGKLTA
+1318 AISAKLTA
-1326 NINLNGKPWTA
+1326 NINLNGKTWTA

-1348 LDGDNYTVSGLVTT
+1348 LDGDEAHHYTVSGLKGSKGLFDYVDST
-1362 GLVGELAEGG
+1362 GKVKNLSVDAVLTANG
-1372 VVENLRVNCAIVSTS
+1372 VVGGIVDFNDGTVENCLFSGSVT
-1387 SLLGGVANSSAG
+1387 NSSSYGAAG
-1399 TIRNCMVSGSITFS
+1399 GIVGKSEGENSVVRNCVNTGSIKNTTVS
-1413 SEGHNGA
+1413 YGSTLSVGGIVGYTYGKVESCYSTGKVYADPAKTTNK
-1420 SAIGG
+1420 AIGG
-1425 IAGRTTGNGVI
+1425 IAG
-1436 SGCVSR
+1436 
-1442 AVVKDA
+1442 AVKGSSYYEKWGA
-1448 YDNSTYGTSAPL
+1448 L
-1460 GGIAGYAYGVV
+1460 I
-1471 ENCYFTGT
+1471 NCYVIGTVTG
-1479 LAVKK
+1479 
-1484 TQPNKIIQQKRGGLV
+1484 P
-1499 GELNANAELKGSYV
+1499 
-1513 AGEFAIADE
+1513 E
-1522 SKFGAVVGKVNSG
+1522 SGIGAVVGTVDSG
-1535 ATITNCAYLD
+1535 TSITNCVYLD
-1545 TVAPQAA
+1545 TVAHVPAMGNVTA
-1552 ADGTTSGMTA
+1552 GMTA

-1604 DLKAAAAAANAL
+1604 DLKATAAAANAVQ
-1616 ELRGMSAADA
+1616 LRGMSAADA

-1636 ETVLGLY
+1636 ENVLELY
-1643 DLTDY
+1643 DLADY

-1657 YGIEAPGEA
+1657 YGIEEPGEA
-1666 VTNLHDYFLN
+1666 VADLHDYFLN

-1689 AENADRLKAD
+1689 AENADLLKAD

-1705 LRGLTPVSGDPE
+1705 LRGLTPVSSDPE
-1717 EEEETAQT
+1717 EEEEIAQT
-1725 YTACLTLPASV
+1725 YTGFLTLPKSV
-1736 TVPVEGSGE
+1736 TVPVGGEE
-1745 KIVSLTWTA
+1745 KIVSLAWTA

-1782 QSGAATKTKTF
+1782 QSGAATKVKTF
-1793 TLCLWSENAEKV
+1793 KLCLWSENAEKA
-1805 QTLEDIAAEFARKNT
+1805 QTLEDIAAEFTRKNI
-1820 AVQPLQGMGLYDE
+1820 AVQPLQGVGLYDE
-1833 TNITQAFR
+1833 TNITDAFR

-1848 YADVADNSEITY
+1848 YADVADRAEITY
-1860 VNGSAKANGFDGTKV
+1860 VNGSAKANGFDDTKV
-1875 QYIADNGK
+1875 KYIADNGD

-1898 YTGLKFNITYA
+1898 YTGLKFRIAYA
-1909 GVTKEITLRAT
+1909 GVTKEIILRGT
-1920 VGRSADAVQKLLESA
+1920 VGRSADAVQKVVESA

-1964 VNDRITSNLTLPSS
+1964 VNDRITSNLTLPSG

-2015 QPADGTALPEKSGKF
+2015 QPADGTPLPEKAGKF
-2030 RLIARVTYDAFDDYT
+2030 RLIARVTYDGFDDYT
-2045 LAHITGDNGVEV
+2045 LAHITGDDGVEV
-2057 YADVFFDATVA
+2057 YADVLFDATVA

-2095 KTKPVDLTAV
+2095 KTKPVKLDAV

-2153 LPGEKP
+2153 LPGEEP
-2159 VEAKYVVTITTR
+2159 VEAKYVVIITTR

-2191 PELDGAAAFM
+2191 QELDDAAAFM
-2201 TEALTGDVYWDGIKN
+2201 TKALTGDVYWDGIKN
-2216 KNTVKTKVTSD
+2216 KNTVKTEVTSD

-2318 GTEESKERYK
+2318 GTEETKERYK

-2343 VIGEKNAADP
+2343 VIGEKNAVDP

-2366 GYNKNGHTFQG
+2366 GYNKNGHTFTG
-2377 ISDFT
+2377 ISGFT
-2382 FTGKANEDPTAWDAV
+2382 FTGKVNEDPTAWDAV
-2397 KACLDSAKYTYTGS
+2397 KACLDSANYTYTGS
-2411 GAYIKSITDAA
+2411 GTYIKSITDAA
-2422 GHTLKEK
+2422 GNTLKEK

-2435 GWMFGIAVK
+2435 GWMFGLAVK
-2444 GGNETLPKTT
+2444 GGTETLPKTT

-2474 IPLDPTDPMVPGA
+2474 IPLDPTDPTVPGT

-2523 QARAKVPLSEAYIA
+2523 QARAGVELSDAYIQ
-2537 AYYEKVV
+2537 AYYDKVV

-2570 NERIILAL
+2570 NERIALAL

-2584 PTNVGDKNLL
+2584 PANVGGKNLL
-2594 TALQDKDIMKV
+2594 AALQDKDIMKV
-2605 TDTSKTDIN
+2605 TDTSYTDIN

-2638 VLEQQNKDGSWSASA
+2638 VLAQQNEDGSWSASA
-2653 DTKPVGDV
+2653 DTKPASDV

-2670 LAPYHKDGGNE
+2670 LAPYYKDGGNE
-2681 TVNTAVEKALNWLSG
+2681 TVNTAVNKALQWLSD
-2696 KYRSGYD
+2696 KYKGTGYT
-2703 SSESCAQVVIAL
+2703 SAESCAQVVIAL

-2810 CTKDGVSRRICS
+2810 CTEGGSRTRTCAV
-2822 ICGVVEEK
+2822 CGVVETETIK
-2830 PVPATGHKFSA
+2830 ALGHSLTA
-2841 WTVTKAATCT
+2841 VAAKAATCT
-2851 ESGIST
+2851 D
-2857 RKCSV
+2857 
-2862 CGTKETMIVP
+2862 P
-2872 SLGHSM
+2872 
-2878 TATAG
+2878 
-2883 KAATCTEAGNSAY
+2883 GNSAH
-2896 WTCSRCHKYFSDAAG
+2896 WDCARCGKSFSDAAA
-2911 KTEIA
+2911 KTEIV
-2916 KDSWIIAALGHDEAT
+2916 KGSWVIAALGHDEAT
-2931 RAAVAATCYASG
+2931 RATVAATCYASG
-2943 HEADTYCKRCG
+2943 RTAETYCKRCG
-2954 IVITAGA
+2954 LVLTAG
-2961 TIPATG
+2961 TVIPATG
-2967 KHTYVDGVCT
+2967 KHTYENGVCS
-2977 TCGTR
+2977 TCGVK
-2982 NPAGGIK
+2982 NPLADVK
-2989 GDDLKVDS
+2989 GDTIKVDS
-2997 KDNTIVTGGGLTIK
+2997 KDNKTAAGGGLVIKADSTI
-3011 TDKPVTDEKLAEI
+3011 TDEVLADI
-3024 KAAVENGSIVITVN
+3024 KAAVSSGAITV
-3038 NTPILQ
+3038 TVADTLQ
-3044 LTKEDKESDGGKKAL
+3044 PTNEQKAADGGKSAL
-3059 MQAGA
+3059 TEA
-3064 AASGELKKE
+3064 AKNASDEDKKE
-3073 LDKLA
+3073 LTKLA

-3098 VDVTVALVKTEGNE
+3098 VDVSVALVKTEGDE
-3112 IKTVAQLIELPHS
+3112 SKTVAQLIELPHS
-3125 VTLTIPITD
+3125 VTVTIPITD
-3134 ELYAALQGKHVCVVR
+3134 ELYAALQGKRVCVVR
-3149 SHTDSSGNVTTAE
+3149 SHTDINGNVTTTE

-3234 AVVVLTR
+3234 AVVALTHKR
-3241 KKRVSK
+3241 KRVSK

>member
-1 MRKRVISWLLTVVMV
+1 MKKRVISWLLTVVMV
-16 VSMLPTSVL
+16 VSLLPTSVL

-35 QTQQEQIAPADT
+35 QTQQEQIAPVDT

-63 PAEEVPVSRSARS
+63 PAPETPAPQMTRS
-76 GGAAPMLA
+76 GGAALA
-84 AAGAVQNIGTA
+84 LAEGTVSSA
-95 EEFAAMEPGGNY
+95 KEFAAMDASGSY
-107 QLTAD
+107 TLTKD
-112 ITVTAPYA
+112 IIVTEPYA
-120 NEFTDFSGTFD
+120 YDFIGTFD
-131 GNGHTVTLAISGD
+131 GNGHTVTLDITASTANVG
-144 SDYQALFAK
+144 LFSK
-153 LAAGAVVKNV
+153 LAGGAVVKNV
-163 MVDGEVTGT
+163 ITAGSISGKVNNV
-172 DNIGGIAGIATNATI
+172 GGIAGTADGNVTI
-187 IACANK
+187 ENCKNTASIKGGKGAGGILGYSEPGSGFVTISSCANMGSVSGTRK
-193 ATVAATGRYV
+193 QV
-203 GGLVGKGTGLTMTS
+203 GGIAGNVVGTHIIRN
-217 CYNQGAV
+217 CYNQGDISDGA
-224 SSTRTRPINMGGIA
+224 GIL
-238 GYVDGGASVENCYNT
+238 GRGTKGVLVENCYT
-253 GSITGS
+253 VGSVETNGAIIAVSSSSYSSDEPCRIVNCYAPSETVTALVPSTVKISNS
-259 GSNTAAVV
+259 GTKSSAEMQSAEF
-267 GWDAATVKN
+267 AAT
-276 CYYLESTYKV
+276 
-286 GACGNDG
+286 
-293 YTDPTVSKTDAEMR
+293 
-307 SGDIVALLGSAFM
+307 LGSAFQYNGGGYPTLKDPEPVVEKNVVSIS
-320 VKSGDYPAL
+320 VKSAKTTCYTGDELELSVTVTYDDNSSEVITKGFTVEGFDNTAPGKQTVTVTYKEKTDSIEIEVIKKPEFDDFFAGIVNSVEVTNDATYPYVVDMTDSDGLCLRSSNPVQGNTSSTSTITLKAKANVTLSFKYWGCNYDSSYAALTIVKNNSYNPEMRSWGSTQWKDFTIDLKKGDTLRLNLIKTYVSGDYY
-329 SWETPTAAVKFTV
+329 VKLKDFTV
-342 SPANAVVEIN
+342 SSLYEVKLTAEPEEADAVVALKDSTGAELKGTN
-352 GVKYTGSCTVGLPVG
+352 GVYIVSAGE
-367 DYTYTV
+367 YTYTV
-373 SCPGY
+373 SAYGY
-378 TQQTGS
+378 D
-384 VTVTGEDNPVANPN
+384 TVT
-398 SVSVTLEKDAAK
+398 
-410 WVTVT
+410 
-415 FTVTP
+415 
-420 ENATLTLKDGETQV
+420 ET
-434 TPTEGTTYK
+434 
-443 LLKGVTY
+443 
-450 TYTAVSDDEGYEPAS
+450 
-465 GEVTPTAD
+465 
-473 GTQTVALKKVQSIAV
+473 I
-488 KNGSTHKTEFEQGDA
+488 
-503 LDTTGLTV
+503 
-511 TVTYSDNSTKDITEG
+511 
-526 FTVTG
+526 
-531 FNSVNVAENQTLT
+531 NVAADVAKT
-544 VHYKG
+544 V
-549 AETTYS
+549 
-555 VKINKKL
+555 
-562 FPSKAFNALEGY
+562 P
-574 ATVEYSHT
+574 
-582 GKYTAGDGKEFV
+582 
-594 DDAQEGAL
+594 
-602 RSNSAGMNSTTVTV
+602 
-616 TITFLENAPK
+616 
-626 MLLSFDYK
+626 
-634 VSSESNYDKLL
+634 
-645 VAQNRETK
+645 
-653 LTKSGTV
+653 LTKSAAYSV
-660 AWTADNSLT
+660 AFDISRPAGITAD
-669 VKGGDIVTLTY
+669 
-680 SKDRSTASGSDCI
+680 
-693 WLKNFTVSPLY
+693 
-704 TLTIAPNQT
+704 
-713 DATVT
+713 
-718 LKDKEGK
+718 
-725 TVSGSNGVF
+725 
-734 AVKAAADYT
+734 
-743 YTVTKKG
+743 
-750 YEPAT
+750 
-755 GKVTMSAENQTV
+755 
-767 NVTLVKLPVI
+767 
-777 TLQFTP
+777 
-783 DDAAVTLKQGNT
+783 
-795 TVYKE
+795 
-800 SAASST
+800 
-806 GKNVYIAAKNTDY
+806 
-819 TYTVSKFGYETATG
+819 
-833 MISVATGDVNKT
+833 
-845 VTLTEAA
+845 
-852 KYSVTFQIT
+852 
-861 KPEGVSASPTVTVEY
+861 PTVTVKT
-876 NGTKVYEGSGAN
+876 NGKAVYTGDGTGCSLSNGSYAYTVACDGCDNAGGIFSVNGDKVNITVTLAKKAIFEDFFAN
-888 CTLPAGDY
+888 C
-896 TYKATLKDCDDLS
+896 
-909 GSFTVAAAAV
+909 
-919 TVNLPF
+919 
-925 EKKLTF
+925 
-931 ADIFQGV
+931 Q
-938 EGITASN
+938 GITVS
-945 GTKGFKPIKSAAGN
+945 GDKGKFTIEGAGKDS
-959 YLESNKSYYGTTSLT
+959 YLKTTETTTLA
-974 LTATKPCVISFEYF
+974 LTATK
-988 AQGHEDNWDEDDS
+988 N
-1001 AFFTVKKG
+1001 VK
-1009 TTTLLTVYEENG
+1009 
-1021 WKTFSTALNTGE
+1021 
-1033 TLTLSFNE
+1033 LSFSYIANAAGYVE
-1041 NGNSYY
+1041 GDWYYDEPDEYYYFTIKKNSTQVKRAYSETSWKDFSVELTQGDVLTISYDGYTSYY
-1047 VRLKNFAVSPAY
+1047 YAALKNFAAVPFYTLTLNTPDGATVVLKDRSGAEITGKNGAY
-1059 TITLTTTPTA
+1059 T
-1069 DKVELKDESGNKLTG
+1069 
-1084 SGGKYAVA
+1084 VA
-1092 PGTYTYTVSKKD
+1092 AGTY
-1104 YETATGEITVTDADV
+1104 A
-1119 TQPVKL
+1119 
-1125 TAKPVITLTATPADA
+1125 
-1140 TVKLEKG
+1140 
-1147 SLPASPKTTDKETGV
+1147 
-1162 YTYVVEKGAEYTYT
+1162 YT

-1230 IKPEADGG
+1230 IKPETDGG
-1238 YKLYLGETYAYTVAK
+1238 YKLYLGETYAYTVTK
-1253 ADYITVSGSFTAAK
+1253 ADYIPVHGSITAAEDK
-1267 NDTITVTLT
+1267 TLSFTLT
-1276 YAGAGWDGTTKTAPT
+1276 YAGEGWDGTAKTAPT
-1291 QDKSGVY
+1291 QDKNGVY
-1298 LIDTAAKLAWFADAV
+1298 QIGTAAELAWFADAV
-1313 NGGQK
+1313 NKDGTT
-1318 AINGKLTA
+1318 ISGKLTA
-1326 NINLNGKPWTA
+1326 NINLNGKTWTA
-1337 IGTSSNKFAGT
+1337 IGTDSNKFAGT
-1348 LDGDNYTVSGLVTT
+1348 LDGDNYTVSGLAGTG
-1362 GLVGELAEGG
+1362 GLVYYLSANGTVKSLC
-1372 VVENLRVNCAIVSTS
+1372 VDCAIDGTS
-1387 SLLGGVANSSAG
+1387 NV
-1399 TIRNCMVSGSITFS
+1399 
-1413 SEGHNGA
+1413 
-1420 SAIGG
+1420 GG
-1425 IAGRTTGNGVI
+1425 IADKSEGRIENCLVSGYIKGGDDVIFGVGGIVGHGVAGNVI
-1436 SGCVSR
+1436 SGCVSTADILFKYSR
-1442 AVVKDA
+1442 YAVQNGAGGIVG
-1448 YDNSTYGTSAPL
+1448 YTYGT
-1460 GGIAGYAYGVV
+1460 V
-1471 ENCYFTGT
+1471 ENCYFAGNVHTNAKSVSAGGF
-1479 LAVKK
+1479 
-1484 TQPNKIIQQKRGGLV
+1484 GGLV
-1499 GELNANAELKGSYV
+1499 GCARSNAVMKDCYTVGAVTGP
-1513 AGEFAIADE
+1513 E
-1522 SKFGAVVGKVNSG
+1522 SSFGAVVGKVNSG

-1562 HTADYMRSAEF
+1562 RTADYMRTPEF
-1573 AVDMGM
+1573 AAEMGM
-1579 NQDDGTLNGGFPVLP
+1579 HLDSGNSNGGFPVLP

-1599 VLSAD
+1599 PVDNA

-1636 ETVLGLY
+1636 ETVLGFY

-1657 YGIEAPGEA
+1657 YGIEEPGEA
-1666 VTNLHDYFLN
+1666 VTDLHDYFLN

-1689 AENADRLKAD
+1689 AENADLLKAD

-1705 LRGLTPVSGDPE
+1705 LRGLTPVSSDPE
-1717 EEEETAQT
+1717 EEEEIAQT
-1725 YTACLTLPASV
+1725 YTGFLTLPASV

-1745 KIVSLTWTA
+1745 KTVSLAWTA

-1782 QSGAATKTKTF
+1782 QSGAATKVKTF
-1793 TLCLWSENAEKV
+1793 TLCLWSEKAEKA
-1805 QTLEDIAAEFARKNT
+1805 QTLEDIAAEFTRKNT
-1820 AVQPLQGMGLYDE
+1820 AVQPLEGVGLYDE

-1935 AESLNWELIRGEN
+1935 AGSLNWELIRGEN

-1997 YITNGTNGTG
+1997 YITNGTG

-2015 QPADGTALPEKSGKF
+2015 QPADGTPLPEKAGKF

-2191 PELDGAAAFM
+2191 QELDDAADFM
-2201 TEALTGDVYWDGIKN
+2201 TAARTEDAYWDGIKN

-2328 DFAQFYKQPIHIDLT
+2328 NFAQFYKQPIQIDLT
-2343 VIGEKNAADP
+2343 VPGTTGQNDP

-2366 GYNKNGHTFQG
+2366 GYNKNGHTFTG
-2377 ISDFT
+2377 ISGFT

-2435 GWMFGIAVK
+2435 GWMFGLTLQ
-2444 GGNETLPKTT
+2444 GGTETLPKTT

-2474 IPLDPTDPMVPGA
+2474 IPLDPTDPAVPGA

-2555 ILRKPDDKNT
+2555 ILRAPDDKNT

-2570 NERIILAL
+2570 NERIALAL

-2584 PTNVGDKNLL
+2584 PANVGGENLL
-2594 TALQDKDIMKV
+2594 KALQNKDIMQV
-2605 TDTSKTDIN
+2605 TDTSNTDIN

-2638 VLEQQNKDGSWSASA
+2638 VLAQQNEDGSWRASA

-2931 RAAVAATCYASG
+2931 RAAVAATCYVSG
-2943 HEADTYCKRCG
+2943 RTAETYCKRCG
-2954 IVITAGA
+2954 LVLVPSTS
-2961 TIPATG
+2961 IPATG

-3024 KAAVENGSIVITVN
+3024 KAAVSDGAITV
-3038 NTPILQ
+3038 TVTDTLQ
-3044 LTKEDKESDGGKKAL
+3044 LTNEQKAADGGKSAL
-3059 MQAGA
+3059 TEAAKTAGD
-3064 AASGELKKE
+3064 EVKKE
-3073 LDKLA
+3073 LNKLA

-3125 VTLTIPITD
+3125 VTVTIPITD
-3134 ELYAALQGKHVCVVR
+3134 ELYAALQGKRVCVMR

>member
-35 QTQQEQIAPADT
+35 QTQQEQTAPADT
-47 ENTVP
+47 DSNVP
-52 AGNEETQEQQE
+52 TEDEETQEQQE
-63 PAEEVPVSRSARS
+63 PAPETPASQMARS
-76 GGAAPMLA
+76 GGADSAPTA
-84 AAGAVQNIGTA
+84 INDAGGFRDMDASGS
-95 EEFAAMEPGGNY
+95 Y
-107 QLTAD
+107 KLTAD
-112 ITVTAPYA
+112 ITVTEPYA
-120 NEFTDFSGTFD
+120 YDFSGTFD
-131 GNGHTVTLAISGD
+131 GNGHTVTLNITASTANVG
-144 SDYQALFAK
+144 LFSK
-153 LAAGAVVKNV
+153 LAGGAVVKNV
-163 MVDGEVTGT
+163 ITAGSISGKVNNVGGIAGVADTELGAITISNCKNEAAIKGNKVVGGILGGCTEDDYALTISACANEGNISGT
-172 DNIGGIAGIATNATI
+172 RNIGGICGTLENAHFI
-187 IACANK
+187 KN
-193 ATVAATGRYV
+193 
-203 GGLVGKGTGLTMTS
+203 
-217 CYNQGAV
+217 CYNSGAV
-224 SSTRTRPINMGGIA
+224 TGSTIGGILGRGARGYSSTTDTPIL
-238 GYVDGGASVENCYNT
+238 ENCYNVGNIVYSGTNGSAIVGT
-253 GSITGS
+253 GY
-259 GSNTAAVV
+259 AKKPVE
-267 GWDAATVKN
+267 VKN
-276 CYYLESTYKV
+276 CYALEGSAQAFV
-286 GACGNDG
+286 
-293 YTDPTVSKTDAEMR
+293 VSGVNADSNSDFKTADEMQ
-307 SGDIVALLGSAFM
+307 SADFAATLGSAFRYNEGGYPTLKDPEPVVEKNVVSIS
-320 VKSGDYPAL
+320 VKSAKTTCYTGDELELSVTVTYDDNSSEVITKGFTVAGFDNTAPGKQTVTVTYKEKTDSIEIEVIKKPEFDDFFAGIVNSVEVTNDATYPYVVDMTDSDGLCLRSSNPVQGNTSSTSTITLKAKANVTLSFKYWGCNYDSSYAALTIVKNNSYNPEMRSWGSTQWKDFTIDLKKGDTLRLNLIKTYVSGDYY
-329 SWETPTAAVKFTV
+329 VKLKDFTV
-342 SPANAVVEIN
+342 SSLYEVKLTAEPEEADAVVALKDSTGAELKGTN
-352 GVKYTGSCTVGLPVG
+352 GVYIVSAGE
-367 DYTYTV
+367 YTYTV
-373 SCPGY
+373 SAYGYDTVTETINVAADVAKTVPLTKSAAYSVAFDISRPAGITADPTVTVKTNGKAVYTGDGTGCSLSNGSYAYTVACDGCDNAGGIFSVNGDKVNITVTLAKKAIFEDFFANCQGITVSGDKGKFTIEGAGKDSYLKTTETTTLALTATKNVKLSFSYIANAAGYVEGDWDYDEPDEYYYFTIKKNSTQVKRADRETSWKDFSVELTQGDVLTISYDGY
-378 TQQTGS
+378 TS
-384 VTVTGEDNPVANPN
+384 YYYAALKNFATVP
-398 SVSVTLEKDAAK
+398 
-410 WVTVT
+410 
-415 FTVTP
+415 FY
-420 ENATLTLKDGETQV
+420 TLTLKTPDG
-434 TPTEGTTYK
+434 
-443 LLKGVTY
+443 
-450 TYTAVSDDEGYEPAS
+450 
-465 GEVTPTAD
+465 
-473 GTQTVALKKVQSIAV
+473 
-488 KNGSTHKTEFEQGDA
+488 
-503 LDTTGLTV
+503 
-511 TVTYSDNSTKDITEG
+511 
-526 FTVTG
+526 
-531 FNSVNVAENQTLT
+531 
-544 VHYKG
+544 
-549 AETTYS
+549 
-555 VKINKKL
+555 
-562 FPSKAFNALEGY
+562 
-574 ATVEYSHT
+574 ATV
-582 GKYTAGDGKEFV
+582 V
-594 DDAQEGAL
+594 L
-602 RSNSAGMNSTTVTV
+602 
-616 TITFLENAPK
+616 
-626 MLLSFDYK
+626 
-634 VSSESNYDKLL
+634 
-645 VAQNRETK
+645 
-653 LTKSGTV
+653 
-660 AWTADNSLT
+660 
-669 VKGGDIVTLTY
+669 
-680 SKDRSTASGSDCI
+680 KDRSG
-693 WLKNFTVSPLY
+693 
-704 TLTIAPNQT
+704 
-713 DATVT
+713 
-718 LKDKEGK
+718 
-725 TVSGSNGVF
+725 
-734 AVKAAADYT
+734 
-743 YTVTKKG
+743 
-750 YEPAT
+750 
-755 GKVTMSAENQTV
+755 AE
-767 NVTLVKLPVI
+767 I
-777 TLQFTP
+777 
-783 DDAAVTLKQGNT
+783 
-795 TVYKE
+795 
-800 SAASST
+800 T
-806 GKNVYIAAKNTDY
+806 GKN
-819 TYTVSKFGYETATG
+819 
-833 MISVATGDVNKT
+833 
-845 VTLTEAA
+845 
-852 KYSVTFQIT
+852 
-861 KPEGVSASPTVTVEY
+861 
-876 NGTKVYEGSGAN
+876 GA
-888 CTLPAGDY
+888 Y
-896 TYKATLKDCDDLS
+896 
-909 GSFTVAAAAV
+909 TVAA
-919 TVNLPF
+919 
-925 EKKLTF
+925 
-931 ADIFQGV
+931 
-938 EGITASN
+938 
-945 GTKGFKPIKSAAGN
+945 
-959 YLESNKSYYGTTSLT
+959 
-974 LTATKPCVISFEYF
+974 
-988 AQGHEDNWDEDDS
+988 
-1001 AFFTVKKG
+1001 
-1009 TTTLLTVYEENG
+1009 
-1021 WKTFSTALNTGE
+1021 
-1033 TLTLSFNE
+1033 
-1041 NGNSYY
+1041 
-1047 VRLKNFAVSPAY
+1047 
-1059 TITLTTTPTA
+1059 
-1069 DKVELKDESGNKLTG
+1069 
-1084 SGGKYAVA
+1084 
-1092 PGTYTYTVSKKD
+1092 GTYTYTVSKYG
-1104 YETATGEITVTDADV
+1104 YETKTGTIKVEGGDV
-1119 TQPVKL
+1119 SKDVAL
-1125 TAKPVITLTATPADA
+1125 TALTAYQVKFVADPADA
-1140 TVKLEKG
+1140 
-1147 SLPASPKTTDKETGV
+1147 S
-1162 YTYVVEKGAEYTYT
+1162 
-1176 VSKFG
+1176 
-1181 YETETGSITVN
+1181 
-1192 ADVNKTVTLS
+1192 VTL
-1202 ELASCTLTFAVTPA
+1202 
-1216 ENAKVTVTHPVGGT
+1216 THPVGGP
-1230 IKPEADGG
+1230 IAADENGA
-1238 YKLYLGETYAYTVAK
+1238 YIVYLGETYAYTVTK

-1313 NGGQK
+1313 NKGGTT
-1318 AINGKLTA
+1318 ISGKLTA
-1326 NINLNGKPWTA
+1326 NINLNGKTWTA
-1337 IGTSSNKFAGT
+1337 IGTDSNKFAGT
-1348 LDGDNYTVSGLVTT
+1348 LDGDSHTVSGLAGTG
-1362 GLVGELAEGG
+1362 GLVYYLSANGTVKSLC
-1372 VVENLRVNCAIVSTS
+1372 VDCAIDGTS
-1387 SLLGGVANSSAG
+1387 NV
-1399 TIRNCMVSGSITFS
+1399 
-1413 SEGHNGA
+1413 
-1420 SAIGG
+1420 GG
-1425 IAGRTTGNGVI
+1425 IADKSEGRIENCLVSGYIKGGNDTIFGVGGIVGHGVAGNVI
-1436 SGCVSR
+1436 SGCVSTADILFKYSR
-1442 AVVKDA
+1442 YAVQNGAGGIVG
-1448 YDNSTYGTSAPL
+1448 YTYGT
-1460 GGIAGYAYGVV
+1460 V
-1471 ENCYFTGT
+1471 ENCYFAGNVHTNAKSVSAGGF
-1479 LAVKK
+1479 
-1484 TQPNKIIQQKRGGLV
+1484 GGLV
-1499 GELNANAELKGSYV
+1499 GCARSNAVMKDCYTVGAVTGP
-1513 AGEFAIADE
+1513 E
-1522 SKFGAVVGKVNSG
+1522 SSFGAVVGKVNSG

-1562 HTADYMRSAEF
+1562 RTADYMRTPEF
-1573 AVDMGM
+1573 AAEMGM
-1579 NQDDGTLNGGFPVLP
+1579 HLDSGNSNGGFPVLP

-1599 VLSAD
+1599 PVDNA

-1820 AVQPLQGMGLYDE
+1820 AVQPLQGVGLYDE

-1935 AESLNWELIRGEN
+1935 AGSLNWELIRGEN

-2015 QPADGTALPEKSGKF
+2015 QPADGTALPEKAGKF

-2057 YADVFFDATVA
+2057 YADVLFDATVA

-2095 KTKPVDLTAV
+2095 KTKPVDTTAV
-2105 SDDMQMPRP
+2105 SDDLQMPRP
-2114 ALLEEKGIMSDSYNQ
+2114 ALLEKAGIMTDSYNQ

-2191 PELDGAAAFM
+2191 PELDGAVAFM

-2397 KACLDSAKYTYTGS
+2397 KACLDSANYTYTGS
-2411 GAYIKSITDAA
+2411 GTYIKSITDAA
-2422 GHTLKEK
+2422 GNTLKEK

-2474 IPLDPTDPMVPGA
+2474 IPLDPTDPAVPGA

-2555 ILRKPDDKNT
+2555 VLVDPESHNPT
-2565 PVITD
+2565 VTD

-2584 PTNVGDKNLL
+2584 PANVGGENLL
-2594 TALQDKDIMKV
+2594 KALQNKDIMQV
-2605 TDTSKTDIN
+2605 TDTSNTDI
-2614 GLVMGLLALNSRNYT
+2614 NSRNYT

-2638 VLEQQNKDGSWSASA
+2638 VLAQQNEDGSWRASA

-2670 LAPYHKDGGNE
+2670 LAPYYKDGGNE

-2797 HRFGEWKVTVAAT
+2797 HRFGEWQVTVAAT

-2822 ICGVVEEK
+2822 ICGAVEEK
-2830 PVPATGHKFSA
+2830 SVPATGHNFGV

-2862 CGTKETMIVP
+2862 CSTEETMIVP

-2896 WTCSRCHKYFSDAAG
+2896 WTCSRCHKFFSDAAG

-2916 KDSWIIAALGHDEAT
+2916 KDSWVIAALGHDEAT

-2961 TIPATG
+2961 TILATG
-2967 KHTYVDGVCT
+2967 KHTYVNGVCT
-2977 TCGTR
+2977 VCGVK
-2982 NPAGGIK
+2982 NPMANVK
-2989 GDDLKVDS
+2989 GDDIKVDS
-2997 KDNTIVTGGGLTIK
+2997 KDNKTAAGDGLVIKADDTITGE
-3011 TDKPVTDEKLAEI
+3011 VLADI
-3024 KAAVENGSIVITVN
+3024 KAAVSDGAITV
-3038 NTPILQ
+3038 TVTDTLQ
-3044 LTKEDKESDGGKKAL
+3044 LTNEQKAADGGKSAL
-3059 MQAGA
+3059 TEAAKTAGD
-3064 AASGELKKE
+3064 EVKKE
-3073 LDKLA
+3073 LNKLA

-3125 VTLTIPITD
+3125 VTVTIPITD

-3203 GTADSGKKDSANTA
+3203 GTADSGKTDSANTA

>member
-1 MRKRVISWLLTVVMV
+1 MKKRVISWLLTVVMV
-16 VSMLPTSVL
+16 VSLLPTSVL

-35 QTQQEQIAPADT
+35 QTQQEQTAPADT
-47 ENTVP
+47 VSNVP
-52 AGNEETQEQQE
+52 TEDEETQEQQE
-63 PAEEVPVSRSARS
+63 PAPETPVSRSARS

-84 AAGAVQNIGTA
+84 AAGAVQDIGTA
-95 EEFAAMEPGGNY
+95 EAFAAMEPGGNY
-107 QLTAD
+107 QLTAN
-112 ITVTAPYA
+112 ITVTAPYG
-120 NEFTDFSGTFD
+120 NDITGFTGFTGTFD
-131 GNGHTVTLAISGD
+131 GNGHTVTLDITASTANVG
-144 SDYQALFAK
+144 LFSK
-153 LAAGAVVKNV
+153 LAGGAVVKNV
-163 MVDGEVTGT
+163 KVDGTVSGT
-172 DNIGGIAGIATNATI
+172 EGVAGIAAQANGATI
-187 IACANK
+187 SGCINCAIIS
-193 ATVAATGRYV
+193 ATGRYV
-203 GGLVGKGTGLTMTS
+203 GGIVGKLRGGT
-217 CYNQGAV
+217 
-224 SSTRTRPINMGGIA
+224 
-238 GYVDGGASVENCYNT
+238 VENCYNT
-253 GSITGS
+253 GAISSSRDRKGVNLGGIAGYIDSNGS
-259 GSNTAAVV
+259 
-267 GWDAATVKN
+267 VKN
-276 CYYLESTYKV
+276 CYNSGTTSATADTSNYAAIAGWCDNSTVTNCYYLDTTASA
-286 GACGNDG
+286 GANGNSQ
-293 YTDPTVSKTDAEMR
+293 TATSKTAEEMK
-307 SGDIVALLGSAFM
+307 SPAFAAQLGEAFM
-320 VKSGDYPAL
+320 AKAGDYPAL
-329 SWETPTAAVKFTV
+329 SWETPTAAVSFTIQ
-342 SPANAVVEIN
+342 PENAVLTIN
-352 GVKYTGSCTVGLPVG
+352 GGTYTGSTTVALPAA
-367 DYTYTV
+367 DAPYSYTV

-378 TQQTGS
+378 TQQTGTVT
-384 VTVTGEDNPVANPN
+384 VTVTGEDNPVADPAN
-398 SVSVTLEKDAAK
+398 
-410 WVTVT
+410 VTVT
-415 FTVTP
+415 LAEDTSAWVNMTF
-420 ENATLTLKDGETQV
+420 NV
-434 TPTEGTTYK
+434 TPTGAALTVKRGDTEIEPQSDGSYK

-450 TYTAVSDDEGYEPAS
+450 TYTAVSDDEGYEPAA
-465 GEVTPTAD
+465 GEVTPTESS
-473 GTQTVALKKVQSIAV
+473 TQTVALKKVQSIKVTKAP
-488 KNGSTHKTEFEQGDA
+488 TKTEYYKGDA
-503 LDTTGLTV
+503 ELDLTGMVLTVNYDGTDETRTITDGYDAAGVTCEGFSTEKPIESQTV
-511 TVTYSDNSTKDITEG
+511 TVKYRGKTATFTIKVKDAMLFADFFTGLNGIATAQNSTSYKFEPVLLDGGYVLKSTNEKKG
-526 FTVTG
+526 NTT
-531 FNSVNVAENQTLT
+531 SSLTLT
-544 VHYKG
+544 FVKAAQLTFDCKTDSEKNYDG
-549 AETTYS
+549 LRVDINDQTGSQFGSTGGYS
-555 VKINKKL
+555 GEKQDWKEFSIAVN
-562 FPSKAFNALEGY
+562 
-574 ATVEYSHT
+574 
-582 GKYTAGDGKEFV
+582 AGDK
-594 DDAQEGAL
+594 
-602 RSNSAGMNSTTVTV
+602 VTV
-616 TITFLENAPK
+616 NYRK
-626 MLLSFDYK
+626 D
-634 VSSESNYDKLL
+634 SSGDKG
-645 VAQNRETK
+645 Q
-653 LTKSGTV
+653 
-660 AWTADNSLT
+660 
-669 VKGGDIVTLTY
+669 
-680 SKDRSTASGSDCI
+680 DCI
-693 WLKNFTVSPLY
+693 WLRNFRAEVLPTVRFAVKDAAGKA
-704 TLTIAPNQT
+704 I

-718 LKDKEGK
+718 LKKGYTGLTAGTDGSYAL
-725 TVSGSNGVF
+725 TVGE
-734 AVKAAADYT
+734 KYT
-743 YTVTKKG
+743 YTVEKKG
-750 YEPAT
+750 YE
-755 GKVTMSAENQTV
+755 KVTQEFTAQAGDNTIT
-767 NVTLVKLPVI
+767 VTLVKLPVI

-800 SAASST
+800 SADSEK

-819 TYTVSKFGYETATG
+819 TYTVTKFGYETATG
-833 MISVATGDVNKT
+833 TISVAIADVNKT
-845 VTLTEAA
+845 VKLTELA
-852 KYSVTFQIT
+852 KQTVTFNIT
-861 KPEGVSASPTVTVEY
+861 KPEGVTAEPTITVKSGSITAY
-876 NGTKVYEGSGAN
+876 TGSGAN

-896 TYKATLKDCDDLS
+896 TYTAKLDGCDTLS
-909 GSFTVAAAAV
+909 GSFVVKAAKTIGLEFV
-919 TVNLPF
+919 
-925 EKKLTF
+925 KSLTF
-931 ADIFQGV
+931 DDFFAGLD
-938 EGITASN
+938 GITAEN
-945 GTKGFKPIKSAAGN
+945 GTRYGFEPVRAAGGN
-959 YLESNKSYYGTTSLT
+959 YLESNRRSYGTTSLT
-974 LTATKPCVISFEYF
+974 LTATESRLVSFQYL
-988 AQGHEDNWDEDDS
+988 AKGNKADYSWDDDS
-1001 AFFTVKKG
+1001 AFSVKKG
-1009 TTTLLTVYEENG
+1009 TSTLLTAYEENG
-1021 WKTFSTALNTGE
+1021 WKTFSTVLNTGE
-1033 TLTLSFNE
+1033 KLTLSFSE
-1041 NGNSYY
+1041 SGSSYY
-1047 VRLKNFAVSPAY
+1047 VRLKDFAAAAAHTLTLKTPDGATVVLKDRSGAEITGKNGAY
-1059 TITLTTTPTA
+1059 T
-1069 DKVELKDESGNKLTG
+1069 
-1084 SGGKYAVA
+1084 VA
-1092 PGTYTYTVSKKD
+1092 AGTY
-1104 YETATGEITVTDADV
+1104 A
-1119 TQPVKL
+1119 
-1125 TAKPVITLTATPADA
+1125 
-1140 TVKLEKG
+1140 
-1147 SLPASPKTTDKETGV
+1147 
-1162 YTYVVEKGAEYTYT
+1162 YT

-1181 YETETGSITVN
+1181 YETKTGNITVS
-1192 ADVNKTVTLS
+1192 ADVKETVTLS
-1202 ELASCTLTFAVTPA
+1202 ELATRTLTFAVTPA
-1216 ENAKVTVTHPVGGT
+1216 DATVTVTHPVGGT
-1230 IKPEADGG
+1230 ITADENGA
-1238 YKLYLGETYAYTVAK
+1238 YIVYAGETYAYTVAK
-1253 ADYITVSGSFTAAK
+1253 AEYITVSGSFTAAK
-1267 NDTITVTLT
+1267 NDTIKVTLT
-1276 YAGAGWDGTTKTAPT
+1276 YAGEGWDGTAKTAPT
-1291 QDKSGVY
+1291 QDKNGVY
-1298 LIDTAAKLAWFADAV
+1298 QIGTAAELAWFADAV
-1313 NGGQK
+1313 QNGQT
-1318 AINGKLTA
+1318 AISAKLTA
-1326 NINLNGKPWTA
+1326 NINLNGKTWTA
-1337 IGTSSNKFAGT
+1337 FGKYDYKLEGKSGFAGT
-1348 LDGDNYTVSGLVTT
+1348 LDGDRHIVSGLKSTE
-1362 GLVGELAEGG
+1362 GLVSCL
-1372 VVENLRVNCAIVSTS
+1372 
-1387 SLLGGVANSSAG
+1387 SSAG
-1399 TIRNCMVSGSITFS
+1399 TVKNLTVIGTVSGSSHVGGIAATSYGAVENCLFDGTVTTS
-1413 SEGHNGA
+1413 SGSA
-1420 SAIGG
+1420 SAGGIVGRAPKGNRIVNCVNTGDIKNTCAYYNSTLNIGGIMGYTYGTVENCYSTGNVSARADRGTNKGIGG
-1425 IAGRTTGNGVI
+1425 IAGQVYASAVLRNCYVTGAVTGPKAGI
-1436 SGCVSR
+1436 SP
-1442 AVVKDA
+1442 VVNLVA
-1448 YDNSTYGTSAPL
+1448 SGAT
-1460 GGIAGYAYGVV
+1460 V
-1471 ENCYFTGT
+1471 ENCYYLHAAGTGAAIVGT
-1479 LAVKK
+1479 AQK
-1484 TQPNKIIQQKRGGLV
+1484 T
-1499 GELNANAELKGSYV
+1499 AEEMRTP
-1513 AGEFAIADE
+1513 EFA
-1522 SKFGAVVGKVNSG
+1522 
-1535 ATITNCAYLD
+1535 
-1545 TVAPQAA
+1545 
-1552 ADGTTSGMTA
+1552 
-1562 HTADYMRSAEF
+1562 AE
-1573 AVDMGM
+1573 MGM
-1579 NQDDGTLNGGFPVLP
+1579 HLDSGNSNGGFPVLP

-1599 VLSAD
+1599 PVNNA
-1604 DLKAAAAAANAL
+1604 DLKAAADAASAL

-1636 ETVLGLY
+1636 ETVLRFY

-1657 YGIEAPGEA
+1657 YGIEEPGEA
-1666 VTNLHDYFLN
+1666 VTDLHDYFLN

-1689 AENADRLKAD
+1689 AENADLLKAD

-1705 LRGLTPVSGDPE
+1705 LRGLTPVSSDPE
-1717 EEEETAQT
+1717 EEEEIAQT
-1725 YTACLTLPASV
+1725 YTGFLTLPASV

-1745 KIVSLTWTA
+1745 KTVSLAWTA

-1805 QTLEDIAAEFARKNT
+1805 QTLEDIAAEFTRKNT
-1820 AVQPLQGMGLYDE
+1820 AVQPLEGVGLYYE

-1935 AESLNWELIRGEN
+1935 AGSLNWELIRGEN

-2015 QPADGTALPEKSGKF
+2015 QPTDGTPLPEKAGKF

-2153 LPGEKP
+2153 LPGEEP
-2159 VEAKYVVTITTR
+2159 VKAKYVVTITTR

-2191 PELDGAAAFM
+2191 PELNGAADFM

-2216 KNTVKTKVTSD
+2216 ENTDKTKVTSD

-2411 GAYIKSITDAA
+2411 GTYIKSITDAA
-2422 GHTLKEK
+2422 GNTLKEK

-2474 IPLDPTDPMVPGA
+2474 IPLDPTDPAVPGA

-2555 ILRKPDDKNT
+2555 ILRAPDDKNT

-2570 NERIILAL
+2570 NERIALAL

-2584 PTNVGDKNLL
+2584 PANVGGENLL
-2594 TALQDKDIMKV
+2594 KALQNKDIMQV
-2605 TDTSKTDIN
+2605 TDTSNTDIN

-2638 VLEQQNKDGSWSASA
+2638 VLAQQNEDGSWRASA

-2670 LAPYHKDGGNE
+2670 LAPYYKDGGNE

-2797 HRFGEWKVTVAAT
+2797 HRFGEWQVTVAAT

-2822 ICGVVEEK
+2822 ICGAVEEK
-2830 PVPATGHKFSA
+2830 SVPATGHNFGA

-2862 CGTKETMIVP
+2862 CGTEETMIVP

-2916 KDSWIIAALGHDEAT
+2916 KDSWVIAALGHDEAT

-2967 KHTYVDGVCT
+2967 KHTYVNGVCT
-2977 TCGTR
+2977 VCGVK
-2982 NPAGGIK
+2982 NPMANVK
-2989 GDDLKVDS
+2989 GDDIKVDS

-3011 TDKPVTDEKLAEI
+3011 TDKPVTDEKLADI
-3024 KAAVENGSIVITVN
+3024 KAAVSDGAITV
-3038 NTPILQ
+3038 TVTDTLQ
-3044 LTKEDKESDGGKKAL
+3044 LTNEQKAADGGKSAL
-3059 MQAGA
+3059 TEAAKTAGD
-3064 AASGELKKE
+3064 EVKKE
-3073 LDKLA
+3073 LNKLA

-3125 VTLTIPITD
+3125 VTVTIPITD

-3203 GTADSGKKDSANTA
+3203 GTADSGKTDSANTA

>member
-1 MRKRVISWLLTVVMV
+1 MKKRVISWLLTVVMV
-16 VSMLPTSVL
+16 VSLLPTSVL

-35 QTQQEQIAPADT
+35 QTQQEQITPVDT
-47 ENTVP
+47 ENTVL
-52 AGNEETQEQQE
+52 AEDEEMQEQQEQQE
-63 PAEEVPVSRSARS
+63 PAPETPAPQMARS
-76 GGAAPMLA
+76 GGVALA
-84 AAGAVQNIGTA
+84 LAEGTVSSA
-95 EEFAAMEPGGNY
+95 EEFAAMDASGSY
-107 QLTAD
+107 TLTAD
-112 ITVTAPYA
+112 IIVTAPYA
-120 NEFTDFSGTFD
+120 NEFTGTFD
-131 GNGHTVTLAISGD
+131 GNGHTVTLNITASTANVG
-144 SDYQALFAK
+144 LFSK
-153 LAAGAVVKNV
+153 LADGAVVKNV
-163 MVDGEVTGT
+163 TVEGTVTGKK
-172 DNIGGIAGIATNATI
+172 
-187 IACANK
+187 C
-193 ATVAATGRYV
+193 VA
-203 GGLVGKGTGLTMTS
+203 
-217 CYNQGAV
+217 
-224 SSTRTRPINMGGIA
+224 GIA
-238 GYVDGGASVENCYNT
+238 GYATDNVKIENCKNT
-253 GSITGS
+253 ASITGTKNVGGILGEAYNNEES
-259 GSNTAAVV
+259 ISVGIKNCANEGAVNGTGSAIGGIV
-267 GWDAATVKN
+267 GKMEGQNSIIDCYNRGNITGFNNYAGIVGQSTGALVATIKN
-276 CYYLESTYKV
+276 CYSIGAVTAYGASTNAGYALIGGGKNY
-286 GACGNDG
+286 ALTNCYAIKQDG
-293 YTDPTVSKTDAEMR
+293 LNLAYNGTNATTEECDFKSAEEMQ
-307 SGDIVALLGSAFM
+307 SAEFAATLGSAFQYNGGGYPTLKDPEPVVEKNVVSIS
-320 VKSGDYPAL
+320 VKSAKTTCYTSDELELSVTVTYDDNSSEVITKGFTVAGFDNTAPGKQTVTVTYKEKTDSIEIEVIKKPEFDDFFAGIVNSVEVTNDATYPYVVDMTDSDGLCLRSSNPVQGNTSSTSTITLKAKANVTLSFKYWGCNYDSSYAALTIVKNNSYNPEMRSWGSTQWKDFTIDLKKGDTLRLNLIKTYVSGDYY
-329 SWETPTAAVKFTV
+329 VKLKDFTV
-342 SPANAVVEIN
+342 SSLYEVKLTAEPEEADAVVALKDSTGAELKGTN
-352 GVKYTGSCTVGLPVG
+352 GVYIVSAGE
-367 DYTYTV
+367 YTYTV
-373 SCPGY
+373 SAYGYDTVTETINVAADVAKTVPLTKSAAYSVAFDISRPAGITADPTVTVKTNGKAVYTGDGTGCSLSNGSYAYTVACDGCDNAGGVFSVNGDKMNITVTLAKKAIFEDFFANCQGITVSGDKGKFTIEGAGKDSYLKTTETTTLALTATKNVKLSFSYIANAAGYVEGDWYYDEPDEYYYFTIKKNSTQVKRADSETSWKDFSVELTQGDVLTISYDGY
-378 TQQTGS
+378 TR
-384 VTVTGEDNPVANPN
+384 DYY
-398 SVSVTLEKDAAK
+398 AALK
-410 WVTVT
+410 NFAAVP
-415 FTVTP
+415 FY
-420 ENATLTLKDGETQV
+420 TLTLKTPDG
-434 TPTEGTTYK
+434 
-443 LLKGVTY
+443 
-450 TYTAVSDDEGYEPAS
+450 
-465 GEVTPTAD
+465 
-473 GTQTVALKKVQSIAV
+473 
-488 KNGSTHKTEFEQGDA
+488 
-503 LDTTGLTV
+503 
-511 TVTYSDNSTKDITEG
+511 
-526 FTVTG
+526 
-531 FNSVNVAENQTLT
+531 
-544 VHYKG
+544 
-549 AETTYS
+549 
-555 VKINKKL
+555 
-562 FPSKAFNALEGY
+562 
-574 ATVEYSHT
+574 ATV
-582 GKYTAGDGKEFV
+582 V
-594 DDAQEGAL
+594 L
-602 RSNSAGMNSTTVTV
+602 
-616 TITFLENAPK
+616 
-626 MLLSFDYK
+626 
-634 VSSESNYDKLL
+634 
-645 VAQNRETK
+645 
-653 LTKSGTV
+653 
-660 AWTADNSLT
+660 
-669 VKGGDIVTLTY
+669 
-680 SKDRSTASGSDCI
+680 KDRSG
-693 WLKNFTVSPLY
+693 
-704 TLTIAPNQT
+704 
-713 DATVT
+713 
-718 LKDKEGK
+718 
-725 TVSGSNGVF
+725 
-734 AVKAAADYT
+734 
-743 YTVTKKG
+743 
-750 YEPAT
+750 
-755 GKVTMSAENQTV
+755 AE
-767 NVTLVKLPVI
+767 I
-777 TLQFTP
+777 
-783 DDAAVTLKQGNT
+783 
-795 TVYKE
+795 
-800 SAASST
+800 T
-806 GKNVYIAAKNTDY
+806 GKNGAYTVAAGTY
-819 TYTVSKFGYETATG
+819 TYTVSKFGYETKTG
-833 MISVATGDVNKT
+833 NITVSADVTET
-845 VTLTEAA
+845 VTLTE
-852 KYSVTFQIT
+852 
-861 KPEGVSASPTVTVEY
+861 
-876 NGTKVYEGSGAN
+876 
-888 CTLPAGDY
+888 L
-896 TYKATLKDCDDLS
+896 AT
-909 GSFTVAAAAV
+909 
-919 TVNLPF
+919 
-925 EKKLTF
+925 
-931 ADIFQGV
+931 
-938 EGITASN
+938 
-945 GTKGFKPIKSAAGN
+945 
-959 YLESNKSYYGTTSLT
+959 
-974 LTATKPCVISFEYF
+974 
-988 AQGHEDNWDEDDS
+988 
-1001 AFFTVKKG
+1001 
-1009 TTTLLTVYEENG
+1009 
-1021 WKTFSTALNTGE
+1021 
-1033 TLTLSFNE
+1033 
-1041 NGNSYY
+1041 
-1047 VRLKNFAVSPAY
+1047 R
-1059 TITLTTTPTA
+1059 
-1069 DKVELKDESGNKLTG
+1069 
-1084 SGGKYAVA
+1084 
-1092 PGTYTYTVSKKD
+1092 
-1104 YETATGEITVTDADV
+1104 
-1119 TQPVKL
+1119 
-1125 TAKPVITLTATPADA
+1125 
-1140 TVKLEKG
+1140 
-1147 SLPASPKTTDKETGV
+1147 
-1162 YTYVVEKGAEYTYT
+1162 
-1176 VSKFG
+1176 
-1181 YETETGSITVN
+1181 
-1192 ADVNKTVTLS
+1192 
-1202 ELASCTLTFAVTPA
+1202 TLTFAVTPA
-1216 ENAKVTVTHPVGGT
+1216 DAKVTVTHPVGGT
-1230 IKPEADGG
+1230 IEAEAGG
-1238 YKLYLGETYAYTVAK
+1238 YKLYLGETYAYTVTK
-1253 ADYITVSGSFTAAK
+1253 ENYIPVHGSITAAENK
-1267 NDTITVTLT
+1267 TLSFTLT
-1276 YAGAGWDGTTKTAPT
+1276 YAGEGWDGTTKTAPKT
-1291 QDKSGVY
+1291 ENGVY
-1298 LIDTAAKLAWFADAV
+1298 QIGTAAELAWFADAV
-1313 NGGQK
+1313 NKGDTT
-1318 AINGKLTA
+1318 ISGKLTA
-1326 NINLNGKPWTA
+1326 NINLNGKAWTA

-1348 LDGDNYTVSGLVTT
+1348 LDGDSHTVSGLAGTG
-1362 GLVGELAEGG
+1362 GLVYYLSANGTVKSLC
-1372 VVENLRVNCAIVSTS
+1372 VDCAIDGTS
-1387 SLLGGVANSSAG
+1387 NV
-1399 TIRNCMVSGSITFS
+1399 
-1413 SEGHNGA
+1413 
-1420 SAIGG
+1420 GG
-1425 IAGRTTGNGVI
+1425 IADKSEGRIENCLVSGYIKGGNDTIFGVGGIVGHGVAGNVI
-1436 SGCVSR
+1436 SGCVSTADILFKYSR
-1442 AVVKDA
+1442 YAVQNGAGGIVG
-1448 YDNSTYGTSAPL
+1448 YTYGT
-1460 GGIAGYAYGVV
+1460 V
-1471 ENCYFTGT
+1471 ENCYFAGNVHTNAKSVSDGGF
-1479 LAVKK
+1479 
-1484 TQPNKIIQQKRGGLV
+1484 GGLV
-1499 GELNANAELKGSYV
+1499 GCARSNAVMKDCYTVGAVTGP
-1513 AGEFAIADE
+1513 E
-1522 SKFGAVVGKVNSG
+1522 SSFGAVVGKVNSG

-1604 DLKAAAAAANAL
+1604 DLRAVSQAQQSL
-1616 ELRGMSAADA
+1616 SLRGMSAADA

-1636 ETVLGLY
+1636 ETVLGFY

-1657 YGIEAPGEA
+1657 YGIEEPGEA
-1666 VTNLHDYFLN
+1666 VTDLHDYFLN

-1689 AENADRLKAD
+1689 AENADLLKAD

-1705 LRGLTPVSGDPE
+1705 LRGLTPVSSDPE
-1717 EEEETAQT
+1717 EEEEIAQT
-1725 YTACLTLPASV
+1725 YTGFLTLPKSV
-1736 TVPVEGSGE
+1736 TVPVGGEE
-1745 KIVSLTWTA
+1745 KIVSLAWTA
-1754 DNALVNTAT
+1754 DNDLVNTAT
-1763 GALTAPAADKVT
+1763 GALTVPAADKVT

-1782 QSGAATKTKTF
+1782 RSGAATKVKTF
-1793 TLCLWSENAEKV
+1793 KLCLWSENAEKV
-1805 QTLEDIAAEFARKNT
+1805 QTLEDIAAEFTRKNI
-1820 AVQPLQGMGLYDE
+1820 AVQPLEGVGLYNE
-1833 TNITQAFR
+1833 KNITDAFR
-1841 RLLAEQG
+1841 RLLREQG
-1848 YADVADNSEITY
+1848 YADVADNSKITY

-1875 QYIADNGK
+1875 QYIADNGD

-1909 GVTKEITLRAT
+1909 GVTKEITLRGT
-1920 VGRSADAVQKLLESA
+1920 VGRSADAVQQLVESA
-1935 AESLNWELIRGEN
+1935 AGSLNWELIRGEN
-1948 TNGATQSEVAG
+1948 TNEATRSEGEV

-1964 VNDRITSNLTLPSS
+1964 VNDRITSNLTLPSG

-2015 QPADGTALPEKSGKF
+2015 QPADGTPLPEDAGKF
-2030 RLIARVTYDAFDDYT
+2030 RLIARVTYDGFDDYT

-2057 YADVFFDATVA
+2057 YADVLFDATVA

-2095 KTKPVDLTAV
+2095 KTKPVNLDAV

-2201 TEALTGDVYWDGIKN
+2201 TEARTENAYWNGIKN
-2216 KNTVKTKVTSD
+2216 ENTDKTKVTSD

-2248 VNMTFDGIE
+2248 VNMTFNGIE

-2318 GTEESKERYK
+2318 GTEETKERYK

-2343 VIGEKNAADP
+2343 VIGEKNAVDP

-2366 GYNKNGHTFQG
+2366 GYNKNGHTFRG

-2584 PTNVGDKNLL
+2584 PANVGGKNLL

-2638 VLEQQNKDGSWSASA
+2638 VLEQQNKDGSWSTSA

-2696 KYRSGYD
+2696 KYQSGYD

-2810 CTKDGVSRRICS
+2810 CTEGGSRTRTCAV
-2822 ICGVVEEK
+2822 CGAVETETIK
-2830 PVPATGHKFSA
+2830 ALGHSLTA
-2841 WTVTKAATCT
+2841 VAAKAATCT
-2851 ESGIST
+2851 D
-2857 RKCSV
+2857 
-2862 CGTKETMIVP
+2862 P
-2872 SLGHSM
+2872 
-2878 TATAG
+2878 
-2883 KAATCTEAGNSAY
+2883 GNSAH
-2896 WTCSRCHKYFSDAAG
+2896 WDCARCGKSFSDAAA
-2911 KTEIA
+2911 KTEIV
-2916 KDSWIIAALGHDEAT
+2916 KGSWVIAALGHDEAT
-2931 RAAVAATCYASG
+2931 RATVAATCYASG
-2943 HEADTYCKRCG
+2943 RTAETYCKRCG
-2954 IVITAGA
+2954 LVLTAG
-2961 TIPATG
+2961 TVIPATG
-2967 KHTYVDGVCT
+2967 KHTYENGVCS
-2977 TCGTR
+2977 TCGVK
-2982 NPAGGIK
+2982 NPLADVK
-2989 GDDLKVDS
+2989 GDTIKVDS
-2997 KDNTIVTGGGLTIK
+2997 KDNKTAAGGGLVIKADSTI
-3011 TDKPVTDEKLAEI
+3011 TDEVLADI
-3024 KAAVENGSIVITVN
+3024 KAAVSSGAITV
-3038 NTPILQ
+3038 TVADTLQ
-3044 LTKEDKESDGGKKAL
+3044 PTNEQKAADGGKSAL
-3059 MQAGA
+3059 TEA
-3064 AASGELKKE
+3064 AKNASDEDKKE
-3073 LDKLA
+3073 LTKLA

-3098 VDVTVALVKTEGNE
+3098 VDVSVALVKTEGDE
-3112 IKTVAQLIELPHS
+3112 SKTVAQLIELPHS
-3125 VTLTIPITD
+3125 VTVTIPITD
-3134 ELYAALQGKHVCVVR
+3134 ELYAALQGKRVCVVR
-3149 SHTDSSGNVTTAE
+3149 SHTDINGNVTTTE

-3234 AVVVLTR
+3234 AVVALTHKR
-3241 KKRVSK
+3241 KRVSK

>member
-16 VSMLPTSVL
+16 VSLLPTSVL

-47 ENTVP
+47 ENTIP
-52 AGNEETQEQQE
+52 TEDEETQEQQE
-63 PAEEVPVSRSARS
+63 PAPETPVSRSARS
-76 GGAAPMLA
+76 GGTAPMLA

-131 GNGHTVTLAISGD
+131 GNGHTVTLNITASTPNVG
-144 SDYQALFAK
+144 LFSK
-153 LAAGAVVKNV
+153 LAGGAVVKNV
-163 MVDGEVTGT
+163 ITAGSISGKVNNV
-172 DNIGGIAGIATNATI
+172 GGIAGTADGNVTI
-187 IACANK
+187 ENCKNTASIKGGKGAGGILGYSEPGSGFVTISSCANMGSVSGTRK
-193 ATVAATGRYV
+193 QV
-203 GGLVGKGTGLTMTS
+203 GGIAGNVVGTHIIRN
-217 CYNQGAV
+217 CYNQGDISNGA
-224 SSTRTRPINMGGIA
+224 GIL
-238 GYVDGGASVENCYNT
+238 GRGTKGVLVENCYT
-253 GSITGS
+253 VGSVETNGAIIAVSSSSYSSDEPCRIVNCYAPSETVTALVPSTVKISNS
-259 GSNTAAVV
+259 GTKSSAEMQSA
-267 GWDAATVKN
+267 DFAAT
-276 CYYLESTYKV
+276 
-286 GACGNDG
+286 
-293 YTDPTVSKTDAEMR
+293 
-307 SGDIVALLGSAFM
+307 LGSAFQYNGGGYPTLKDPEPVVEKNVVSIS
-320 VKSGDYPAL
+320 VKSAKTTCYTGDELELSVTVTYDDNSSEVITKGFTVAGFDNTAPGKQTVTVTYKEKTDSIEIEVIKKPEFDDFFAGIVNSVEVTNDATYPYVVDMTDSDGLCLRSSNPVQGNTSSTSTITLKAKANVTLSFKYWGCNYDSSYAALTIVKNNSYNPEMRSWGSTQWKDFTIDLKKGDTLRLNLIKTYVLGDYY
-329 SWETPTAAVKFTV
+329 VKLKDFTV
-342 SPANAVVEIN
+342 SSLYEVKLTAEPEEADAVVALKDSTGAELKGTN
-352 GVKYTGSCTVGLPVG
+352 GVYIVSAGE
-367 DYTYTV
+367 YTYTV
-373 SCPGY
+373 SAYGYDTVTETINVAADVAKTVPLTKSAAYSVAFDISRPAGITADPTVTVKTNGKAVYTGDGTGCSLSNGSYAYTVACDGCDNAGGIFSVNGDKVNITVTLAKKAIFEDFFANCQGITVSGDKGKFTIEGAGKDSYLKTTETTTLALTATKNVKLSFSYIANAVGYVEGDWENDEPDEYYYFTIKKNSTQVKRAYSETSWKDFSVELTQGDVLTISYDGY
-378 TQQTGS
+378 TS
-384 VTVTGEDNPVANPN
+384 YFY
-398 SVSVTLEKDAAK
+398 AALK
-410 WVTVT
+410 NFAAVP
-415 FTVTP
+415 FY
-420 ENATLTLKDGETQV
+420 TLTLK
-434 TPTEGTTYK
+434 TPAG
-443 LLKGVTY
+443 
-450 TYTAVSDDEGYEPAS
+450 
-465 GEVTPTAD
+465 
-473 GTQTVALKKVQSIAV
+473 
-488 KNGSTHKTEFEQGDA
+488 
-503 LDTTGLTV
+503 
-511 TVTYSDNSTKDITEG
+511 
-526 FTVTG
+526 
-531 FNSVNVAENQTLT
+531 
-544 VHYKG
+544 
-549 AETTYS
+549 
-555 VKINKKL
+555 
-562 FPSKAFNALEGY
+562 
-574 ATVEYSHT
+574 ATV
-582 GKYTAGDGKEFV
+582 V
-594 DDAQEGAL
+594 L
-602 RSNSAGMNSTTVTV
+602 
-616 TITFLENAPK
+616 
-626 MLLSFDYK
+626 
-634 VSSESNYDKLL
+634 
-645 VAQNRETK
+645 
-653 LTKSGTV
+653 
-660 AWTADNSLT
+660 
-669 VKGGDIVTLTY
+669 
-680 SKDRSTASGSDCI
+680 KDRSG
-693 WLKNFTVSPLY
+693 
-704 TLTIAPNQT
+704 
-713 DATVT
+713 
-718 LKDKEGK
+718 
-725 TVSGSNGVF
+725 
-734 AVKAAADYT
+734 
-743 YTVTKKG
+743 
-750 YEPAT
+750 
-755 GKVTMSAENQTV
+755 AE
-767 NVTLVKLPVI
+767 I
-777 TLQFTP
+777 
-783 DDAAVTLKQGNT
+783 
-795 TVYKE
+795 
-800 SAASST
+800 T
-806 GKNVYIAAKNTDY
+806 GKN
-819 TYTVSKFGYETATG
+819 
-833 MISVATGDVNKT
+833 
-845 VTLTEAA
+845 
-852 KYSVTFQIT
+852 
-861 KPEGVSASPTVTVEY
+861 
-876 NGTKVYEGSGAN
+876 GA
-888 CTLPAGDY
+888 Y
-896 TYKATLKDCDDLS
+896 
-909 GSFTVAAAAV
+909 TVAA
-919 TVNLPF
+919 
-925 EKKLTF
+925 
-931 ADIFQGV
+931 
-938 EGITASN
+938 
-945 GTKGFKPIKSAAGN
+945 
-959 YLESNKSYYGTTSLT
+959 
-974 LTATKPCVISFEYF
+974 
-988 AQGHEDNWDEDDS
+988 
-1001 AFFTVKKG
+1001 
-1009 TTTLLTVYEENG
+1009 
-1021 WKTFSTALNTGE
+1021 
-1033 TLTLSFNE
+1033 
-1041 NGNSYY
+1041 
-1047 VRLKNFAVSPAY
+1047 
-1059 TITLTTTPTA
+1059 
-1069 DKVELKDESGNKLTG
+1069 
-1084 SGGKYAVA
+1084 
-1092 PGTYTYTVSKKD
+1092 GTY
-1104 YETATGEITVTDADV
+1104 A
-1119 TQPVKL
+1119 
-1125 TAKPVITLTATPADA
+1125 
-1140 TVKLEKG
+1140 
-1147 SLPASPKTTDKETGV
+1147 
-1162 YTYVVEKGAEYTYT
+1162 YT

-1230 IKPEADGG
+1230 IKPETDGG

-1253 ADYITVSGSFTAAK
+1253 AGYIPVHGSITAAEDK
-1267 NDTITVTLT
+1267 TLSFTLT
-1276 YAGAGWDGTTKTAPT
+1276 YAGEGWDGTAKTAPT
-1291 QDKSGVY
+1291 QDKNGVY
-1298 LIDTAAKLAWFADAV
+1298 QIGTAAELAWFADAV
-1313 NGGQK
+1313 NKGGTT
-1318 AINGKLTA
+1318 ISGKLTA
-1326 NINLNGKPWTA
+1326 NINLNGKTWTA
-1337 IGTSSNKFAGT
+1337 IGTDSNKFAGT
-1348 LDGDNYTVSGLVTT
+1348 LDGDNYTVSGLAGTG
-1362 GLVGELAEGG
+1362 GLVYYLSANGTVKSLC
-1372 VVENLRVNCAIVSTS
+1372 VDCAIDGTS
-1387 SLLGGVANSSAG
+1387 NV
-1399 TIRNCMVSGSITFS
+1399 
-1413 SEGHNGA
+1413 
-1420 SAIGG
+1420 GG
-1425 IAGRTTGNGVI
+1425 IADKSEGRIENCLVSGYIKGGDDVIFGVGGIVGHGVAGNVI
-1436 SGCVSR
+1436 SGCVSTADILFKYSR
-1442 AVVKDA
+1442 YAVQNGAGGIVG
-1448 YDNSTYGTSAPL
+1448 YTYGT
-1460 GGIAGYAYGVV
+1460 V
-1471 ENCYFTGT
+1471 ENCYFAGNVHTNAKSVSAGGF
-1479 LAVKK
+1479 
-1484 TQPNKIIQQKRGGLV
+1484 GGLV
-1499 GELNANAELKGSYV
+1499 GCARSNAVMKDCYTVGAVTGP
-1513 AGEFAIADE
+1513 E
-1522 SKFGAVVGKVNSG
+1522 SSFGAVVGKVNSG

-1562 HTADYMRSAEF
+1562 RTADYMRTPEF
-1573 AVDMGM
+1573 AAEMGM
-1579 NQDDGTLNGGFPVLP
+1579 HLDSGNSNGGFPVLP

-1599 VLSAD
+1599 PVDNA

-1616 ELRGMSAADA
+1616 ELRGMSAAAA

-1636 ETVLGLY
+1636 ETVLRFY

-1648 NDKADLCEK
+1648 NDKGDLCEK
-1657 YGIEAPGEA
+1657 YGIEEPGEA
-1666 VTNLHDYFLN
+1666 VTDLHDYFLN
-1676 ALQKHFYKELGLD
+1676 ALQKHFYKEQGLD
-1689 AENADRLKAD
+1689 AENADLLKAD

-1705 LRGLTPVSGDPE
+1705 LRGLTPVSSDPE
-1717 EEEETAQT
+1717 EEEEIAQT
-1725 YTACLTLPASV
+1725 YTGFLTLPASV

-1745 KIVSLTWTA
+1745 KTVSLAWTA

-1805 QTLEDIAAEFARKNT
+1805 QTLEDIAAEFTRKNT
-1820 AVQPLQGMGLYDE
+1820 AVQPLEGVGLYDE

-1875 QYIADNGK
+1875 QYIADNGN

-1935 AESLNWELIRGEN
+1935 AGSLNWELIRGEN

-2015 QPADGTALPEKSGKF
+2015 QPADGTALPEKAGKF

-2057 YADVFFDATVA
+2057 YADVLFDATVA

-2191 PELDGAAAFM
+2191 QELNGAAAFM
-2201 TEALTGDVYWDGIKN
+2201 TEARTENAYWDGIKN

-2328 DFAQFYKQPIHIDLT
+2328 DFAQFYKQPIQIDLT
-2343 VIGEKNAADP
+2343 VPGTTGQNDP

-2366 GYNKNGHTFQG
+2366 GYNKNGHTFRG

-2397 KACLDSAKYTYTGS
+2397 KACLDSANYTYTGS
-2411 GAYIKSITDAA
+2411 GTYIKSITDAA

-2435 GWMFGIAVK
+2435 GWMFGLTLQ
-2444 GGNETLPKTT
+2444 GGTETLPKTT

-2474 IPLDPTDPMVPGA
+2474 IPLDPTDPAVPGA

-2544 AYVKANIGSDG
+2544 AYVQKNMGADG
-2555 ILRKPDDKNT
+2555 VLVDPESRNPT
-2565 PVITD
+2565 VTD

-2584 PTNVGDKNLL
+2584 PANVGGENLL
-2594 TALQDKDIMKV
+2594 KALQNKDIMQV
-2605 TDTSKTDIN
+2605 TDTSNTDIN

-2638 VLEQQNKDGSWSASA
+2638 VLAQQNEDGSWRASA

-2670 LAPYHKDGGNE
+2670 LAPYYKDGGNE

-2830 PVPATGHKFSA
+2830 PVPATGHNFGA

-2862 CGTKETMIVP
+2862 CSTEETMIVP

-2896 WTCSRCHKYFSDAAG
+2896 WSCSRCGKFFSDAAG

-2943 HEADTYCKRCG
+2943 RTAETYCKRCG
-2954 IVITAGA
+2954 MVINAGA
-2961 TIPATG
+2961 NIPATG
-2967 KHTYVDGVCT
+2967 KHTYVNGVCT
-2977 TCGTR
+2977 VCGVK
-2982 NPAGGIK
+2982 NPMANVK
-2989 GDDLKVDS
+2989 GDDIKVDS
-2997 KDNTIVTGGGLTIK
+2997 KDNKTAAGDGLVIKADDTITGE
-3011 TDKPVTDEKLAEI
+3011 VLADI
-3024 KAAVENGSIVITVN
+3024 KAAVSDGAITV
-3038 NTPILQ
+3038 TVTDTLQ
-3044 LTKEDKESDGGKKAL
+3044 LTNEQKAADGGKSAL
-3059 MQAGA
+3059 TEAAKTAGD
-3064 AASGELKKE
+3064 EVKKE
-3073 LDKLA
+3073 LNKLA

-3125 VTLTIPITD
+3125 VTVTIPITD
-3134 ELYAALQGKHVCVVR
+3134 ELYAALQGKRVCVVR

-3203 GTADSGKKDSANTA
+3203 STAGSGKKDSAKTA

-3223 LWLGSAVLAAA
+3223 VWLGSAVLAAA
-3234 AVVVLTR
+3234 GVVILSR
-3241 KKRVSK
+3241 KKRAVK

>member
-1 MRKRVISWLLTVVMV
+1 MKKRVISWLLTVVMV
-16 VSMLPTSVL
+16 VSLLPTSVL

-35 QTQQEQIAPADT
+35 QTQQEQIAPVDT

-52 AGNEETQEQQE
+52 AENEETQEQQE
-63 PAEEVPVSRSARS
+63 PAPETPVSRSARS
-76 GGAAPMLA
+76 GGTALA
-84 AAGAVQNIGTA
+84 LAEGTVSSA
-95 EEFAAMEPGGNY
+95 KEFAAMDASGSY
-107 QLTAD
+107 TLTKD
-112 ITVTAPYA
+112 IIVTEPYA
-120 NEFTDFSGTFD
+120 SDFSGTFD
-131 GNGHTVTLAISGD
+131 GNGHTVTLDITASTANVG
-144 SDYQALFAK
+144 LFSK
-153 LAAGAVVKNV
+153 LAGGAVVKNV
-163 MVDGEVTGT
+163 ITAGSISGKVNNV
-172 DNIGGIAGIATNATI
+172 GGIAGTADGNVTI
-187 IACANK
+187 ENCKNTASIKGGKGAGGILGYSEPGSGFVTISSCANMGSVSGTRK
-193 ATVAATGRYV
+193 QV
-203 GGLVGKGTGLTMTS
+203 GGIAGNVVGTHIIRN
-217 CYNQGAV
+217 CYNQGDISDGA
-224 SSTRTRPINMGGIA
+224 GIL
-238 GYVDGGASVENCYNT
+238 GRGTKGVLVENCYT
-253 GSITGS
+253 VGSVETNGAIIAVSSSSYSSDEPCRIVNCYAPSETVTALVPSTVKISNS
-259 GSNTAAVV
+259 GTKSSAEMQSAEF
-267 GWDAATVKN
+267 AAT
-276 CYYLESTYKV
+276 
-286 GACGNDG
+286 
-293 YTDPTVSKTDAEMR
+293 
-307 SGDIVALLGSAFM
+307 LGSAFQYNGGGYPTLKDPEPVVEKNVVSIS
-320 VKSGDYPAL
+320 VKSAKTTCYTGDELELSVTVTYDDNSSEVITKGFTVEGFDNTAPGKQTVTVTYKEKTDSIEIEVIKKPEFDDFFAGIVNSVEVTNDATYPYVVDMTDSDGLCLRSSNPVQGNTSSTSTITLKAKANVTLSFKYWGCNYDSSYAALTIVKNNSYNPEMRSWGSTQWKDFTIDLKKGDTLRLNLIKTYVSGDYY
-329 SWETPTAAVKFTV
+329 VKLKDFTV
-342 SPANAVVEIN
+342 SSLYEVKLTAEPEEADAVVALKDSTGAELKGTN
-352 GVKYTGSCTVGLPVG
+352 GVYIVSAGE
-367 DYTYTV
+367 YTYTV
-373 SCPGY
+373 SAYGY
-378 TQQTGS
+378 D
-384 VTVTGEDNPVANPN
+384 TVT
-398 SVSVTLEKDAAK
+398 
-410 WVTVT
+410 
-415 FTVTP
+415 
-420 ENATLTLKDGETQV
+420 ET
-434 TPTEGTTYK
+434 
-443 LLKGVTY
+443 
-450 TYTAVSDDEGYEPAS
+450 
-465 GEVTPTAD
+465 
-473 GTQTVALKKVQSIAV
+473 I
-488 KNGSTHKTEFEQGDA
+488 
-503 LDTTGLTV
+503 
-511 TVTYSDNSTKDITEG
+511 
-526 FTVTG
+526 
-531 FNSVNVAENQTLT
+531 NVAADVAKT
-544 VHYKG
+544 V
-549 AETTYS
+549 
-555 VKINKKL
+555 
-562 FPSKAFNALEGY
+562 P
-574 ATVEYSHT
+574 
-582 GKYTAGDGKEFV
+582 
-594 DDAQEGAL
+594 
-602 RSNSAGMNSTTVTV
+602 
-616 TITFLENAPK
+616 
-626 MLLSFDYK
+626 
-634 VSSESNYDKLL
+634 
-645 VAQNRETK
+645 
-653 LTKSGTV
+653 LTKSAAYSV
-660 AWTADNSLT
+660 AFDISRPAGITAD
-669 VKGGDIVTLTY
+669 
-680 SKDRSTASGSDCI
+680 
-693 WLKNFTVSPLY
+693 
-704 TLTIAPNQT
+704 
-713 DATVT
+713 
-718 LKDKEGK
+718 
-725 TVSGSNGVF
+725 
-734 AVKAAADYT
+734 
-743 YTVTKKG
+743 
-750 YEPAT
+750 
-755 GKVTMSAENQTV
+755 
-767 NVTLVKLPVI
+767 
-777 TLQFTP
+777 
-783 DDAAVTLKQGNT
+783 
-795 TVYKE
+795 
-800 SAASST
+800 
-806 GKNVYIAAKNTDY
+806 
-819 TYTVSKFGYETATG
+819 
-833 MISVATGDVNKT
+833 
-845 VTLTEAA
+845 
-852 KYSVTFQIT
+852 
-861 KPEGVSASPTVTVEY
+861 PTVTVKT
-876 NGTKVYEGSGAN
+876 NGKAVYTGDGTGCSLSNGSYAYTVACDGCDNAGGIFSVNGDKVNITVTLAKKAIFEDFFAN
-888 CTLPAGDY
+888 C
-896 TYKATLKDCDDLS
+896 
-909 GSFTVAAAAV
+909 
-919 TVNLPF
+919 
-925 EKKLTF
+925 
-931 ADIFQGV
+931 Q
-938 EGITASN
+938 GITVS
-945 GTKGFKPIKSAAGN
+945 GDKGKFTIEGAGKDS
-959 YLESNKSYYGTTSLT
+959 YLKTTETTTLA
-974 LTATKPCVISFEYF
+974 LTATK
-988 AQGHEDNWDEDDS
+988 N
-1001 AFFTVKKG
+1001 VK
-1009 TTTLLTVYEENG
+1009 
-1021 WKTFSTALNTGE
+1021 
-1033 TLTLSFNE
+1033 LSFSYIANAAGYVE
-1041 NGNSYY
+1041 GDWYYDEPDEYYYFTIKKNSTQVKRAYSETSWKDFSVELTQGDVLTISYDGYTSYY
-1047 VRLKNFAVSPAY
+1047 YAALKNFAAVPFYTLTLNTPDGATVVLKDRSGAEITGKNGAY
-1059 TITLTTTPTA
+1059 T
-1069 DKVELKDESGNKLTG
+1069 
-1084 SGGKYAVA
+1084 VA
-1092 PGTYTYTVSKKD
+1092 AGTY
-1104 YETATGEITVTDADV
+1104 A
-1119 TQPVKL
+1119 
-1125 TAKPVITLTATPADA
+1125 
-1140 TVKLEKG
+1140 
-1147 SLPASPKTTDKETGV
+1147 
-1162 YTYVVEKGAEYTYT
+1162 YT

-1230 IKPEADGG
+1230 IKPETDGG
-1238 YKLYLGETYAYTVAK
+1238 YKLYLGETYAYTVTK
-1253 ADYITVSGSFTAAK
+1253 ADYIPVHGSITAAEDK
-1267 NDTITVTLT
+1267 TLSFTLT
-1276 YAGAGWDGTTKTAPT
+1276 YAGEGWDGTAKTAPT
-1291 QDKSGVY
+1291 QDKNGVY
-1298 LIDTAAKLAWFADAV
+1298 QIGTAAELAWFADAV
-1313 NGGQK
+1313 NKDGTT
-1318 AINGKLTA
+1318 ISGKLTA
-1326 NINLNGKPWTA
+1326 NINLNGKTWTA
-1337 IGTSSNKFAGT
+1337 IGTDSNKFAGT
-1348 LDGDNYTVSGLVTT
+1348 LDGDNYTVSGLAGTG
-1362 GLVGELAEGG
+1362 GLVYYLSANGTVKSLC
-1372 VVENLRVNCAIVSTS
+1372 VDCAIDGTS
-1387 SLLGGVANSSAG
+1387 NV
-1399 TIRNCMVSGSITFS
+1399 
-1413 SEGHNGA
+1413 
-1420 SAIGG
+1420 GG
-1425 IAGRTTGNGVI
+1425 IADKSEGRIENCLVSGYIKGGDDVIFGVGGIVGHGVAGNVI
-1436 SGCVSR
+1436 SGCVSTADILFKYSR
-1442 AVVKDA
+1442 YAVQNGAGGIVG
-1448 YDNSTYGTSAPL
+1448 YTYGT
-1460 GGIAGYAYGVV
+1460 V
-1471 ENCYFTGT
+1471 ENCYFAGNVHTNAKSVSAGGF
-1479 LAVKK
+1479 
-1484 TQPNKIIQQKRGGLV
+1484 GGLV
-1499 GELNANAELKGSYV
+1499 GCARSNAVMKDCYTVGAVTGP
-1513 AGEFAIADE
+1513 E
-1522 SKFGAVVGKVNSG
+1522 SSFGAVVGKVNSG

-1562 HTADYMRSAEF
+1562 RTADYMRTPEF
-1573 AVDMGM
+1573 AAEMGM
-1579 NQDDGTLNGGFPVLP
+1579 HLDSGNSNGGFPVLP

-1599 VLSAD
+1599 PVDNA

-1636 ETVLGLY
+1636 ETVLGFY

-1657 YGIEAPGEA
+1657 YGIEEPGEA
-1666 VTNLHDYFLN
+1666 VTDLHDYFLN

-1689 AENADRLKAD
+1689 AENADLLKAD

-1705 LRGLTPVSGDPE
+1705 LRGLTPVSSDPE
-1717 EEEETAQT
+1717 EEEEIAQT
-1725 YTACLTLPASV
+1725 YTGFLTLPASV

-1745 KIVSLTWTA
+1745 KTVSLAWTA

-1782 QSGAATKTKTF
+1782 QSGAATKVKTF
-1793 TLCLWSENAEKV
+1793 TLCLWSEKAEKA
-1805 QTLEDIAAEFARKNT
+1805 QTLEDIAAEFTRKNT
-1820 AVQPLQGMGLYDE
+1820 AVQPLEGVGLYDE

-1935 AESLNWELIRGEN
+1935 AGSLNWELIRGEN

-1997 YITNGTNGTG
+1997 YITNGTG

-2015 QPADGTALPEKSGKF
+2015 QPADGTPLPEKAGKF

-2191 PELDGAAAFM
+2191 QELDDAADFM
-2201 TEALTGDVYWDGIKN
+2201 TAARTEDAYWDGIKN

-2328 DFAQFYKQPIHIDLT
+2328 NFAQFYKQPIQIDLT
-2343 VIGEKNAADP
+2343 VPGTTGQNDP

-2366 GYNKNGHTFQG
+2366 GYNKNGHTFTG
-2377 ISDFT
+2377 ISGFT

-2435 GWMFGIAVK
+2435 GWMFGLTLQ
-2444 GGNETLPKTT
+2444 GGTETLPKTT

-2474 IPLDPTDPMVPGA
+2474 IPLDPTDPAVPGA

-2555 ILRKPDDKNT
+2555 ILRAPDDKNT

-2570 NERIILAL
+2570 NERIALAL

-2584 PTNVGDKNLL
+2584 PANVGGENLL
-2594 TALQDKDIMKV
+2594 KALQNKDIMQV
-2605 TDTSKTDIN
+2605 TDTSNTDIN

-2638 VLEQQNKDGSWSASA
+2638 VLAQQNEDGSWRASA

-2670 LAPYHKDGGNE
+2670 LAPYYKDGGNE

-2797 HRFGEWKVTVAAT
+2797 HRFGEWQVTVAAT

-2822 ICGVVEEK
+2822 ICGAVEEK
-2830 PVPATGHKFSA
+2830 SVPATGHNFGA

-2862 CGTKETMIVP
+2862 CGTEETMIVP

-2916 KDSWIIAALGHDEAT
+2916 KDSWVIAALGHDEAT

-2967 KHTYVDGVCT
+2967 KHTYVNGVCT
-2977 TCGTR
+2977 VCGVK
-2982 NPAGGIK
+2982 NPMANVK
-2989 GDDLKVDS
+2989 GDDIKVDS

-3011 TDKPVTDEKLAEI
+3011 TDKPVTDEKLADI
-3024 KAAVENGSIVITVN
+3024 KAAVSDGAITV
-3038 NTPILQ
+3038 TVTDTLQ
-3044 LTKEDKESDGGKKAL
+3044 LTNEQKAADGGKSAL
-3059 MQAGA
+3059 TEAAKTAGD
-3064 AASGELKKE
+3064 EVKKE
-3073 LDKLA
+3073 LNKLA

-3125 VTLTIPITD
+3125 VTVTIPITD

-3203 GTADSGKKDSANTA
+3203 GTADSGKTDSANTA

>member
-1 MRKRVISWLLTVVMV
+1 MKKRVISWLLTVVMV
-16 VSMLPTSVL
+16 VSLLPTSVL

-35 QTQQEQIAPADT
+35 QTQQEQIAPVDT

-52 AGNEETQEQQE
+52 AENEETQEQQE
-63 PAEEVPVSRSARS
+63 PAPETPVSRSARS
-76 GGAAPMLA
+76 GGTALA
-84 AAGAVQNIGTA
+84 LAEGTVSSA
-95 EEFAAMEPGGNY
+95 KEFAAMDASGSY
-107 QLTAD
+107 TLTKD
-112 ITVTAPYA
+112 IIVTEPYA
-120 NEFTDFSGTFD
+120 SDFSGTFD
-131 GNGHTVTLAISGD
+131 GDGHTVTLNITASTANVG
-144 SDYQALFAK
+144 LFSK
-153 LAAGAVVKNV
+153 LAGGAVVKNV
-163 MVDGEVTGT
+163 ITAGSVTATGKNNVGGIAGVADTELGAITISNCKNEAAIEGNKVVGGILGGCTEDDYALTISACANEGNISGT
-172 DNIGGIAGIATNATI
+172 RNIGGICGTLENAHFI
-187 IACANK
+187 KN
-193 ATVAATGRYV
+193 
-203 GGLVGKGTGLTMTS
+203 
-217 CYNQGAV
+217 CYNSGAV
-224 SSTRTRPINMGGIA
+224 TGSTIGGILGRGARGYSSTTDTPIL
-238 GYVDGGASVENCYNT
+238 ENCYNVGNIVYSGTNGSAIVGT
-253 GSITGS
+253 GY
-259 GSNTAAVV
+259 AKKPVE
-267 GWDAATVKN
+267 VKN
-276 CYYLESTYKV
+276 CYALEGSAQAFV
-286 GACGNDG
+286 
-293 YTDPTVSKTDAEMR
+293 VSGVNADSNSDFKSAEEMQ
-307 SGDIVALLGSAFM
+307 SPEFAATLGSAFQYNGGGYPTLKDPEPVVEKNVVSIS
-320 VKSGDYPAL
+320 VKSAKTTCYTGDELELSVTVTYDDNSSEVITKGFTVAGFDNTAPGKQTVTVTYKEKTDSIEIEVIKKPEFDDFFAGIVNSVEVTNDATYPYVVDMTDSDGLCLRSSNPVQGNTSSTSTITLKAKANVTLSFKYWGCNYDSSYAALTIVKNNSYNPEMRSWGSTQWKDFTIDLKKGDTLRLNLIKTYVLGDYY
-329 SWETPTAAVKFTV
+329 VKLKDFTV
-342 SPANAVVEIN
+342 SSLYEVKLTAEPKEADAVVALKDSTGAELKGTN
-352 GVKYTGSCTVGLPVG
+352 GVYIVSAGE
-367 DYTYTV
+367 YTYTV
-373 SCPGY
+373 SAYGYDTVTETINVAADVAKTVPLTKSAAYSVAFDISRPAGITADPTVTVKTNGKAVYTGDGTGCSLSNGSYAYTVACDGCDNAGGVFSVNGDKVNITVTLAKKAIFEDFFANCQGITVSGDKGKFTIEGAGKDSYLKTTETTTLALTATKNVKLSFSYIANAAGYVEGDWYYDEPDEYYYFTIKKNSTQVKRADSETSWKDFSVELTQGDVLTISYDGY
-378 TQQTGS
+378 TR
-384 VTVTGEDNPVANPN
+384 DYY
-398 SVSVTLEKDAAK
+398 AALK
-410 WVTVT
+410 NFAAVP
-415 FTVTP
+415 FY
-420 ENATLTLKDGETQV
+420 TLTLN
-434 TPTEGTTYK
+434 TPAG
-443 LLKGVTY
+443 
-450 TYTAVSDDEGYEPAS
+450 
-465 GEVTPTAD
+465 
-473 GTQTVALKKVQSIAV
+473 
-488 KNGSTHKTEFEQGDA
+488 
-503 LDTTGLTV
+503 
-511 TVTYSDNSTKDITEG
+511 
-526 FTVTG
+526 
-531 FNSVNVAENQTLT
+531 
-544 VHYKG
+544 
-549 AETTYS
+549 
-555 VKINKKL
+555 
-562 FPSKAFNALEGY
+562 
-574 ATVEYSHT
+574 ATV
-582 GKYTAGDGKEFV
+582 V
-594 DDAQEGAL
+594 L
-602 RSNSAGMNSTTVTV
+602 
-616 TITFLENAPK
+616 
-626 MLLSFDYK
+626 
-634 VSSESNYDKLL
+634 
-645 VAQNRETK
+645 
-653 LTKSGTV
+653 
-660 AWTADNSLT
+660 
-669 VKGGDIVTLTY
+669 
-680 SKDRSTASGSDCI
+680 KDRSG
-693 WLKNFTVSPLY
+693 
-704 TLTIAPNQT
+704 
-713 DATVT
+713 
-718 LKDKEGK
+718 
-725 TVSGSNGVF
+725 
-734 AVKAAADYT
+734 
-743 YTVTKKG
+743 
-750 YEPAT
+750 
-755 GKVTMSAENQTV
+755 AE
-767 NVTLVKLPVI
+767 I
-777 TLQFTP
+777 
-783 DDAAVTLKQGNT
+783 
-795 TVYKE
+795 
-800 SAASST
+800 T
-806 GKNVYIAAKNTDY
+806 GKNGAYTVAAGTY
-819 TYTVSKFGYETATG
+819 AYTVSKFGYETKTG
-833 MISVATGDVNKT
+833 NI
-845 VTLTEAA
+845 
-852 KYSVTFQIT
+852 
-861 KPEGVSASPTVTVEY
+861 
-876 NGTKVYEGSGAN
+876 
-888 CTLPAGDY
+888 
-896 TYKATLKDCDDLS
+896 
-909 GSFTVAAAAV
+909 
-919 TVNLPF
+919 
-925 EKKLTF
+925 
-931 ADIFQGV
+931 
-938 EGITASN
+938 
-945 GTKGFKPIKSAAGN
+945 
-959 YLESNKSYYGTTSLT
+959 
-974 LTATKPCVISFEYF
+974 
-988 AQGHEDNWDEDDS
+988 
-1001 AFFTVKKG
+1001 
-1009 TTTLLTVYEENG
+1009 
-1021 WKTFSTALNTGE
+1021 
-1033 TLTLSFNE
+1033 
-1041 NGNSYY
+1041 
-1047 VRLKNFAVSPAY
+1047 
-1059 TITLTTTPTA
+1059 
-1069 DKVELKDESGNKLTG
+1069 
-1084 SGGKYAVA
+1084 
-1092 PGTYTYTVSKKD
+1092 TVS
-1104 YETATGEITVTDADV
+1104 
-1119 TQPVKL
+1119 
-1125 TAKPVITLTATPADA
+1125 
-1140 TVKLEKG
+1140 
-1147 SLPASPKTTDKETGV
+1147 
-1162 YTYVVEKGAEYTYT
+1162 
-1176 VSKFG
+1176 
-1181 YETETGSITVN
+1181 
-1192 ADVNKTVTLS
+1192 ADVNETVTLS
-1202 ELASCTLTFAVTPA
+1202 ELATRTLTFAVTPA

-1238 YKLYLGETYAYTVAK
+1238 YKLYLGETYAYTVTK
-1253 ADYITVSGSFTAAK
+1253 ADYVPVHGSITAAEDK
-1267 NDTITVTLT
+1267 TLSFTLT
-1276 YAGAGWDGTTKTAPT
+1276 YAGEGWDGTAKTAPT
-1291 QDKSGVY
+1291 QDKNGVY
-1298 LIDTAAKLAWFADAV
+1298 QIGTAAELAWFADAV
-1313 NGGQK
+1313 QTGQT
-1318 AINGKLTA
+1318 AISAKLTA
-1326 NINLNGKPWTA
+1326 NINLNGKTWTA
-1337 IGTSSNKFAGT
+1337 FGKYDYKLEGKSGFAGT
-1348 LDGDNYTVSGLVTT
+1348 LDGDRHIVSGLKSTE
-1362 GLVGELAEGG
+1362 GLVSCL
-1372 VVENLRVNCAIVSTS
+1372 
-1387 SLLGGVANSSAG
+1387 SSAG
-1399 TIRNCMVSGSITFS
+1399 TVKNLTVIGTVSGSSHVGGIAATS
-1413 SEGHNGA
+1413 SGTVENCLFDGTVTTSSSSA
-1420 SAIGG
+1420 SAGGIVGRASKGNRIVNCVNTGDIKNTCTSYSSTLNIGGIVGYTYGTVENCYSTGNVSARTDRDTNKGIGG
-1425 IAGRTTGNGVI
+1425 IAGQVYASAVLRNCYVTGAVTGPKAGI
-1436 SGCVSR
+1436 SP
-1442 AVVKDA
+1442 VVNLVA
-1448 YDNSTYGTSAPL
+1448 SGAT
-1460 GGIAGYAYGVV
+1460 V
-1471 ENCYFTGT
+1471 ENCYYLHAAGIGASTAGA
-1479 LAVKK
+1479 LQK
-1484 TQPNKIIQQKRGGLV
+1484 T
-1499 GELNANAELKGSYV
+1499 AEEMRTP
-1513 AGEFAIADE
+1513 EFA
-1522 SKFGAVVGKVNSG
+1522 
-1535 ATITNCAYLD
+1535 
-1545 TVAPQAA
+1545 
-1552 ADGTTSGMTA
+1552 
-1562 HTADYMRSAEF
+1562 AE
-1573 AVDMGM
+1573 MGM
-1579 NQDDGTLNGGFPVLP
+1579 HLDSGNSNGGFPVLP

-1599 VLSAD
+1599 PVDNA
-1604 DLKAAAAAANAL
+1604 DLKAAADAANAL
-1616 ELRGMSAADA
+1616 QLRGMSAADA

-1643 DLTDY
+1643 ELTDGNY
-1648 NDKADLCEK
+1648 NKADLCEK
-1657 YGIEAPGEA
+1657 YGIEEPGEA
-1666 VTNLHDYFLN
+1666 VTDLHDYFLT

-1689 AENADRLKAD
+1689 AENADLLKAD

-1782 QSGAATKTKTF
+1782 QSGTATKVKTF

-1805 QTLEDIAAEFARKNT
+1805 QTLEDIAAEFTRKNT
-1820 AVQPLQGMGLYDE
+1820 AVQPLEGVGLYYE

-1848 YADVADNSEITY
+1848 YADVADKAEITY

-1909 GVTKEITLRAT
+1909 GVTKEIILRGT
-1920 VGRSADAVQKLLESA
+1920 VGRSADAVQQLVESA

-1964 VNDRITSNLTLPSS
+1964 VNDRITSNLTLPSG

-2015 QPADGTALPEKSGKF
+2015 QPADGTPLPEKAGKF

-2191 PELDGAAAFM
+2191 QELDDAADFM
-2201 TEALTGDVYWDGIKN
+2201 TAARTEDAYWDGIKN

-2328 DFAQFYKQPIHIDLT
+2328 NFAQFYKQPIQIDLT
-2343 VIGEKNAADP
+2343 VPGTTGQNDP

-2366 GYNKNGHTFQG
+2366 GYNKNGHTFRG

-2435 GWMFGIAVK
+2435 GWMFGLTLQ
-2444 GGNETLPKTT
+2444 GGTETLPKTT

-2474 IPLDPTDPMVPGA
+2474 IPLDPTDPAVPGA

-2544 AYVKANIGSDG
+2544 AYVQKNMGADG
-2555 ILRKPDDKNT
+2555 VLVDPESRNPT
-2565 PVITD
+2565 VTD

-2584 PTNVGDKNLL
+2584 PANVGGENLL
-2594 TALQDKDIMKV
+2594 KALQNKDIMQV
-2605 TDTSKTDIN
+2605 TDTSNTDIN

-2638 VLEQQNKDGSWSASA
+2638 VLAQQNEDGSWRASA

-2670 LAPYHKDGGNE
+2670 LAPYYKDGGNE

-2862 CGTKETMIVP
+2862 CGTEETMIVP

-2896 WTCSRCHKYFSDAAG
+2896 WSCSRCGKFFSDAAG

-2916 KDSWIIAALGHDEAT
+2916 KDSWVIAALGHDEAT

-3125 VTLTIPITD
+3125 VTVTIPITD

-3149 SHTDSSGNVTTAE
+3149 SHTDANGSVTTAE
-3162 LSATLGGTKGN
+3162 LPATLGGTKGN

-3193 VSSGYYYGGS
+3193 VSSGYYYGGNGS
-3203 GTADSGKKDSANTA
+3203 ADSGKKDSANTA

-3223 LWLGSAVLAAA
+3223 LWLGSAALAAA

>member
-35 QTQQEQIAPADT
+35 QTQQEQIAPVDT

-52 AGNEETQEQQE
+52 AEDEETQEQQE

-76 GGAAPMLA
+76 GGVALALA
-84 AAGAVQNIGTA
+84 AAGTVQNIGTA
-95 EEFAAMEPGGNY
+95 EKFAEMQPDGTY
-107 QLTAD
+107 RLTAD
-112 ITVTAPYA
+112 ITVTKPYA
-120 NEFTDFSGTFD
+120 NEFTGTFD
-131 GNGHTVTLAISGD
+131 GNGHTVTLALENEAGEC
-144 SDYQALFAK
+144 QALFSK
-153 LAAGAVVKNV
+153 IAASGKVQNLGIA
-163 MVDGEVTGT
+163 GTVTGKKYVGGIAGKNAGSIENCKNT
-172 DNIGGIAGIATNATI
+172 AAIKGASADGRWIGGIAGETSNGSKILNCYNIGTI
-187 IACANK
+187 SSD
-193 ATVAATGRYV
+193 RS
-203 GGLVGKGTGLTMTS
+203 GKGVCL
-217 CYNQGAV
+217 
-224 SSTRTRPINMGGIA
+224 GGIA
-238 GYVDGGASVENCYNT
+238 GNAPSAKISNCYNAGQIVT
-253 GSITGS
+253 KSTTNYGAIAGYGYGVTVSDCYFI
-259 GSNTAAVV
+259 AVDDLKGV
-267 GWDAATVKN
+267 YGAET
-276 CYYLESTYKV
+276 ESTPK
-286 GACGNDG
+286 
-293 YTDPTVSKTDAEMR
+293 SAEEMK
-307 SGDIVALLGSAFM
+307 SPAFAALLGSAFM
-320 VKSGDYPAL
+320 AKAGDYPAL
-329 SWETPTAAVKFTV
+329 SWETPTAAVLFTIA
-342 SPANAVVEIN
+342 PANATLEIN
-352 GVKYTGSCTVGLPVG
+352 GGTYTGSTTVALPAAG
-367 DYTYTV
+367 EAYSYTV

-378 TQQTGS
+378 TTKTGS
-384 VTVTGEDNPVANPN
+384 VTVTGNDNPVATPD
-398 SVSVTLEKDAAK
+398 SVTVTLEKDAAK

-415 FTVTP
+415 F
-420 ENATLTLKDGETQV
+420 NV
-434 TPTEGTTYK
+434 TPTGAALTVKRGDTEVEPQSDGSYK

-450 TYTAVSDDEGYEPAS
+450 TYTAVSDDESYEPAA

-473 GTQTVALKKVQSIAV
+473 GIQTVALKKVAGIAV
-488 KNGSTHKTEFEQGDA
+488 TAAPTKKVYYKGDTELDLTGMVLTVNYAGTDETRTITDGYAAAGVTCEGFSTENPTDSQ
-503 LDTTGLTV
+503 TV
-511 TVTYSDNSTKDITEG
+511 TVKYRGKTATFTIKVNDKLKFADFFTAISGSITATDDTTSPFTPVQKPEGNYLESSNTSNYSSSKITLKATKN
-526 FTVTG
+526 VT
-531 FNSVNVAENQTLT
+531 
-544 VHYKG
+544 
-549 AETTYS
+549 
-555 VKINKKL
+555 
-562 FPSKAFNALEGY
+562 
-574 ATVEYSHT
+574 
-582 GKYTAGDGKEFV
+582 
-594 DDAQEGAL
+594 
-602 RSNSAGMNSTTVTV
+602 
-616 TITFLENAPK
+616 
-626 MLLSFDYK
+626 LSFDYLGSA
-634 VSSESNYDKLL
+634 SS
-645 VAQNRETK
+645 
-653 LTKSGTV
+653 
-660 AWTADNSLT
+660 NSYYCFT
-669 VKGGDIVTLTY
+669 VKKGSSTLLTSYSSSAWKSFSVDMAAGDTVTLKFEHPY
-680 SKDRSTASGSDCI
+680 SYGSHYSVK
-693 WLKNFTVSPLY
+693 LKNFTVSPLY
-704 TLTIAPNQT
+704 TLTIAPDQT

-777 TLQFTP
+777 TLTVSP
-783 DDAAVTLKQGNT
+783 ADATVKLTKNGSAVSHDTKNGGE
-795 TVYKE
+795 YK
-800 SAASST
+800 
-806 GKNVYIAAKNTDY
+806 YIAAKNTAY

-833 MISVATGDVNKT
+833 TITVATADVNKT
-845 VTLTEAA
+845 VKLTELA
-852 KYSVTFQIT
+852 KQTVTFNIT
-861 KPEGVSASPTVTVEY
+861 KPEGVNAEPVVTVKY
-876 NGTKVYEGSGAN
+876 NGTKVYEGSGTN
-888 CTLPAGDY
+888 CTLPAGNY
-896 TYKATLKDCDDLS
+896 TYTAKLDGCDDLS

-925 EKKLTF
+925 AKKLTF
-931 ADIFQGV
+931 DDIFQDI
-938 EGITASN
+938 EGITATN
-945 GTKGFKPIKSAAGN
+945 GTSGFKPVKDAAGN
-959 YLESNKSYYGTTSLT
+959 YLESNGKYYGTTSLT
-974 LTATKPCVISFEYF
+974 LTATESRLVSFRYLAKGYEN
-988 AQGHEDNWDEDDS
+988 NWDEDNS

-1009 TTTLLTVYEENG
+1009 TTTLLTVYEEDD
-1021 WKTFSTALNTGE
+1021 WKTFSTVLNKDE
-1033 TLTLSFNE
+1033 KLTLSFSESGSN
-1041 NGNSYY
+1041 YY
-1047 VRLKNFAVSPAY
+1047 VRLKDFAAAAAH
-1059 TITLTTTPTA
+1059 TLTLKTPDGAT
-1069 DKVELKDESGNKLTG
+1069 VVLKDRSGTEITG
-1084 SGGKYAVA
+1084 KN
-1092 PGTYTYTVSKKD
+1092 GTYTVAAGT
-1104 YETATGEITVTDADV
+1104 
-1119 TQPVKL
+1119 
-1125 TAKPVITLTATPADA
+1125 
-1140 TVKLEKG
+1140 
-1147 SLPASPKTTDKETGV
+1147 
-1162 YTYVVEKGAEYTYT
+1162 YTYT

-1181 YETETGSITVN
+1181 YETKTGNITVS
-1192 ADVNKTVTLS
+1192 ADVNETVTLS
-1202 ELASCTLTFAVTPA
+1202 ELATRTLTFAVTP
-1216 ENAKVTVTHPVGGT
+1216 EDAKVTVTHPVGGT
-1230 IKPEADGG
+1230 IKPGADGG
-1238 YKLYLGETYAYTVAK
+1238 YKLYLGETYAYTVTK

-1267 NDTITVTLT
+1267 NDTIKVTLT
-1276 YAGAGWDGTTKTAPT
+1276 YAGAGWDGTTKTKPA
-1291 QDKSGVY
+1291 QDESGVY
-1298 LIDTAAKLAWFADAV
+1298 LIGTAAELAWFADAV
-1313 NGGQK
+1313 QNGQT
-1318 AINGKLTA
+1318 AISAKLTA
-1326 NINLNGKPWTA
+1326 NINLNGKTWTA

-1348 LDGDNYTVSGLVTT
+1348 LDGDNYTVSGLAGTG
-1362 GLVGELAEGG
+1362 GLVYYLSANGTVKSLC
-1372 VVENLRVNCAIVSTS
+1372 VDCAIDGTS
-1387 SLLGGVANSSAG
+1387 NV
-1399 TIRNCMVSGSITFS
+1399 
-1413 SEGHNGA
+1413 
-1420 SAIGG
+1420 GG
-1425 IAGRTTGNGVI
+1425 IADKSEGRIENCLVSGYIKGGNDTIFGVGGIVGHGVAGNVI
-1436 SGCVSR
+1436 SGCVSTADILFKYSR
-1442 AVVKDA
+1442 YAVQNGAGGIVG
-1448 YDNSTYGTSAPL
+1448 YTYGT
-1460 GGIAGYAYGVV
+1460 V
-1471 ENCYFTGT
+1471 ENCYFAGNVHTNAKSVSAGGF
-1479 LAVKK
+1479 
-1484 TQPNKIIQQKRGGLV
+1484 GGLV
-1499 GELNANAELKGSYV
+1499 GSARSNAVMKDCYTVGAVTGP
-1513 AGEFAIADE
+1513 E
-1522 SKFGAVVGKVNSG
+1522 SSFGAVVGKVNSG

-1545 TVAPQAA
+1545 TVATQAA

-1616 ELRGMSAADA
+1616 QLRGMSAADA

-1636 ETVLGLY
+1636 ENVLGLY

-1648 NDKADLCEK
+1648 NDKADLCEE

-1666 VTNLHDYFLN
+1666 VTNPHDYFLT

-1689 AENADRLKAD
+1689 AENADLLKAD
-1699 ATGVYQ
+1699 ASGVYQ

-1717 EEEETAQT
+1717 EEESAQT
-1725 YTACLTLPASV
+1725 YTGFLTLPKSV
-1736 TVPVEGSGE
+1736 TVPVDGSGE
-1745 KIVSLTWTA
+1745 KTVSLTWTA

-1763 GALTAPAADKVT
+1763 GALTVPAADKVT

-1782 QSGAATKTKTF
+1782 QSGAATKVKTF
-1793 TLCLWSENAEKV
+1793 KLCLWSENAEKV
-1805 QTLEDIAAEFARKNT
+1805 QTLEDIAAEFTRKNI
-1820 AVQPLQGMGLYDE
+1820 AVQPLEGVGLYNE
-1833 TNITQAFR
+1833 KNITQAFH
-1841 RLLAEQG
+1841 RLLREQG
-1848 YADVADNSEITY
+1848 YADVADRAEITY
-1860 VNGSAKANGFDGTKV
+1860 VNGSAKANGFDDTKV
-1875 QYIADNGK
+1875 KYIADNGD

-1898 YTGLKFNITYA
+1898 YTGLKFRITYA
-1909 GVTKEITLRAT
+1909 GVTKEITLRGT
-1920 VGRSADAVQKLLESA
+1920 VGRSADAVQKLVESA

-1997 YITNGTNGTG
+1997 YITNGTNGAG

-2015 QPADGTALPEKSGKF
+2015 QPTDGAPLPEKAGKF
-2030 RLIARVTYDAFDDYT
+2030 RLIARVTYDGFDDYT
-2045 LAHITGDNGVEV
+2045 LAHITGDDGVEV

-2074 TSEMQNALAE
+2074 TSEMQTALAE

-2095 KTKPVDLTAV
+2095 KTKPVNLDAV

-2114 ALLEEKGIMSDSYNQ
+2114 ALLEQAGIMSDSYNQ

-2153 LPGEKP
+2153 LPGEEP

-2171 SSGLLLARQEFSFT
+2171 SSGLLLARQEFTFT
-2185 IQPFTQ
+2185 IAPFEEQ
-2191 PELDGAAAFM
+2191 ELKDAAAFM
-2201 TEALTGDVYWDGIKN
+2201 TKALTGDVYWDGIKN
-2216 KNTVKTKVTSD
+2216 KNTDKTKVTSD
-2227 LYPFAEICKNE
+2227 LYPFAEICKNK

-2291 EYNTTVTLDSVL
+2291 EYNTTVRLDSVL

-2318 GTEESKERYK
+2318 GTEETKERYK

-2343 VIGEKNAADP
+2343 VIGEKNAVDP

-2366 GYNKNGHTFQG
+2366 GYNKNGHTFRG

-2397 KACLDSAKYTYTGS
+2397 KACLGSANYTYTGS
-2411 GAYIKSITDAA
+2411 GTYIKSITDAA
-2422 GHTLKEK
+2422 GNTLKEK

-2435 GWMFGIAVK
+2435 GWMFGLAVK
-2444 GGNETLPKTT
+2444 GGTETLPKTT

-2474 IPLDPTDPMVPGA
+2474 IPLDPTDPTVPGT

-2523 QARAKVPLSEAYIA
+2523 QARAGVELSDAYIQ
-2537 AYYEKVV
+2537 AYYDKVV
-2544 AYVKANIGSDG
+2544 AYVRKNMGADG
-2555 ILRKPDDKNT
+2555 VLRDPESHN
-2565 PVITD
+2565 PAITD
-2570 NERIILAL
+2570 NERIALAL

-2584 PTNVGDKNLL
+2584 PANVSGKNLL
-2594 TALQDKDIMKV
+2594 AALQDKDIMKV
-2605 TDTSKTDIN
+2605 TDTSYTDIN

-2638 VLEQQNKDGSWSASA
+2638 ILGQQNADGSWSASA
-2653 DTKPVGDV
+2653 DTKSVGDV

-2670 LAPYHKDGGNE
+2670 LAPYYKDGGNE
-2681 TVNTAVEKALNWLSG
+2681 TVNTAVNKALQWLSD
-2696 KYRSGYD
+2696 KYKGTGYT
-2703 SSESCAQVVIAL
+2703 SAESCAQVVIAL

-2727 FTKTVEGKT
+2727 FTETVEGKT

-2749 ENGGFKH
+2749 KSGGFKH

-2822 ICGVVEEK
+2822 ICGAVEEK
-2830 PVPATGHKFSA
+2830 SVPAPGHNFGA

-2862 CGTKETMIVP
+2862 CGTEETMIVP

-2896 WTCSRCHKYFSDAAG
+2896 WSCSRCGKFFSDAAG

-2916 KDSWIIAALGHDEAT
+2916 KDSWVIAALGHDKAT
-2931 RAAVAATCYASG
+2931 RADVAATCYASG
-2943 HEADTYCKRCG
+2943 RTAETYCKRCG
-2954 IVITAGA
+2954 LVLTAG
-2961 TIPATG
+2961 TVIQATG
-2967 KHTYVDGVCT
+2967 KHTYENGVCS
-2977 TCGTR
+2977 TCGVK
-2982 NPAGGIK
+2982 NPLADVK
-2989 GDDLKVDS
+2989 GDTIKVDS
-2997 KDNTIVTGGGLTIK
+2997 KDNKTAAGGGLVIKADSTI
-3011 TDKPVTDEKLAEI
+3011 TDEVLADI
-3024 KAAVENGSIVITVN
+3024 KAAVSDGAITV
-3038 NTPILQ
+3038 TV
-3044 LTKEDKESDGGKKAL
+3044 EDRFQPTNEQKAADGGKSAL
-3059 MQAGA
+3059 TEA
-3064 AASGELKKE
+3064 AKNAATGDAKQELT
-3073 LDKLA
+3073 KLA

-3125 VTLTIPITD
+3125 VTVTIPITD
-3134 ELYAALQGKHVCVVR
+3134 ELYAALQGKRVCVVR

-3203 GTADSGKKDSANTA
+3203 GTADSGKTDSANTA

>member
-1 MRKRVISWLLTVVMV
+1 MKKRVISWLLTVVMV
-16 VSMLPTSVL
+16 VSLLPTSVL

-35 QTQQEQIAPADT
+35 QTQQEQITPVDT

-52 AGNEETQEQQE
+52 AEDEETQEQQE
-63 PAEEVPVSRSARS
+63 PAEEVPVSQMARS
-76 GGAAPMLA
+76 GGAALA
-84 AAGAVQNIGTA
+84 LAEGTVSSA
-95 EEFAAMEPGGNY
+95 KEFAAMDASGSY
-107 QLTAD
+107 TLTKD
-112 ITVTAPYA
+112 IIVTEPYA
-120 NEFTDFSGTFD
+120 SDFSGTFD
-131 GNGHTVTLAISGD
+131 GNGHTVTLDIEGNSANVG
-144 SDYQALFAK
+144 LFRK
-153 LAAGAVVKNV
+153 LGGGATVKNV
-163 MVDGEVTGT
+163 TVAGQVTATGK
-172 DNIGGIAGIATNATI
+172 NNVGGIAGNADGNVTI
-187 IACANK
+187 ENCKNTASIKGSKAVGGILGYSEPGSGFVTISSCANMGSVSGTRK
-193 ATVAATGRYV
+193 QV
-203 GGLVGKGTGLTMTS
+203 GGIAGNVVGTHIIRN
-217 CYNQGAV
+217 CYNQGDISDGA
-224 SSTRTRPINMGGIA
+224 GIL
-238 GYVDGGASVENCYNT
+238 GRGTKGVLVENCYT
-253 GSITGS
+253 VGSVETNGAIMAVSSSSYSSDEPCRIVNCYAPSETVTALVPSTVKISNS
-259 GSNTAAVV
+259 GTKSSAEMQSAEF
-267 GWDAATVKN
+267 AAT
-276 CYYLESTYKV
+276 
-286 GACGNDG
+286 
-293 YTDPTVSKTDAEMR
+293 
-307 SGDIVALLGSAFM
+307 LGSAFQYNGGGYPTLKDPEPVVEKNVVSIS
-320 VKSGDYPAL
+320 VKSAKTTCYTGDELELSVTVTYDDNSSEVITKGFTVAGFDNTAPGKQTVTVTYKEKTDSIEIEVIKKPEFDDFFAGIVNSVEVTNDATYPYVVDMTDSDGLCLRSSNPAQGNTSSSSTITLKAKANVTLSFKYWGCNYDSSYAALTIVKNNSYNPEMRSWGSTQWKDFTIDLKKGDTLRLNLIKTYVSGDYY
-329 SWETPTAAVKFTV
+329 VKLKDFTV
-342 SPANAVVEIN
+342 SSLYEVKLTAEPEEADAVVALKDSTGAELKGTN
-352 GVKYTGSCTVGLPVG
+352 GVYIVSAGE
-367 DYTYTV
+367 YTYTV
-373 SCPGY
+373 SAYGYDTVTETINVAADVAKTVPLTKSAAYSVAFDISRPAGITADPTVTVRTNGKAVYTGDGTGCSLSNGSYAYTVACDGCDNAGGIFSVNGDKVNITVTLAKKAIFEDFFANCQGITVSGDKGKFTIEGAGKDSYLKTTETTTLALTATKNVKLSFSYIANAAGCVEGDWYDEPDEYYYFTIKKNSKQVKLADRETSWKDFSVELTQGDVLTISYDGY
-378 TQQTGS
+378 TS
-384 VTVTGEDNPVANPN
+384 YYY
-398 SVSVTLEKDAAK
+398 AALK
-410 WVTVT
+410 NFAAVP
-415 FTVTP
+415 FY
-420 ENATLTLKDGETQV
+420 TLTLKTPDG
-434 TPTEGTTYK
+434 
-443 LLKGVTY
+443 
-450 TYTAVSDDEGYEPAS
+450 
-465 GEVTPTAD
+465 
-473 GTQTVALKKVQSIAV
+473 
-488 KNGSTHKTEFEQGDA
+488 
-503 LDTTGLTV
+503 
-511 TVTYSDNSTKDITEG
+511 
-526 FTVTG
+526 
-531 FNSVNVAENQTLT
+531 
-544 VHYKG
+544 
-549 AETTYS
+549 
-555 VKINKKL
+555 
-562 FPSKAFNALEGY
+562 
-574 ATVEYSHT
+574 ATV
-582 GKYTAGDGKEFV
+582 V
-594 DDAQEGAL
+594 L
-602 RSNSAGMNSTTVTV
+602 
-616 TITFLENAPK
+616 
-626 MLLSFDYK
+626 
-634 VSSESNYDKLL
+634 
-645 VAQNRETK
+645 
-653 LTKSGTV
+653 
-660 AWTADNSLT
+660 
-669 VKGGDIVTLTY
+669 
-680 SKDRSTASGSDCI
+680 KDRSG
-693 WLKNFTVSPLY
+693 
-704 TLTIAPNQT
+704 
-713 DATVT
+713 
-718 LKDKEGK
+718 
-725 TVSGSNGVF
+725 
-734 AVKAAADYT
+734 
-743 YTVTKKG
+743 
-750 YEPAT
+750 
-755 GKVTMSAENQTV
+755 AE
-767 NVTLVKLPVI
+767 I
-777 TLQFTP
+777 
-783 DDAAVTLKQGNT
+783 
-795 TVYKE
+795 
-800 SAASST
+800 T
-806 GKNVYIAAKNTDY
+806 GKNGAYTVAAGTY
-819 TYTVSKFGYETATG
+819 AYTVSKFGYETKTG
-833 MISVATGDVNKT
+833 NI
-845 VTLTEAA
+845 
-852 KYSVTFQIT
+852 
-861 KPEGVSASPTVTVEY
+861 
-876 NGTKVYEGSGAN
+876 
-888 CTLPAGDY
+888 
-896 TYKATLKDCDDLS
+896 
-909 GSFTVAAAAV
+909 
-919 TVNLPF
+919 
-925 EKKLTF
+925 
-931 ADIFQGV
+931 
-938 EGITASN
+938 
-945 GTKGFKPIKSAAGN
+945 
-959 YLESNKSYYGTTSLT
+959 
-974 LTATKPCVISFEYF
+974 
-988 AQGHEDNWDEDDS
+988 
-1001 AFFTVKKG
+1001 
-1009 TTTLLTVYEENG
+1009 
-1021 WKTFSTALNTGE
+1021 
-1033 TLTLSFNE
+1033 
-1041 NGNSYY
+1041 
-1047 VRLKNFAVSPAY
+1047 
-1059 TITLTTTPTA
+1059 
-1069 DKVELKDESGNKLTG
+1069 
-1084 SGGKYAVA
+1084 
-1092 PGTYTYTVSKKD
+1092 TVS
-1104 YETATGEITVTDADV
+1104 
-1119 TQPVKL
+1119 
-1125 TAKPVITLTATPADA
+1125 
-1140 TVKLEKG
+1140 
-1147 SLPASPKTTDKETGV
+1147 
-1162 YTYVVEKGAEYTYT
+1162 
-1176 VSKFG
+1176 
-1181 YETETGSITVN
+1181 
-1192 ADVNKTVTLS
+1192 ADVNETVTLS

-1230 IKPEADGG
+1230 IKPEANGG
-1238 YKLYLGETYAYTVAK
+1238 YKLYLGETYAYTVTK
-1253 ADYITVSGSFTAAK
+1253 ADYVPVHGSITAAEDK
-1267 NDTITVTLT
+1267 TLSFTLT
-1276 YAGAGWDGTTKTAPT
+1276 YAGEGWDGTAKTAPT
-1291 QDKSGVY
+1291 QDKNGVY
-1298 LIDTAAKLAWFADAV
+1298 QIGTAAKLAWFADAV
-1313 NGGQK
+1313 NKGDTT
-1318 AINGKLTA
+1318 ISGKLTA
-1326 NINLNGKPWTA
+1326 NINLNDKAWTA
-1337 IGTSSNKFAGT
+1337 IGTDSNKFAGT
-1348 LDGDNYTVSGLVTT
+1348 LDGDNYTVSGLAGTG
-1362 GLVGELAEGG
+1362 GLVYYLSANGTVKSLC
-1372 VVENLRVNCAIVSTS
+1372 VDCAIDGTS
-1387 SLLGGVANSSAG
+1387 NV
-1399 TIRNCMVSGSITFS
+1399 
-1413 SEGHNGA
+1413 
-1420 SAIGG
+1420 GG
-1425 IAGRTTGNGVI
+1425 IADKSEGRIENCLVSGYIKGGDDVIFGVGGIVGHGVAGNVI
-1436 SGCVSR
+1436 SGCVSTADILFKYSR
-1442 AVVKDA
+1442 YAVQNGAGGIVG
-1448 YDNSTYGTSAPL
+1448 YTYGT
-1460 GGIAGYAYGVV
+1460 V
-1471 ENCYFTGT
+1471 ENCYFAGNVHTNAKSVSAGGF
-1479 LAVKK
+1479 
-1484 TQPNKIIQQKRGGLV
+1484 GGLV
-1499 GELNANAELKGSYV
+1499 GCARSNAVMKDCYTVGAVTGP
-1513 AGEFAIADE
+1513 E
-1522 SKFGAVVGKVNSG
+1522 SSFGAVVGKVNSG

-1562 HTADYMRSAEF
+1562 RTADYMRTPEF
-1573 AVDMGM
+1573 AAEMGM
-1579 NQDDGTLNGGFPVLP
+1579 HLDSGNSNGGFPVLP

-1599 VLSAD
+1599 PVDNA

-1636 ETVLGLY
+1636 ETVLRFY

-1657 YGIEAPGEA
+1657 YGIEEPGEA
-1666 VTNLHDYFLN
+1666 VTDLHDYFLN

-1689 AENADRLKAD
+1689 AENADLLKAD

-1705 LRGLTPVSGDPE
+1705 LRGLTPVSSDPE
-1717 EEEETAQT
+1717 EEEEIAQT
-1725 YTACLTLPASV
+1725 YTGFLTLPASV

-1745 KIVSLTWTA
+1745 KTVSLAWTA

-1782 QSGAATKTKTF
+1782 QSGASTKTKTF

-1805 QTLEDIAAEFARKNT
+1805 QTLEDIAAEFTRKNT
-1820 AVQPLQGMGLYDE
+1820 AVQPLEGVGLYYE

-2015 QPADGTALPEKSGKF
+2015 QPADGTALPEKAGKF

-2057 YADVFFDATVA
+2057 YADVLFDATVA

-2095 KTKPVDLTAV
+2095 KTKPVDTTAV

-2114 ALLEEKGIMSDSYNQ
+2114 ALLEQEDIMTDSYNQ

-2201 TEALTGDVYWDGIKN
+2201 TEARTENAYWDGIKN
-2216 KNTVKTKVTSD
+2216 ENTDKTKVTSD

-2328 DFAQFYKQPIHIDLT
+2328 NFAQFYKQPIQIDLT
-2343 VIGEKNAADP
+2343 VPGTTGQNDP

-2366 GYNKNGHTFQG
+2366 GYNKNGHTFTG
-2377 ISDFT
+2377 ISGFT

-2397 KACLDSAKYTYTGS
+2397 KACLDSANYTYTGS

-2435 GWMFGIAVK
+2435 GWMFGLTLQ
-2444 GGNETLPKTT
+2444 GGTETLPKTT

-2474 IPLDPTDPMVPGA
+2474 IPLDPTDPAVPGA

-2555 ILRKPDDKNT
+2555 ILRAPDDKNT

-2570 NERIILAL
+2570 NERIALAL

-2584 PTNVGDKNLL
+2584 PANVGGENLL
-2594 TALQDKDIMKV
+2594 KALQNKDIMQV
-2605 TDTSKTDIN
+2605 TDTSNTDIN

-2638 VLEQQNKDGSWSASA
+2638 VLAQQNEDGSWRASA

-2681 TVNTAVEKALNWLSG
+2681 TVNTAVRKALNWLSG

-2797 HRFGEWKVTVAAT
+2797 HRFGEWQVTVAAT

-2822 ICGVVEEK
+2822 ICGAVEEK
-2830 PVPATGHKFSA
+2830 PVPATGHKFGA

-2862 CGTKETMIVP
+2862 CGTEETMIVP

-2896 WTCSRCHKYFSDAAG
+2896 WSCSRCHKFFSDAAG

-2916 KDSWIIAALGHDEAT
+2916 KDSWVIAALDHDEAT

-2967 KHTYVDGVCT
+2967 KHTYVNGVCT
-2977 TCGTR
+2977 VCGVK
-2982 NPAGGIK
+2982 NPMANVK
-2989 GDDLKVDS
+2989 GDDIKVDS
-2997 KDNTIVTGGGLTIK
+2997 KDNTIVTGGGLVIKADDTI
-3011 TDKPVTDEKLAEI
+3011 TGEVLADI
-3024 KAAVENGSIVITVN
+3024 KAAVSDGAITV
-3038 NTPILQ
+3038 TVTDTLQ
-3044 LTKEDKESDGGKKAL
+3044 LTNEQKAADGGKSAL
-3059 MQAGA
+3059 TEAAKMAGD
-3064 AASGELKKE
+3064 EVKKE
-3073 LDKLA
+3073 LNKLA

-3125 VTLTIPITD
+3125 VTVTIPITD

>member
-1 MRKRVISWLLTVVMV
+1 MKKRVISWLLTVVMV
-16 VSMLPTSVL
+16 VSLLPTSVL

-47 ENTVP
+47 ENTIP
-52 AGNEETQEQQE
+52 TEDEETQEQQE
-63 PAEEVPVSRSARS
+63 PAPETPVSRSARS
-76 GGAAPMLA
+76 GGTAPMLA

-131 GNGHTVTLAISGD
+131 GNGHTVTLNITASTPNVG
-144 SDYQALFAK
+144 LFSK
-153 LAAGAVVKNV
+153 LAGGAVVKNV
-163 MVDGEVTGT
+163 ITAGSISGKVNNV
-172 DNIGGIAGIATNATI
+172 GGIAGTADGNVTI
-187 IACANK
+187 ENCKNTASIKGGKGAGGILGYSEPGSGFVTISSCANMGSVSGTRK
-193 ATVAATGRYV
+193 QV
-203 GGLVGKGTGLTMTS
+203 GGIAGNVVGTHIIRN
-217 CYNQGAV
+217 CYNQGDISNGA
-224 SSTRTRPINMGGIA
+224 GIL
-238 GYVDGGASVENCYNT
+238 GRGTKGVLVENCYT
-253 GSITGS
+253 VGSVETNGAIIAVSSSSYSSDEPCRIVNCYAPSETVTALVPSTVKISNS
-259 GSNTAAVV
+259 GTKSSAEMQSA
-267 GWDAATVKN
+267 DFAAT
-276 CYYLESTYKV
+276 
-286 GACGNDG
+286 
-293 YTDPTVSKTDAEMR
+293 
-307 SGDIVALLGSAFM
+307 LGSAFQYNGGGYPTLKDPEPVVEKNVVSIS
-320 VKSGDYPAL
+320 VKSAKTTCYTGDELELSVTVTYDDNSSEVITKGFTVAGFDNTAPGKQTVTVTYKEKTDSIEIEVIKKPEFDDFFAGIVNSVEVTNDATYPYVVDMTDSDGLCLRSSNPVQGNTSSTSTITLKAKANVTLSFKYWGCNYDSSYAALTIVKNNSYNPEMRSWGSTQWKDFTIDLKKGDTLRLNLIKTYVLGDYY
-329 SWETPTAAVKFTV
+329 VKLKDFTV
-342 SPANAVVEIN
+342 SSLYEVKLTAEPEEADAVVALKDSTGAELKGTN
-352 GVKYTGSCTVGLPVG
+352 GVYIVSAGE
-367 DYTYTV
+367 YTYTV
-373 SCPGY
+373 SAYGYDTVTETINVAADVAKTVPLTKSAAYSVAFDISRPAGITADPTVTVKTNGKAVYTGDGTGCSLSNGSYAYTVACDGCDNAGGIFSVNGDKVNITVTLAKKAIFEDFFANCQGITVSGDKGKFTIEGAGKDSYLKTTETTTLALTATKNVKLSFSYIANAVGYVEGDWENDEPDEYYYFTIKKNSTQVKRAYSETSWKDFSVELTQGDVLTISYDGY
-378 TQQTGS
+378 TS
-384 VTVTGEDNPVANPN
+384 YFY
-398 SVSVTLEKDAAK
+398 AALK
-410 WVTVT
+410 NFAAVP
-415 FTVTP
+415 FY
-420 ENATLTLKDGETQV
+420 TLTLK
-434 TPTEGTTYK
+434 TPAG
-443 LLKGVTY
+443 
-450 TYTAVSDDEGYEPAS
+450 
-465 GEVTPTAD
+465 
-473 GTQTVALKKVQSIAV
+473 
-488 KNGSTHKTEFEQGDA
+488 
-503 LDTTGLTV
+503 
-511 TVTYSDNSTKDITEG
+511 
-526 FTVTG
+526 
-531 FNSVNVAENQTLT
+531 
-544 VHYKG
+544 
-549 AETTYS
+549 
-555 VKINKKL
+555 
-562 FPSKAFNALEGY
+562 
-574 ATVEYSHT
+574 ATV
-582 GKYTAGDGKEFV
+582 V
-594 DDAQEGAL
+594 L
-602 RSNSAGMNSTTVTV
+602 
-616 TITFLENAPK
+616 
-626 MLLSFDYK
+626 
-634 VSSESNYDKLL
+634 
-645 VAQNRETK
+645 
-653 LTKSGTV
+653 
-660 AWTADNSLT
+660 
-669 VKGGDIVTLTY
+669 
-680 SKDRSTASGSDCI
+680 KDRSG
-693 WLKNFTVSPLY
+693 
-704 TLTIAPNQT
+704 
-713 DATVT
+713 
-718 LKDKEGK
+718 
-725 TVSGSNGVF
+725 
-734 AVKAAADYT
+734 
-743 YTVTKKG
+743 
-750 YEPAT
+750 
-755 GKVTMSAENQTV
+755 AE
-767 NVTLVKLPVI
+767 I
-777 TLQFTP
+777 
-783 DDAAVTLKQGNT
+783 
-795 TVYKE
+795 
-800 SAASST
+800 T
-806 GKNVYIAAKNTDY
+806 GKN
-819 TYTVSKFGYETATG
+819 
-833 MISVATGDVNKT
+833 
-845 VTLTEAA
+845 
-852 KYSVTFQIT
+852 
-861 KPEGVSASPTVTVEY
+861 
-876 NGTKVYEGSGAN
+876 GA
-888 CTLPAGDY
+888 Y
-896 TYKATLKDCDDLS
+896 
-909 GSFTVAAAAV
+909 TVAA
-919 TVNLPF
+919 
-925 EKKLTF
+925 
-931 ADIFQGV
+931 
-938 EGITASN
+938 
-945 GTKGFKPIKSAAGN
+945 
-959 YLESNKSYYGTTSLT
+959 
-974 LTATKPCVISFEYF
+974 
-988 AQGHEDNWDEDDS
+988 
-1001 AFFTVKKG
+1001 
-1009 TTTLLTVYEENG
+1009 
-1021 WKTFSTALNTGE
+1021 
-1033 TLTLSFNE
+1033 
-1041 NGNSYY
+1041 
-1047 VRLKNFAVSPAY
+1047 
-1059 TITLTTTPTA
+1059 
-1069 DKVELKDESGNKLTG
+1069 
-1084 SGGKYAVA
+1084 
-1092 PGTYTYTVSKKD
+1092 GTY
-1104 YETATGEITVTDADV
+1104 A
-1119 TQPVKL
+1119 
-1125 TAKPVITLTATPADA
+1125 
-1140 TVKLEKG
+1140 
-1147 SLPASPKTTDKETGV
+1147 
-1162 YTYVVEKGAEYTYT
+1162 YT

-1230 IKPEADGG
+1230 IKPETDGG

-1253 ADYITVSGSFTAAK
+1253 AGYIPVHGSITAAEDK
-1267 NDTITVTLT
+1267 TLSFTLT
-1276 YAGAGWDGTTKTAPT
+1276 YAGEGWDGTAKTAPT
-1291 QDKSGVY
+1291 QDKNGVY
-1298 LIDTAAKLAWFADAV
+1298 QIGTAAELAWFADAV
-1313 NGGQK
+1313 NKGGTT
-1318 AINGKLTA
+1318 ISGKLTA
-1326 NINLNGKPWTA
+1326 NINLNGKTWTA
-1337 IGTSSNKFAGT
+1337 IGTDSNKFAGT
-1348 LDGDNYTVSGLVTT
+1348 LDGDNYTVSGLAGTG
-1362 GLVGELAEGG
+1362 GLVYYLSANGTVKSLC
-1372 VVENLRVNCAIVSTS
+1372 VDCAIDGTS
-1387 SLLGGVANSSAG
+1387 NV
-1399 TIRNCMVSGSITFS
+1399 
-1413 SEGHNGA
+1413 
-1420 SAIGG
+1420 GG
-1425 IAGRTTGNGVI
+1425 IADKSEGRIENCLVSGYIKGGDDVIFGVGGIVGHGVAGNVI
-1436 SGCVSR
+1436 SGCVSTADILFKYSR
-1442 AVVKDA
+1442 YAVQNGAGGIVG
-1448 YDNSTYGTSAPL
+1448 YTYGT
-1460 GGIAGYAYGVV
+1460 V
-1471 ENCYFTGT
+1471 ENCYFAGNVHTNAKSVSAGGF
-1479 LAVKK
+1479 
-1484 TQPNKIIQQKRGGLV
+1484 GGLV
-1499 GELNANAELKGSYV
+1499 GCARSNAVMKDCYTVGAVTGP
-1513 AGEFAIADE
+1513 E
-1522 SKFGAVVGKVNSG
+1522 SSFGAVVGKVNSG

-1562 HTADYMRSAEF
+1562 RTADYMRTPEF
-1573 AVDMGM
+1573 AAEMGM
-1579 NQDDGTLNGGFPVLP
+1579 HLDSGNSNGGFPVLP

-1599 VLSAD
+1599 PVDNA

-1616 ELRGMSAADA
+1616 ELRGMSAAAA

-1636 ETVLGLY
+1636 ETVLRFY

-1657 YGIEAPGEA
+1657 YGIEEPGEA
-1666 VTNLHDYFLN
+1666 VTDLHDYFLN
-1676 ALQKHFYKELGLD
+1676 ALQKHFYKEQGLD
-1689 AENADRLKAD
+1689 AENADLLKAD

-1705 LRGLTPVSGDPE
+1705 LRGLTPVSSDPE
-1717 EEEETAQT
+1717 EEEEIAQT
-1725 YTACLTLPASV
+1725 YTGFLTLPASV

-1745 KIVSLTWTA
+1745 KTVSLAWTA

-1805 QTLEDIAAEFARKNT
+1805 QTLEDIAAEFTRKNT
-1820 AVQPLQGMGLYDE
+1820 AVQPLEGVGLYDE

-1875 QYIADNGK
+1875 QYIADNGN

-1935 AESLNWELIRGEN
+1935 AGSLNWELIRGEN

-2015 QPADGTALPEKSGKF
+2015 QPADGTALPEKAGKF

-2057 YADVFFDATVA
+2057 YADVLFDATVA

-2191 PELDGAAAFM
+2191 QELNGAAAFM
-2201 TEALTGDVYWDGIKN
+2201 TEARTENAYWDGIKN
-2216 KNTVKTKVTSD
+2216 KNTVKTEVTSD

-2328 DFAQFYKQPIHIDLT
+2328 DFAQFYKQPIQIDLT
-2343 VIGEKNAADP
+2343 VPGTTGQNDP

-2366 GYNKNGHTFQG
+2366 GYNKNGHTFRG

-2397 KACLDSAKYTYTGS
+2397 KACLDSANYTYTGS
-2411 GAYIKSITDAA
+2411 GTYIKSITDAA

-2435 GWMFGIAVK
+2435 GWMFGLTLQ
-2444 GGNETLPKTT
+2444 GGTETLPKTT

-2474 IPLDPTDPMVPGA
+2474 IPLDPTDPAVPGA

-2544 AYVKANIGSDG
+2544 AYVQKNMGADG
-2555 ILRKPDDKNT
+2555 VLVDPESRNPT
-2565 PVITD
+2565 VTD

-2584 PTNVGDKNLL
+2584 PANVGGENLL
-2594 TALQDKDIMKV
+2594 KALQNKDIMQV
-2605 TDTSKTDIN
+2605 TDTSNTDIN

-2638 VLEQQNKDGSWSASA
+2638 VLAQQNEDGSWRASA

-2670 LAPYHKDGGNE
+2670 LAPYYKDGGNE

-2830 PVPATGHKFSA
+2830 PVPATGHNFGA

-2862 CGTKETMIVP
+2862 CSTEETMIVP

-2896 WTCSRCHKYFSDAAG
+2896 WSCSRCGKFFSDAAG

-2943 HEADTYCKRCG
+2943 RTAETYCKRCG
-2954 IVITAGA
+2954 MVINAGA
-2961 TIPATG
+2961 NIPATG
-2967 KHTYVDGVCT
+2967 KHTYVNGVCT
-2977 TCGTR
+2977 VCGVK
-2982 NPAGGIK
+2982 NPMANVK
-2989 GDDLKVDS
+2989 GDDIKVDS
-2997 KDNTIVTGGGLTIK
+2997 KDNKTAAGDGLVIKADDTITGE
-3011 TDKPVTDEKLAEI
+3011 VLADI
-3024 KAAVENGSIVITVN
+3024 KAAVSDGAITV
-3038 NTPILQ
+3038 TVTDTLQ
-3044 LTKEDKESDGGKKAL
+3044 LTNEQKAADGGKSAL
-3059 MQAGA
+3059 TEAAKTAGD
-3064 AASGELKKE
+3064 EVKKE
-3073 LDKLA
+3073 LNKLA

-3125 VTLTIPITD
+3125 VTVTIPITD
-3134 ELYAALQGKHVCVVR
+3134 ELYAALQGKRVCVVR

-3203 GTADSGKKDSANTA
+3203 STAGSGKKDSAKTA

-3223 LWLGSAVLAAA
+3223 VWLGSAVLAAA
-3234 AVVVLTR
+3234 GVVILSR
-3241 KKRVSK
+3241 KKRAVK

>member
-1 MRKRVISWLLTVVMV
+1 MKKRVISWLLTVVMV
-16 VSMLPTSVL
+16 VSLLPTSVL

-35 QTQQEQIAPADT
+35 QTQQEQIAPVDT

-63 PAEEVPVSRSARS
+63 PAPETPAPQMTRS
-76 GGAAPMLA
+76 GGAALA
-84 AAGAVQNIGTA
+84 LAEGTVSSA
-95 EEFAAMEPGGNY
+95 KEFAAMDASGSY
-107 QLTAD
+107 TLTKD
-112 ITVTAPYA
+112 IIVTEPYA
-120 NEFTDFSGTFD
+120 YDFIGTFD
-131 GNGHTVTLAISGD
+131 GNGHTVTLDITASTANVG
-144 SDYQALFAK
+144 LFSK
-153 LAAGAVVKNV
+153 LAGGAVVKNV
-163 MVDGEVTGT
+163 ITAGSISGKVNNV
-172 DNIGGIAGIATNATI
+172 GGIAGTADGNVTI
-187 IACANK
+187 ENCKNTASIKGGKGAGGILGYSEPGSGFVTISSCANMGSVSGTRK
-193 ATVAATGRYV
+193 QV
-203 GGLVGKGTGLTMTS
+203 GGIAGNVVGTHIIRN
-217 CYNQGAV
+217 CYNQGDISDGA
-224 SSTRTRPINMGGIA
+224 GIL
-238 GYVDGGASVENCYNT
+238 GRGTKGVLVENCYT
-253 GSITGS
+253 VGSVETNGAIIAVSSSSYSSDEPCRIVNCYAPSETVTALVPSTVKISNS
-259 GSNTAAVV
+259 GTKSSAEMQSAEF
-267 GWDAATVKN
+267 AAT
-276 CYYLESTYKV
+276 
-286 GACGNDG
+286 
-293 YTDPTVSKTDAEMR
+293 
-307 SGDIVALLGSAFM
+307 LGSAFQYNGGGYPTLKDPEPVVEKNVVSIS
-320 VKSGDYPAL
+320 VKSAKTTCYTGDELELSVTVTYDDNSSEVITKGFTVEGFDNTAPGKQTVTVTYKEKTDSIEIEVIKKPEFDDFFAGIVNSVEVTNDATYPYVVDMTDSDGLCLRSSNPVQGNTSSTSTITLKAKANVTLSFKYWGCNYDSSYAALTIVKNNSYNPEMRSWGSTQWKDFTIDLKKGDTLRLNLIKTYVSGDYY
-329 SWETPTAAVKFTV
+329 VKLKDFTV
-342 SPANAVVEIN
+342 SSLYEVKLTAEPEEADAVVALKDSTGAELKGTN
-352 GVKYTGSCTVGLPVG
+352 GVYIVSAGE
-367 DYTYTV
+367 YTYTV
-373 SCPGY
+373 SAYGYDTVTETINVAADVAKTVPLTKSAAYSVAFDISRPAGITADPTVTVKTNGKAVYTGDGTGCSLSNGSYAYTVACDGCDNAGGIFSVNGDKVNITVTLAKKAIFEDFFANCQGITVSGDKGKFTIEGAGKDSYLKTTETTTLALTATKNVKLSFSYIANAAGYVEGDWYYDEPDEYYYFTIKKNSTQVKRAYSETSWKDFSVELTQGDVLTISYDGY
-378 TQQTGS
+378 TS
-384 VTVTGEDNPVANPN
+384 YYYAALKNFVAVP
-398 SVSVTLEKDAAK
+398 
-410 WVTVT
+410 
-415 FTVTP
+415 FY
-420 ENATLTLKDGETQV
+420 TLTLKTPDG
-434 TPTEGTTYK
+434 
-443 LLKGVTY
+443 
-450 TYTAVSDDEGYEPAS
+450 
-465 GEVTPTAD
+465 
-473 GTQTVALKKVQSIAV
+473 
-488 KNGSTHKTEFEQGDA
+488 
-503 LDTTGLTV
+503 
-511 TVTYSDNSTKDITEG
+511 
-526 FTVTG
+526 
-531 FNSVNVAENQTLT
+531 
-544 VHYKG
+544 
-549 AETTYS
+549 
-555 VKINKKL
+555 
-562 FPSKAFNALEGY
+562 
-574 ATVEYSHT
+574 ATV
-582 GKYTAGDGKEFV
+582 V
-594 DDAQEGAL
+594 L
-602 RSNSAGMNSTTVTV
+602 
-616 TITFLENAPK
+616 
-626 MLLSFDYK
+626 
-634 VSSESNYDKLL
+634 
-645 VAQNRETK
+645 
-653 LTKSGTV
+653 
-660 AWTADNSLT
+660 
-669 VKGGDIVTLTY
+669 
-680 SKDRSTASGSDCI
+680 KDRSG
-693 WLKNFTVSPLY
+693 
-704 TLTIAPNQT
+704 
-713 DATVT
+713 
-718 LKDKEGK
+718 
-725 TVSGSNGVF
+725 
-734 AVKAAADYT
+734 
-743 YTVTKKG
+743 
-750 YEPAT
+750 
-755 GKVTMSAENQTV
+755 AE
-767 NVTLVKLPVI
+767 I
-777 TLQFTP
+777 
-783 DDAAVTLKQGNT
+783 
-795 TVYKE
+795 
-800 SAASST
+800 T
-806 GKNVYIAAKNTDY
+806 GKN
-819 TYTVSKFGYETATG
+819 
-833 MISVATGDVNKT
+833 
-845 VTLTEAA
+845 
-852 KYSVTFQIT
+852 
-861 KPEGVSASPTVTVEY
+861 
-876 NGTKVYEGSGAN
+876 GA
-888 CTLPAGDY
+888 Y
-896 TYKATLKDCDDLS
+896 
-909 GSFTVAAAAV
+909 TVAA
-919 TVNLPF
+919 
-925 EKKLTF
+925 
-931 ADIFQGV
+931 
-938 EGITASN
+938 
-945 GTKGFKPIKSAAGN
+945 
-959 YLESNKSYYGTTSLT
+959 
-974 LTATKPCVISFEYF
+974 
-988 AQGHEDNWDEDDS
+988 
-1001 AFFTVKKG
+1001 
-1009 TTTLLTVYEENG
+1009 
-1021 WKTFSTALNTGE
+1021 
-1033 TLTLSFNE
+1033 
-1041 NGNSYY
+1041 
-1047 VRLKNFAVSPAY
+1047 
-1059 TITLTTTPTA
+1059 
-1069 DKVELKDESGNKLTG
+1069 
-1084 SGGKYAVA
+1084 
-1092 PGTYTYTVSKKD
+1092 GTY
-1104 YETATGEITVTDADV
+1104 A
-1119 TQPVKL
+1119 
-1125 TAKPVITLTATPADA
+1125 
-1140 TVKLEKG
+1140 
-1147 SLPASPKTTDKETGV
+1147 
-1162 YTYVVEKGAEYTYT
+1162 YT

-1230 IKPEADGG
+1230 IKPETDGG
-1238 YKLYLGETYAYTVAK
+1238 YKLYLGETYAYTVTK
-1253 ADYITVSGSFTAAK
+1253 ADYIPVHGSITAAEDK
-1267 NDTITVTLT
+1267 TLSFTLT
-1276 YAGAGWDGTTKTAPT
+1276 YAGEGWDGTAKTAPT
-1291 QDKSGVY
+1291 QDKNGVY
-1298 LIDTAAKLAWFADAV
+1298 QIGTAAELAWFADAV
-1313 NGGQK
+1313 NKDGTT
-1318 AINGKLTA
+1318 ISGKLTA
-1326 NINLNGKPWTA
+1326 NINLNGKTWTA
-1337 IGTSSNKFAGT
+1337 IGTDSNKFAGT
-1348 LDGDNYTVSGLVTT
+1348 LDGDNYTVSGLAGTG
-1362 GLVGELAEGG
+1362 GLVYYLSANGTVKSLC
-1372 VVENLRVNCAIVSTS
+1372 VDCAIDGTS
-1387 SLLGGVANSSAG
+1387 NV
-1399 TIRNCMVSGSITFS
+1399 
-1413 SEGHNGA
+1413 
-1420 SAIGG
+1420 GG
-1425 IAGRTTGNGVI
+1425 IADKSEGRIENCLVSGYIKGGDDVIFGVGGIVGHGVAGNVI
-1436 SGCVSR
+1436 SGCVSTADILFKYSR
-1442 AVVKDA
+1442 YAVQNGAGGIVG
-1448 YDNSTYGTSAPL
+1448 YTYGT
-1460 GGIAGYAYGVV
+1460 V
-1471 ENCYFTGT
+1471 ENCYFAGNVHTNAKSVSAGGF
-1479 LAVKK
+1479 
-1484 TQPNKIIQQKRGGLV
+1484 GGLV
-1499 GELNANAELKGSYV
+1499 GCARSNAVMKDCYTVGAVTGP
-1513 AGEFAIADE
+1513 E
-1522 SKFGAVVGKVNSG
+1522 SSFGAVVGKVNSG

-1562 HTADYMRSAEF
+1562 RTADYMRTPEF
-1573 AVDMGM
+1573 AAEMGM
-1579 NQDDGTLNGGFPVLP
+1579 HLDSGNSNGGFPVLP

-1599 VLSAD
+1599 PVDNA

-1636 ETVLGLY
+1636 ETVLGFY

-1657 YGIEAPGEA
+1657 YGIEEPGEA
-1666 VTNLHDYFLN
+1666 VTDLHDYFLN

-1689 AENADRLKAD
+1689 AENADLLKAD

-1705 LRGLTPVSGDPE
+1705 LRGLTPVSSDPE
-1717 EEEETAQT
+1717 EEEEIAQT
-1725 YTACLTLPASV
+1725 YTGFLTLPASV

-1745 KIVSLTWTA
+1745 KTVSLAWTA

-1782 QSGAATKTKTF
+1782 QSGAATKVKTF
-1793 TLCLWSENAEKV
+1793 TLCLWSEKAEKA
-1805 QTLEDIAAEFARKNT
+1805 QTLEDIAAEFTRKNT
-1820 AVQPLQGMGLYDE
+1820 AVQPLEGVGLYDE

-1935 AESLNWELIRGEN
+1935 AGSLNWELIRGEN

-1997 YITNGTNGTG
+1997 YITNGTG

-2015 QPADGTALPEKSGKF
+2015 QPADGTPLPEKAGKF

-2057 YADVFFDATVA
+2057 YADVLFDATVA

-2191 PELDGAAAFM
+2191 QELDDAADFM
-2201 TEALTGDVYWDGIKN
+2201 TAARTEDAYWDGIKN

-2328 DFAQFYKQPIHIDLT
+2328 NFAQFYKQPIQIDLT
-2343 VIGEKNAADP
+2343 VPGTTGQNDP

-2366 GYNKNGHTFQG
+2366 GYNKNGHTFTG
-2377 ISDFT
+2377 ISGFT

-2435 GWMFGIAVK
+2435 GWMFGLTLQ
-2444 GGNETLPKTT
+2444 GGTETLPKTT

-2474 IPLDPTDPMVPGA
+2474 IPLDPTDPAVPGA

-2555 ILRKPDDKNT
+2555 ILRAPDDKNT

-2570 NERIILAL
+2570 NERIALAL

-2584 PTNVGDKNLL
+2584 PANVGGENLL
-2594 TALQDKDIMKV
+2594 KALQNKDIMQV
-2605 TDTSKTDIN
+2605 TDTSNTDIN

-2638 VLEQQNKDGSWSASA
+2638 VLAQQNEDGSWRASA

-2681 TVNTAVEKALNWLSG
+2681 TVNTAVRKALNWLSG

-2797 HRFGEWKVTVAAT
+2797 HRFGEWQVTVAAT

-2822 ICGVVEEK
+2822 ICGAVEEK
-2830 PVPATGHKFSA
+2830 PVPATGHKFGA

-2862 CGTKETMIVP
+2862 CGTEETMIVP

-2916 KDSWIIAALGHDEAT
+2916 KDSWVIAALGHDEAT

-2967 KHTYVDGVCT
+2967 KHTYVNGVCT
-2977 TCGTR
+2977 VCGVK
-2982 NPAGGIK
+2982 NPMANVK
-2989 GDDLKVDS
+2989 GDDIKVDS

-3011 TDKPVTDEKLAEI
+3011 TDKPVTDEKLADI
-3024 KAAVENGSIVITVN
+3024 KAAVSDGAITV
-3038 NTPILQ
+3038 TVTDTLQ
-3044 LTKEDKESDGGKKAL
+3044 LTNEQKAADGGKSAL
-3059 MQAGA
+3059 TEAAKTAGD
-3064 AASGELKKE
+3064 EVKKE
-3073 LDKLA
+3073 LNKLA

-3125 VTLTIPITD
+3125 VTVTIPITD

-3203 GTADSGKKDSANTA
+3203 GTADSGKTDSANTA

>member
-35 QTQQEQIAPADT
+35 QTQQEQIAPVDT

-76 GGAAPMLA
+76 GGADSAPTAINDADGFRDMVAGGSYKLA
-84 AAGAVQNIGTA
+84 
-95 EEFAAMEPGGNY
+95 
-107 QLTAD
+107 AD
-112 ITVTAPYA
+112 ITVTEPYA
-120 NEFTDFSGTFD
+120 NDFSGTFD
-131 GNGHTVTLAISGD
+131 GNGHTVTLNITASTANVG
-144 SDYQALFAK
+144 LFSK
-153 LAAGAVVKNV
+153 LAGGAVVKNV
-163 MVDGEVTGT
+163 KVDGTVSGT
-172 DNIGGIAGIATNATI
+172 EGVAGIAAQANGATI
-187 IACANK
+187 SGCINCAEIS
-193 ATVAATGRYV
+193 ATQRHV
-203 GGLVGKGTGLTMTS
+203 GGIVGKMGGGTVEN
-217 CYNQGAV
+217 CYNTGAI

-259 GSNTAAVV
+259 GKNTAAVV
-267 GWDAATVKN
+267 GWNAATVKN

-286 GACGNDG
+286 GSCGNAD

-307 SGDIVALLGSAFM
+307 SGDIVTLLGSAFM
-320 VKSGDYPAL
+320 AKSGDYPAL
-329 SWETPTAAVKFTV
+329 SWETPTAAVLFTIA
-342 SPANAVVEIN
+342 PANAALEIN
-352 GVKYTGSCTVGLPVG
+352 GGTYTGSTTVALPAA
-367 DYTYTV
+367 DAPYSYTV

-384 VTVTGEDNPVANPN
+384 VTVTDKDNPVADPAN
-398 SVSVTLEKDAAK
+398 VTVTLAEDAAK

-434 TPTEGTTYK
+434 APTEGTTYQ
-443 LLKGVTY
+443 LLKGHAY
-450 TYTAVSDDEGYEPAS
+450 TYTAETTEEGYEPAA
-465 GEVTPTAD
+465 GTVTPNENS
-473 GTQTVALKKVQSIAV
+473 TQTVALKKVQSIAV
-488 KNGSTHKTEFEQGDA
+488 TKAPTKTEYYKGDA
-503 LDTTGLTV
+503 ELDLTGMVLTVNYDGTDETRTITDGYDAAGVTCEGFSTETPAESQTV
-511 TVTYSDNSTKDITEG
+511 TVKYRGKTATFTIKVKDKLQFSDFFSAISDSVTATNSTSRPFEPVQSEGCLQPASNASSYSPSTITIAAIK
-526 FTVTG
+526 
-531 FNSVNVAENQTLT
+531 N
-544 VHYKG
+544 
-549 AETTYS
+549 
-555 VKINKKL
+555 
-562 FPSKAFNALEGY
+562 
-574 ATVEYSHT
+574 
-582 GKYTAGDGKEFV
+582 
-594 DDAQEGAL
+594 
-602 RSNSAGMNSTTVTV
+602 VTV
-616 TITFLENAPK
+616 
-626 MLLSFDYK
+626 SFDYCGGTGYTDFYVK
-634 VSSESNYDKLL
+634 KGSSQLLASYYSSEWKNFS
-645 VAQNRETK
+645 
-653 LTKSGTV
+653 
-660 AWTADNSLT
+660 ADLRI
-669 VKGGDIVTLTY
+669 GETLTLSY
-680 SKDRSTASGSDCI
+680 GSSSGLK
-693 WLKNFTVSPLY
+693 LKNFTVSPLY

-718 LKDKEGK
+718 LKDKEDK

-800 SAASST
+800 SADSEK
-806 GKNVYIAAKNTDY
+806 GKNVYIAAKNTAY

-833 MISVATGDVNKT
+833 TITVATADVNKT
-845 VTLTEAA
+845 VKLTELA
-852 KYSVTFQIT
+852 KQTVTFNIT
-861 KPEGVSASPTVTVEY
+861 KPEGVNAEPVVTVKY
-876 NGTKVYEGSGAN
+876 NGTKVYEGSGTN
-888 CTLPAGDY
+888 CTLPAGNY
-896 TYKATLKDCDDLS
+896 TYTAKLDGCDDLS
-909 GSFTVAAAAV
+909 GNFTVASAAV
-919 TVNLPF
+919 AVDLPF
-925 EKKLTF
+925 AKKLTF
-931 ADIFQGV
+931 DDMFQGI
-938 EGITASN
+938 EGITATN
-945 GTKGFKPIKSAAGN
+945 GTSGFKPVKDAAGN
-959 YLESNKSYYGTTSLT
+959 YLESNGKYYGTTSLT
-974 LTATKPCVISFEYF
+974 LTATESRLVSFRYLAKGYEN
-988 AQGHEDNWDEDDS
+988 NWDEDNS

-1009 TTTLLTVYEENG
+1009 TTTLLTVYEEDD
-1021 WKTFSTALNTGE
+1021 WKTFSTVLNTGE
-1033 TLTLSFNE
+1033 KLTLSFSE
-1041 NGNSYY
+1041 SGSSYY
-1047 VRLKNFAVSPAY
+1047 VRLKNFAAAAAHTLTLKTPDGAAVVLKDRSGAEITGKNGAY
-1059 TITLTTTPTA
+1059 T
-1069 DKVELKDESGNKLTG
+1069 
-1084 SGGKYAVA
+1084 VA
-1092 PGTYTYTVSKKD
+1092 AGTY
-1104 YETATGEITVTDADV
+1104 A
-1119 TQPVKL
+1119 
-1125 TAKPVITLTATPADA
+1125 
-1140 TVKLEKG
+1140 
-1147 SLPASPKTTDKETGV
+1147 
-1162 YTYVVEKGAEYTYT
+1162 YT

-1181 YETETGSITVN
+1181 YETKTGNITVS
-1192 ADVNKTVTLS
+1192 ADVNETVTLT

-1230 IKPEADGG
+1230 IKEADGS
-1238 YKLYLGETYAYTVAK
+1238 YKLYLGETYAYTVTK
-1253 ADYITVSGSFTAAK
+1253 ENYIPVHGSITAAEDK
-1267 NDTITVTLT
+1267 TLSFTLT
-1276 YAGAGWDGTTKTAPT
+1276 YAGEGWDGTTKTEPKT
-1291 QDKSGVY
+1291 ENGVY
-1298 LIDTAAKLAWFADAV
+1298 QIGTAAELAWFADAV
-1313 NGGQK
+1313 QNGQT
-1318 AINGKLTA
+1318 AISAKLTA
-1326 NINLNGKPWTA
+1326 NINLNGKTWTA

-1413 SEGHNGA
+1413 SGGYNGA

-1425 IAGRTTGNGVI
+1425 IAGRNTGNGVI

-1448 YDNSTYGTSAPL
+1448 YDNSTYGTSASL

-1484 TQPNKIIQQKRGGLV
+1484 TQPNKIINQKRGGLV

-1604 DLKAAAAAANAL
+1604 DLRAVSQVQQSL
-1616 ELRGMSAADA
+1616 SLRGMTAADA

-1636 ETVLGLY
+1636 KNVLELY
-1643 DLTDY
+1643 DLADY
-1648 NDKADLCEK
+1648 NDKADLCEE
-1657 YGIEAPGEA
+1657 YGIEEPGEA
-1666 VTNLHDYFLN
+1666 VTNLHDYFLT

-1689 AENADRLKAD
+1689 AENADLLKAD

-1725 YTACLTLPASV
+1725 YTGFLTLPASV
-1736 TVPVEGSGE
+1736 TVPVGGEE
-1745 KIVSLTWTA
+1745 KIVSLAWTA
-1754 DNALVNTAT
+1754 DNDLVNTAT

-1782 QSGAATKTKTF
+1782 RSGAATKVKTF
-1793 TLCLWSENAEKV
+1793 KLCLWSENAEKV
-1805 QTLEDIAAEFARKNT
+1805 QTLEDIAAEFTRKNI
-1820 AVQPLQGMGLYDE
+1820 AVQPLEGVGLYNE
-1833 TNITQAFR
+1833 KNITDAFR
-1841 RLLAEQG
+1841 RLLREQG
-1848 YADVADNSEITY
+1848 YADVADNSKITY
-1860 VNGSAKANGFDGTKV
+1860 VNGSAKANGFDGTKI
-1875 QYIADNGK
+1875 QYIADNGD

-1898 YTGLKFNITYA
+1898 YTGLKFKITYA
-1909 GVTKEITLRAT
+1909 GVTKEITLRGT
-1920 VGRSADAVQKLLESA
+1920 VGRSADAVQQLVESA
-1935 AESLNWELIRGEN
+1935 AASLNWELIRGEN
-1948 TNGATQSEVAG
+1948 TNKATRSEGEV

-1964 VNDRITSNLTLPSS
+1964 VNDRITSNLTLPSG

-1997 YITNGTNGTG
+1997 YITNGTNGAG

-2015 QPADGTALPEKSGKF
+2015 QPADGTPLPEKAGKF
-2030 RLIARVTYDAFDDYT
+2030 RLIARVTYDGFDDYT

-2095 KTKPVDLTAV
+2095 KTKPVNLDAV

-2114 ALLEEKGIMSDSYNQ
+2114 ALLEQTGIMSDSYNQ

-2153 LPGEKP
+2153 LPGEEP
-2159 VEAKYVVTITTR
+2159 VEAKYVVIITTR
-2171 SSGLLLARQEFSFT
+2171 SSGLLLARQEFTFT
-2185 IQPFTQ
+2185 IAPFEEQ
-2191 PELDGAAAFM
+2191 ELKDAADFM
-2201 TEALTGDVYWDGIKN
+2201 TEARTENAYWDGIKN
-2216 KNTVKTKVTSD
+2216 KNTVKTEVTSD

-2366 GYNKNGHTFQG
+2366 GYNKNGHTFTG

-2422 GHTLKEK
+2422 GNTLKEK

-2435 GWMFGIAVK
+2435 GWMFGLTLQ
-2444 GGNETLPKTT
+2444 GGTETLPKTT

-2474 IPLDPTDPMVPGA
+2474 IPLDPTDPVVPGA

-2523 QARAKVPLSEAYIA
+2523 LARAKVPLSEAYIA

-2544 AYVKANIGSDG
+2544 AYVQ
-2555 ILRKPDDKNT
+2555 KNMGADSVLVDPESRNPT
-2565 PVITD
+2565 VTD

-2584 PTNVGDKNLL
+2584 PANVGGENLL
-2594 TALQDKDIMKV
+2594 KALQDKDIMKV
-2605 TDTSKTDIN
+2605 TDTSNTDIN

-2638 VLEQQNKDGSWSASA
+2638 VLEQQNEDGSWSASA
-2653 DTKPVGDV
+2653 DKKSVGDV

-2670 LAPYHKDGGNE
+2670 LAPYYKDGGNE

-2696 KYRSGYD
+2696 KYQSGYD

-2797 HRFGEWKVTVAAT
+2797 HRFGEWQVTVAAT

-2822 ICGVVEEK
+2822 ICGAVEEK
-2830 PVPATGHKFSA
+2830 SVPATGHKFSA

-2862 CGTKETMIVP
+2862 CGTEETMIVP

-2896 WTCSRCHKYFSDAAG
+2896 WTCSRCHKFFSDAAG

-2916 KDSWIIAALGHDEAT
+2916 KDSWVIAALGHDEAT

-2967 KHTYVDGVCT
+2967 KHTYVNGVCT
-2977 TCGTR
+2977 VCGVK
-2982 NPAGGIK
+2982 NPMANVK
-2989 GDDLKVDS
+2989 GDDIKVDS
-2997 KDNTIVTGGGLTIK
+2997 KDNKTAAGDGLVIKADDTITGE
-3011 TDKPVTDEKLAEI
+3011 VLADI
-3024 KAAVENGSIVITVN
+3024 KAAVSDGAITV
-3038 NTPILQ
+3038 TVTDTLQ
-3044 LTKEDKESDGGKKAL
+3044 LTNEQKAADGGKSAL
-3059 MQAGA
+3059 TEAAKTAGD
-3064 AASGELKKE
+3064 EVKKE
-3073 LDKLA
+3073 LNKLA

-3125 VTLTIPITD
+3125 VTVTIPITD
-3134 ELYAALQGKHVCVVR
+3134 ELYAALQGKRVCVVR
-3149 SHTDSSGNVTTAE
+3149 SHTDASGNVTTTE

>member
-1 MRKRVISWLLTVVMV
+1 MEGDWYDEPDEYYYFTIKKNSKQVK
-16 VSMLPTSVL
+16 L
-25 ADTLAADQEQ
+25 ADR
-35 QTQQEQIAPADT
+35 
-47 ENTVP
+47 
-52 AGNEETQEQQE
+52 ET
-63 PAEEVPVSRSARS
+63 SWK
-76 GGAAPMLA
+76 
-84 AAGAVQNIGTA
+84 
-95 EEFAAMEPGGNY
+95 
-107 QLTAD
+107 
-112 ITVTAPYA
+112 
-120 NEFTDFSGTFD
+120 DFSVELTQGDVLT
-131 GNGHTVTLAISGD
+131 IS
-144 SDYQALFAK
+144 Y
-153 LAAGAVVKNV
+153 
-163 MVDGEVTGT
+163 
-172 DNIGGIAGIATNATI
+172 
-187 IACANK
+187 
-193 ATVAATGRYV
+193 
-203 GGLVGKGTGLTMTS
+203 
-217 CYNQGAV
+217 
-224 SSTRTRPINMGGIA
+224 
-238 GYVDGGASVENCYNT
+238 
-253 GSITGS
+253 
-259 GSNTAAVV
+259 
-267 GWDAATVKN
+267 
-276 CYYLESTYKV
+276 
-286 GACGNDG
+286 DG
-293 YTDPTVSKTDAEMR
+293 YTSYYYA
-307 SGDIVALLGSAFM
+307 ALKNF
-320 VKSGDYPAL
+320 
-329 SWETPTAAVKFTV
+329 AAVPF
-342 SPANAVVEIN
+342 
-352 GVKYTGSCTVGLPVG
+352 Y
-367 DYTYTV
+367 
-373 SCPGY
+373 
-378 TQQTGS
+378 
-384 VTVTGEDNPVANPN
+384 
-398 SVSVTLEKDAAK
+398 
-410 WVTVT
+410 
-415 FTVTP
+415 
-420 ENATLTLKDGETQV
+420 TLTLKTPDG
-434 TPTEGTTYK
+434 
-443 LLKGVTY
+443 
-450 TYTAVSDDEGYEPAS
+450 
-465 GEVTPTAD
+465 
-473 GTQTVALKKVQSIAV
+473 
-488 KNGSTHKTEFEQGDA
+488 
-503 LDTTGLTV
+503 
-511 TVTYSDNSTKDITEG
+511 
-526 FTVTG
+526 
-531 FNSVNVAENQTLT
+531 
-544 VHYKG
+544 
-549 AETTYS
+549 
-555 VKINKKL
+555 
-562 FPSKAFNALEGY
+562 
-574 ATVEYSHT
+574 ATV
-582 GKYTAGDGKEFV
+582 V
-594 DDAQEGAL
+594 L
-602 RSNSAGMNSTTVTV
+602 
-616 TITFLENAPK
+616 
-626 MLLSFDYK
+626 
-634 VSSESNYDKLL
+634 
-645 VAQNRETK
+645 
-653 LTKSGTV
+653 
-660 AWTADNSLT
+660 
-669 VKGGDIVTLTY
+669 
-680 SKDRSTASGSDCI
+680 KDRSG
-693 WLKNFTVSPLY
+693 
-704 TLTIAPNQT
+704 
-713 DATVT
+713 
-718 LKDKEGK
+718 
-725 TVSGSNGVF
+725 
-734 AVKAAADYT
+734 
-743 YTVTKKG
+743 
-750 YEPAT
+750 
-755 GKVTMSAENQTV
+755 AE
-767 NVTLVKLPVI
+767 I
-777 TLQFTP
+777 
-783 DDAAVTLKQGNT
+783 
-795 TVYKE
+795 
-800 SAASST
+800 T
-806 GKNVYIAAKNTDY
+806 GKNGAYTVAAGTY
-819 TYTVSKFGYETATG
+819 AYTVSKFGYETKTG
-833 MISVATGDVNKT
+833 NI
-845 VTLTEAA
+845 
-852 KYSVTFQIT
+852 
-861 KPEGVSASPTVTVEY
+861 
-876 NGTKVYEGSGAN
+876 
-888 CTLPAGDY
+888 
-896 TYKATLKDCDDLS
+896 
-909 GSFTVAAAAV
+909 
-919 TVNLPF
+919 
-925 EKKLTF
+925 
-931 ADIFQGV
+931 
-938 EGITASN
+938 
-945 GTKGFKPIKSAAGN
+945 
-959 YLESNKSYYGTTSLT
+959 
-974 LTATKPCVISFEYF
+974 
-988 AQGHEDNWDEDDS
+988 
-1001 AFFTVKKG
+1001 
-1009 TTTLLTVYEENG
+1009 
-1021 WKTFSTALNTGE
+1021 
-1033 TLTLSFNE
+1033 
-1041 NGNSYY
+1041 
-1047 VRLKNFAVSPAY
+1047 
-1059 TITLTTTPTA
+1059 
-1069 DKVELKDESGNKLTG
+1069 
-1084 SGGKYAVA
+1084 
-1092 PGTYTYTVSKKD
+1092 TVS
-1104 YETATGEITVTDADV
+1104 
-1119 TQPVKL
+1119 
-1125 TAKPVITLTATPADA
+1125 
-1140 TVKLEKG
+1140 
-1147 SLPASPKTTDKETGV
+1147 
-1162 YTYVVEKGAEYTYT
+1162 
-1176 VSKFG
+1176 
-1181 YETETGSITVN
+1181 
-1192 ADVNKTVTLS
+1192 ADVNETVTLS

-1230 IKPEADGG
+1230 IKPEANGG
-1238 YKLYLGETYAYTVAK
+1238 YKLYLGETYAYTVTK
-1253 ADYITVSGSFTAAK
+1253 ADYVPVHGSITAAEDK
-1267 NDTITVTLT
+1267 TLSFTLT
-1276 YAGAGWDGTTKTAPT
+1276 YAGEGWDGTAKTAPT
-1291 QDKSGVY
+1291 QDKNGVY
-1298 LIDTAAKLAWFADAV
+1298 QIGTAAKLAWFADAV
-1313 NGGQK
+1313 NKGDTT
-1318 AINGKLTA
+1318 ISGKLTA
-1326 NINLNGKPWTA
+1326 NINLNDKAWTA
-1337 IGTSSNKFAGT
+1337 IGTDSNKFAGT
-1348 LDGDNYTVSGLVTT
+1348 LDGDNYTVSGLAGTG
-1362 GLVGELAEGG
+1362 GLVYYLSANGTVKSLC
-1372 VVENLRVNCAIVSTS
+1372 VDCAIDGTS
-1387 SLLGGVANSSAG
+1387 NV
-1399 TIRNCMVSGSITFS
+1399 
-1413 SEGHNGA
+1413 
-1420 SAIGG
+1420 GG
-1425 IAGRTTGNGVI
+1425 IADKSEGRIENCLVSGYIKGGDDVIFGVGGIVGHGVAGNVI
-1436 SGCVSR
+1436 SGCVSTADILFKYSR
-1442 AVVKDA
+1442 YAVQNGAGGIVG
-1448 YDNSTYGTSAPL
+1448 YTYGT
-1460 GGIAGYAYGVV
+1460 V
-1471 ENCYFTGT
+1471 ENCYFAGNVHTNAKSVSAGGF
-1479 LAVKK
+1479 
-1484 TQPNKIIQQKRGGLV
+1484 GGLV
-1499 GELNANAELKGSYV
+1499 GCARSNAVMKDCYTVGAVTGP
-1513 AGEFAIADE
+1513 E
-1522 SKFGAVVGKVNSG
+1522 SSFGAVVGKVNSG

-1562 HTADYMRSAEF
+1562 RTADYMRTPEF
-1573 AVDMGM
+1573 AAEMGM
-1579 NQDDGTLNGGFPVLP
+1579 HLDSGNSNGGFPVLP

-1599 VLSAD
+1599 PVDNA

-1636 ETVLGLY
+1636 ETVLRFY

-1657 YGIEAPGEA
+1657 YGIEEPGEA
-1666 VTNLHDYFLN
+1666 VTDLHDYFLN

-1689 AENADRLKAD
+1689 AENADLLKAD

-1705 LRGLTPVSGDPE
+1705 LRGLTPVSSDPE
-1717 EEEETAQT
+1717 EEEEIAQT
-1725 YTACLTLPASV
+1725 YTGFLTLPASV

-1745 KIVSLTWTA
+1745 KTVSLAWTA

-1820 AVQPLQGMGLYDE
+1820 AVQPLQGVGLYDE

-1848 YADVADNSEITY
+1848 YADVADKAEITY

-1875 QYIADNGK
+1875 QYIADNGD
-1883 ITYFTGDGTARQTVQ
+1883 IIYFTGDGTARQTVQ

-1935 AESLNWELIRGEN
+1935 AGSLNWELIRGEN

-1997 YITNGTNGTG
+1997 YITNGTNGTNGTG

-2015 QPADGTALPEKSGKF
+2015 QPADGTPLPEKAGKF

-2095 KTKPVDLTAV
+2095 KTKSVDTTAV

-2114 ALLEEKGIMSDSYNQ
+2114 ALLEKAGIMTDSYNQ
-2129 KVTMVSLTP
+2129 KVTMVSRTP

-2153 LPGEKP
+2153 LPGE
-2159 VEAKYVVTITTR
+2159 EAAEARYVVTITTR
-2171 SSGLLLARQEFSFT
+2171 SSGLLLARKEFSFT

-2191 PELDGAAAFM
+2191 QELDGAAVFM
-2201 TEALTGDVYWDGIKN
+2201 TKALTGDVYWNGIKN
-2216 KNTVKTKVTSD
+2216 ENTDKTKVTSD

-2397 KACLDSAKYTYTGS
+2397 KACLDSANYTYTGS
-2411 GAYIKSITDAA
+2411 GTYIKSITDAA
-2422 GHTLKEK
+2422 GNTLKEK

-2474 IPLDPTDPMVPGA
+2474 IPLDPTDPAVPGA

-2555 ILRKPDDKNT
+2555 VLVDPESHNPT
-2565 PVITD
+2565 VTD

-2584 PTNVGDKNLL
+2584 PANVGGENLL
-2594 TALQDKDIMKV
+2594 KALQNKDIMQV
-2605 TDTSKTDIN
+2605 TDTSNTDIN

-2638 VLEQQNKDGSWSASA
+2638 VLAQQNEDGSWRASA

-2670 LAPYHKDGGNE
+2670 LAPYYKDGGNE

-2797 HRFGEWKVTVAAT
+2797 HRFGEWQVTVAAT

-2822 ICGVVEEK
+2822 ICGAVEEK
-2830 PVPATGHKFSA
+2830 SVPATGHNFGA

-2862 CGTKETMIVP
+2862 CSTEETMIVP

-2896 WTCSRCHKYFSDAAG
+2896 WTCSRCHKFFSDAAG

-2916 KDSWIIAALGHDEAT
+2916 KDSWVIAALGHDEAT

-2961 TIPATG
+2961 TILATG
-2967 KHTYVDGVCT
+2967 KHTYVNGVCT
-2977 TCGTR
+2977 VCGVK
-2982 NPAGGIK
+2982 NPMANVK
-2989 GDDLKVDS
+2989 GDDIKVDS
-2997 KDNTIVTGGGLTIK
+2997 KDNKTAAGDGLVIKADDTITGE
-3011 TDKPVTDEKLAEI
+3011 VLADI
-3024 KAAVENGSIVITVN
+3024 KAAVSDGAITV
-3038 NTPILQ
+3038 TVTDTLQ
-3044 LTKEDKESDGGKKAL
+3044 LTNEQKAADGGKSAL
-3059 MQAGA
+3059 TEAAKTAGD
-3064 AASGELKKE
+3064 EVKKE
-3073 LDKLA
+3073 LNKLA

-3125 VTLTIPITD
+3125 VTVTIPITD

-3203 GTADSGKKDSANTA
+3203 GTADSGKTDSANTA

-3234 AVVVLTR
+3234 AVVALTR